1 MNKTYNIIWNAARG
15 MYIVTSELARSGSR
29 AIVSVSASCAVT
41 LLAMDAAPAVAE
53 ETRVSIPSQTT
64 TYTLSGATPF
74 VVETGN
80 TVATDT
86 ATSAAIV
93 GDNSNDWDLLIE
105 SGAVVGSSLTDS
117 QAMNLDS
124 LTGATSVHNQ
134 GTITGS
140 NEDGTIMLQNG
151 GSVIND
157 ARIENNATYEH
168 DPQDIP
174 QEYAG
179 VYMLNGGSYV
189 SSESGVLEGVS
200 GVIVQSGEAHI
211 TNGGM
216 INSDG
221 SWRSYGV
228 EFRDGTYGT
237 IVNTGTIIT
246 TASDGSGKIEDAA
259 IYVHTLNDMAVSG
272 SVSVDNSGLM
282 QSDFITVAL
291 YYGSHFEVVNRV
303 GGVITAG
310 NSSLVGIKSTA
321 MELKVGVD
329 NLVTNDGTIS
339 AYGTANTYGIHYG
352 ESTSGGV
359 ITNTGSI
366 TTTGGGSGDASVYV
380 HGNGDGTVVNNS
392 GTMSSSVY
400 GVYLDSTRSKG
411 HTLNNQAGGAISAN
425 TAVAINGNG
434 NTITN
439 QGKMTGVSDGLLI
452 SGNNNIVTTSGGEIS
467 GKNGIRVSKGS
478 GNQITA
484 KSGSKITT
492 TSTGISIAGGNNQ
505 ITTESGS
512 TIVAKDNGILINS
525 GANNVTNGGSITA
538 TGSSIS
544 YGIQYNSGTSG
555 TITNTGTITTT
566 GKGAGDASVYA
577 HGGAV
582 TINNSGTMDSS
593 VYGVYV
599 TTGHTLNNLAGG
611 SITANTA
618 VQLNGNNN
626 TLANAGAILGDTNG
640 VTINGSGN
648 TLTSQGKIT
657 GGTNAILINSGSKNN
672 TLTLNTG
679 TEISGNITDDNNSA
693 SANNNLILDGE
704 GTLGSSISGLNSVT
718 SSGDWTLPG
727 ATMNLSGTTNSAL
740 WVKSGTLILNGAMTA
755 KGATVDS
762 GTTLQIGNSGTLG
775 AFNGD
780 IVDNGTLTFNRSDAA
795 AYGSVIS
802 GSGNVIKQGGGE
814 LTLSNNNS
822 YSGGTTIAEGTL
834 TATAGGALGSGN
846 IDNRAYLKLDA
857 ASASDPFIVADL
869 TTHSGATVE
878 IGAGS
883 TLQANTLTQQD
894 GSTLTAD
901 LTATSGPAIRAKNVN
916 LDGTLNVASPASQE
930 PIRSTDDLISL
941 ALIESD
947 NAISGDFDD
956 ITINGNAMNSDAF
969 ITVVGQKNVNDT
981 HYDLVETLTWYA
993 DRYNAAIDAH
1003 GTFNLADADDSFT
1016 VNTVLENVDANSG
1029 WNGQSLTKTGAG
1041 TLILNAENTYTGGT
1055 TISDGT
1061 LVANNVEALGTGNV
1075 TDNATLELNTGGDF
1089 DNAISGSGQVV
1100 KSGDDAL
1107 TLSGTNT
1114 YSGGT
1119 TISGGTLIASNVEAL
1134 GTGDVTDNAV
1144 LELNTGGDFANN
1156 IGGSGQVVKS
1166 GDETLTLSGTNS
1178 YTGGTTISGGT
1189 LVASN
1194 VEALGSGDVTDN
1206 ATLEMNTGGDFANNI
1221 GGTGSV
1227 VKSGDKT
1234 LTLSGSNIYTGGTL
1248 ISGGTLIATNVDAL
1262 GTGDVTDNAT
1272 LEMNTGGDFANA
1284 IGGTGSVV
1292 KSGDET
1298 LTLSGSNIYTGGTT
1312 ISGGTLVAT
1321 NVEALG
1327 SGDVTDNATLELN
1340 TGGTFDN
1347 VISGSGQVVKSGDD
1361 ALTLSGNNSYTGG
1374 TLISDGTLVA
1384 SNVEALGSGDV
1395 TDNATLA
1402 LNTGGDFTNNIGGT
1416 GRVEKSGDDALT
1428 LSGANSYTGGTLI
1441 SGGTLVATNVDALG
1455 TGNVTDNATLELN
1468 TGGDFDNAISGSGQV
1483 VKSGDKTLTLSG
1495 ANSYTGG
1502 TTISSGTLIAT
1513 NVEALGT
1520 GDVTDNATLELNTG
1534 GDFDNN
1540 IGGTGSVVKSGDETL
1555 TLSGANSYTGG
1566 TTISG
1571 GTLVATSVD
1580 ALGSGDVT
1588 DNATLEMNTGGD
1600 FANNIGGT
1608 GSVVKSGDKTLTLS
1622 GSNTYAGGTTINDGT
1637 LVANN
1642 VEALGTGDVIDNA
1655 TLELNTGG
1663 DFDNAISGS
1672 GQVVKSGD
1680 KTLTLSGA
1688 NSYSG
1693 ATTISGG
1700 TLIAANVNALGTG
1713 AIDNR
1718 ASLLLDASGQ
1728 FTVTDLTTESGGNTE
1743 IGAGSTLQAT
1753 TLTQKSDSTLTIN
1766 LNSNTADPVI
1776 HAASQVSLAGTLDIT
1791 GVGDVLDSDPAST
1804 DDLDTFTLIAS
1815 DKTIAGD
1822 FEKLTVAGM
1831 DADLADFITVDGRID
1846 DMGKQYELT
1855 TALTWYAD
1863 RDDAVTDAHGTFN
1876 LTNADGSFAVNTVL
1890 ENVDATLDPAS
1901 STGWDGTS
1909 LIKQGAGTLI
1919 LNAENTYTG
1928 GTTISGGTLVATNVD
1943 ALGSGDV
1950 TDDAT
1955 LELNTGGTFDNAIS
1969 GSGQVVKSGDDAL
1982 TLSGANT
1989 YTGGTTINDG
1999 TLVACNVEALGTGD
2013 VTDNATLELNT
2024 GGTFDN
2030 VISGSGQMVKSGDDT
2045 LTLSGSNTYTGG
2057 TTISGGTLVAT
2068 SVDAL
2073 GSGDVTNDAVLE
2085 LNTGGDFDNAISG
2098 SGQVVKSGDETLTL
2112 SGANSYTGGTT
2123 ISGGT
2128 LVASNV
2134 EALGSS
2140 DVTDNATLELNTG
2153 GDFTNNISGSGQ
2165 VVKSGD
2171 DVLTLSGANS
2181 YSGGTLISD
2190 GTLVASNVEAL
2201 GTGDITDNAV
2211 LELNTGGDFDNAI
2224 SGSGQVVKSGDETLT
2239 LSGSNTYTGGTT
2251 ISGGTLV
2258 ASNVDAL
2265 GTGDVT
2271 DNATL
2276 ELNTGGT
2283 FDNVISGSGQV
2294 VKSGDKTLTLSGA
2307 NSYTG
2312 GTTINDGTLVA
2323 SNVDALGSGDVTND
2337 AVLELNTGGDF
2348 TNNIS
2353 GSGQVVKSGDETL
2366 TLSGTNSYTDGTLI
2380 SGGTLVATNLEALGT
2395 GDVTNNAT
2403 LELNTGGDFTNN
2415 ISGSGQVVK
2424 SGDETLTLSGAN
2436 SYTGGTTISGGTL
2449 VASNV
2454 EALGSGDVTDNATLE
2469 MNTGGDFDNA
2479 ISGSGQVV
2487 KSGDKTLTL
2496 SGANSY
2502 TGGTTISGGTLVA
2515 SNVEALGS
2523 GDIDNYASLQLNAS
2537 GQFVT
2542 ANLTTHDNATTAIGA
2557 GSALRANTLTQEAN
2571 STLAV
2576 HLIDSNSGAI
2586 VTADHAN
2593 LGGTLDITGIGNVA
2607 KSWTRDAY
2615 AYTLIDTDSAINSDF
2630 AQFTV
2635 AGMDAKQVDFLT
2647 VDGRVNAAD
2656 DTRYDVTASLS
2667 WYADSDNAATDA
2679 HGTFTL
2685 SEQGHSFTLNTALT
2699 DVDAT
2704 LNPDSA
2710 TYWDGKSLI
2719 KRGAG
2724 TLILG
2729 AQNTYSGDTDVQE
2742 GALWLA
2748 ETATI
2753 GSAGSAQA
2761 VNIAA
2766 NAAFGGHNATVNGHV
2781 NNQGSL
2787 YFVDTFTVNGD
2798 VVNSSAMISGSD
2810 QPNNTLTI
2818 AGNYTGNDG
2827 HLYLNTQLGD
2837 DSSPTDKLIVTGDTA
2852 GSTTLHITNVNGL
2865 GAQTVNGIEVI
2876 EVGGQS
2882 DGDFTLY
2889 KGHVDINAWTY
2900 TLKQDGGDWYLRSE
2914 SDDVPDDGGEVTP
2927 PDDGGEVTPPDD
2939 GGDVTPPDGGGD
2951 VTPPDDGGEV
2961 TPPDDGGEVTPPDDG
2976 GDVTPPDDG
2985 GDVTPVAP
2993 QYRADIGVYLG
3004 NQWMARNL
3012 QMQTLYDRE
3021 GSQYRSADGSI
3032 WMRFK
3037 AGKAES
3043 QAVNGNVD
3051 IDSDY
3056 SQFQLG
3062 GDILTWSDGAQ
3073 SVTVGLMGSYINA
3086 NTDSTGNRGADGS
3099 QFSANGSVDGY
3110 NLGLY
3115 ATWFADAQSHRGA
3128 YIDSWYQYGAYNNS
3142 VDNDGL
3148 SASRYDSA
3156 AHAVSLETG
3165 YRYDI
3170 ALSNRNTVSLTPQAQ
3185 VTWQRYSADTVID
3198 DGGTRISGQN
3208 DDSWTTRLGM
3218 RVDGKLYK
3226 ESGRIQPF
3234 MEVNWLHASD
3244 NAAATFGDT
3253 KVSQDLPNDR
3263 VEVKVGIQANVS
3275 ERLSVYAQAAGQKGK
3290 NDYGDA
3296 SFSLNMRY
3304 NW

>member
-80 TVATDT
+80 TVATDI

-140 NEDGTIMLQNG
+140 NEDGTILLQNG

-157 ARIENNATYEH
+157 GRIENSATYEH

-291 YYGSHFEVVNRV
+291 YHGSHFEVVNRV

-366 TTTGGGSGDASVYV
+366 TTTGGGAGDASVYV

-392 GTMSSSVY
+392 GTMSSTVY
-400 GVYLDSTRSKG
+400 GVYLDSARSKG
-411 HTLNNQAGGAISAN
+411 HTLNNQAGSAISAN

-484 KSGSKITT
+484 KSGSKITA
-492 TSTGISIAGGNNQ
+492 TSTGISIASGNNQ
-505 ITTESGS
+505 VTTESGS
-512 TIVAKDNGILINS
+512 AIVAKDNGILINS

-538 TGSSIS
+538 TGSSNS
-544 YGIQYNSGTSG
+544 YGIQYNSGASG

-566 GKGAGDASVYA
+566 GKGVGDASVYA

-593 VYGVYV
+593 VFGVYV

-611 SITANTA
+611 SISANTA
-618 VQLNGNNN
+618 VQFHGNNN
-626 TLANAGAILGDTNG
+626 KLANAGAISGDTNG
-640 VTINGSGN
+640 VTISGSGN
-648 TLTSQGKIT
+648 TLTNQGKIT

-679 TEISGNITDDNNSA
+679 TEISGSITDDNNSA

-718 SSGDWTLPG
+718 SSGDWTLSG

-762 GTTLQIGNSGTLG
+762 GTTLQIGNGGTLG

-802 GSGNVIKQGGGE
+802 GSGNVVKQGGGE

-947 NAISGDFDD
+947 NAISGDFDG
-956 ITINGNAMNSDAF
+956 ITINGNAMNPDAF

-1055 TISDGT
+1055 LISDGT
-1061 LVANNVEALGTGNV
+1061 LVASNVEALGTGDITDNAVLELNTGGDFDNAISGSGQGVKSGDETLTLSGSNTYTGGTIISGGTLVATNVEALGTGDV

-1089 DNAISGSGQVV
+1089 DNAIGGTGSVV
-1100 KSGDDAL
+1100 KSGD
-1107 TLSGTNT
+1107 
-1114 YSGGT
+1114 
-1119 TISGGTLIASNVEAL
+1119 
-1134 GTGDVTDNAV
+1134 
-1144 LELNTGGDFANN
+1144 
-1156 IGGSGQVVKS
+1156 K
-1166 GDETLTLSGTNS
+1166 TLTLSGANS

-1206 ATLEMNTGGDFANNI
+1206 ATLELNTGGDFANNI

-1234 LTLSGSNIYTGGTL
+1234 LTLSGT
-1248 ISGGTLIATNVDAL
+1248 
-1262 GTGDVTDNAT
+1262 
-1272 LEMNTGGDFANA
+1272 
-1284 IGGTGSVV
+1284 
-1292 KSGDET
+1292 
-1298 LTLSGSNIYTGGTT
+1298 
-1312 ISGGTLVAT
+1312 
-1321 NVEALG
+1321 
-1327 SGDVTDNATLELN
+1327 
-1340 TGGTFDN
+1340 
-1347 VISGSGQVVKSGDD
+1347 
-1361 ALTLSGNNSYTGG
+1361 
-1374 TLISDGTLVA
+1374 
-1384 SNVEALGSGDV
+1384 
-1395 TDNATLA
+1395 
-1402 LNTGGDFTNNIGGT
+1402 
-1416 GRVEKSGDDALT
+1416 
-1428 LSGANSYTGGTLI
+1428 
-1441 SGGTLVATNVDALG
+1441 
-1455 TGNVTDNATLELN
+1455 
-1468 TGGDFDNAISGSGQV
+1468 
-1483 VKSGDKTLTLSG
+1483 
-1495 ANSYTGG
+1495 
-1502 TTISSGTLIAT
+1502 
-1513 NVEALGT
+1513 
-1520 GDVTDNATLELNTG
+1520 
-1534 GDFDNN
+1534 
-1540 IGGTGSVVKSGDETL
+1540 
-1555 TLSGANSYTGG
+1555 NSYTGG

-1571 GTLVATSVD
+1571 GTLVA
-1580 ALGSGDVT
+1580 
-1588 DNATLEMNTGGD
+1588 
-1600 FANNIGGT
+1600 
-1608 GSVVKSGDKTLTLS
+1608 
-1622 GSNTYAGGTTINDGT
+1622 
-1637 LVANN
+1637 NN
-1642 VEALGTGDVIDNA
+1642 VEALGTGDVTNNA

-1700 TLIAANVNALGTG
+1700 TLIATHVNALGTG

-1766 LNSNTADPVI
+1766 LNGNTVDPVI

-1846 DMGKQYELT
+1846 DTGKQYELT

-1901 STGWDGTS
+1901 ATGWDGTS

-1955 LELNTGGTFDNAIS
+1955 LELNTGGTFDNAIG
-1969 GSGQVVKSGDDAL
+1969 GSGNVVKSGADTL
-1982 TLSGANT
+1982 TLSGSNS
-1989 YTGGTTINDG
+1989 YTGGTTISGG
-1999 TLVACNVEALGTGD
+1999 TLVASNVEALGTGD
-2013 VTDNATLELNT
+2013 VTNNATLELNT
-2024 GGTFDN
+2024 GGDFINNIGGTGR
-2030 VISGSGQMVKSGDDT
+2030 VEKSGDDT

-2057 TTISGGTLVAT
+2057 TLINGGTLVA
-2068 SVDAL
+2068 SNVEAL
-2073 GSGDVTNDAVLE
+2073 GTGDVTDNATLA
-2085 LNTGGDFDNAISG
+2085 LNTGGTFDNAISG

-2112 SGANSYTGGTT
+2112 SGTNSYTGGTT

-2128 LVASNV
+2128 LVATNV
-2134 EALGSS
+2134 EALGSG
-2140 DVTDNATLELNTG
+2140 DVTDDATLELNTG
-2153 GDFTNNISGSGQ
+2153 GTFDNAISGSGQ

-2171 DVLTLSGANS
+2171 KMLTLSGANS

-2201 GTGDITDNAV
+2201 GTGDVTNNATLALNTGGDFTNNISGSGQV
-2211 LELNTGGDFDNAI
+2211 VKSGDDTLTLSGANSYTGGTTISGGTLVATNVDALGTGDVTNSSTLELNTGGTFDNAI

-2239 LSGSNTYTGGTT
+2239 LSGSNTYTGGTL

-2258 ASNVDAL
+2258 ATNVDAL

-2294 VKSGDKTLTLSGA
+2294 VKSGDDTLTLSGA

-2312 GTTINDGTLVA
+2312 GT
-2323 SNVDALGSGDVTND
+2323 
-2337 AVLELNTGGDF
+2337 
-2348 TNNIS
+2348 
-2353 GSGQVVKSGDETL
+2353 
-2366 TLSGTNSYTDGTLI
+2366 LI
-2380 SGGTLVATNLEALGT
+2380 SGGTLVAT
-2395 GDVTNNAT
+2395 
-2403 LELNTGGDFTNN
+2403 
-2415 ISGSGQVVK
+2415 S
-2424 SGDETLTLSGAN
+2424 
-2436 SYTGGTTISGGTL
+2436 
-2449 VASNV
+2449 V
-2454 EALGSGDVTDNATLE
+2454 EALGSGDVTDNAVLE
-2469 MNTGGDFDNA
+2469 LNTGGTFDNA

-2542 ANLTTHDNATTAIGA
+2542 ANLTTHDNAITAIGA

-2576 HLIDSNSGAI
+2576 HLTDSNSGAI
-2586 VTADHAN
+2586 VTADRAN

-2615 AYTLIDTDSAINSDF
+2615 AYTLIDSDSAIDSDF

-2647 VDGRVNAAD
+2647 VDGRVNADD

-2781 NNQGSL
+2781 NNLGNL

-2882 DGDFTLY
+2882 DGDFRLY

-2939 GGDVTPPDGGGD
+2939 GGE

-2961 TPPDDGGEVTPPDDG
+2961 TPPDDGGEVTPPDDDG
-2976 GDVTPPDDG
+2976 EVTPPDDGGDITPPDDGGDITPPDG

-3086 NTDSTGNRGADGS
+3086 STDSTGNRGADGS

-3244 NAAATFGDT
+3244 NASATFGDT

>member
-1 MNKTYNIIWNAARG
+1 
-15 MYIVTSELARSGSR
+15 
-29 AIVSVSASCAVT
+29 
-41 LLAMDAAPAVAE
+41 
-53 ETRVSIPSQTT
+53 
-64 TYTLSGATPF
+64 
-74 VVETGN
+74 
-80 TVATDT
+80 
-86 ATSAAIV
+86 
-93 GDNSNDWDLLIE
+93 
-105 SGAVVGSSLTDS
+105 
-117 QAMNLDS
+117 
-124 LTGATSVHNQ
+124 
-134 GTITGS
+134 
-140 NEDGTIMLQNG
+140 
-151 GSVIND
+151 
-157 ARIENNATYEH
+157 
-168 DPQDIP
+168 
-174 QEYAG
+174 
-179 VYMLNGGSYV
+179 
-189 SSESGVLEGVS
+189 
-200 GVIVQSGEAHI
+200 
-211 TNGGM
+211 
-216 INSDG
+216 
-221 SWRSYGV
+221 
-228 EFRDGTYGT
+228 
-237 IVNTGTIIT
+237 
-246 TASDGSGKIEDAA
+246 
-259 IYVHTLNDMAVSG
+259 
-272 SVSVDNSGLM
+272 
-282 QSDFITVAL
+282 
-291 YYGSHFEVVNRV
+291 
-303 GGVITAG
+303 
-310 NSSLVGIKSTA
+310 
-321 MELKVGVD
+321 
-329 NLVTNDGTIS
+329 
-339 AYGTANTYGIHYG
+339 
-352 ESTSGGV
+352 
-359 ITNTGSI
+359 
-366 TTTGGGSGDASVYV
+366 
-380 HGNGDGTVVNNS
+380 
-392 GTMSSSVY
+392 
-400 GVYLDSTRSKG
+400 
-411 HTLNNQAGGAISAN
+411 
-425 TAVAINGNG
+425 
-434 NTITN
+434 
-439 QGKMTGVSDGLLI
+439 
-452 SGNNNIVTTSGGEIS
+452 
-467 GKNGIRVSKGS
+467 
-478 GNQITA
+478 
-484 KSGSKITT
+484 
-492 TSTGISIAGGNNQ
+492 
-505 ITTESGS
+505 
-512 TIVAKDNGILINS
+512 
-525 GANNVTNGGSITA
+525 
-538 TGSSIS
+538 
-544 YGIQYNSGTSG
+544 
-555 TITNTGTITTT
+555 
-566 GKGAGDASVYA
+566 
-577 HGGAV
+577 
-582 TINNSGTMDSS
+582 
-593 VYGVYV
+593 
-599 TTGHTLNNLAGG
+599 
-611 SITANTA
+611 
-618 VQLNGNNN
+618 
-626 TLANAGAILGDTNG
+626 
-640 VTINGSGN
+640 
-648 TLTSQGKIT
+648 
-657 GGTNAILINSGSKNN
+657 
-672 TLTLNTG
+672 
-679 TEISGNITDDNNSA
+679 
-693 SANNNLILDGE
+693 
-704 GTLGSSISGLNSVT
+704 
-718 SSGDWTLPG
+718 
-727 ATMNLSGTTNSAL
+727 
-740 WVKSGTLILNGAMTA
+740 
-755 KGATVDS
+755 
-762 GTTLQIGNSGTLG
+762 
-775 AFNGD
+775 
-780 IVDNGTLTFNRSDAA
+780 
-795 AYGSVIS
+795 
-802 GSGNVIKQGGGE
+802 
-814 LTLSNNNS
+814 
-822 YSGGTTIAEGTL
+822 
-834 TATAGGALGSGN
+834 
-846 IDNRAYLKLDA
+846 
-857 ASASDPFIVADL
+857 
-869 TTHSGATVE
+869 
-878 IGAGS
+878 
-883 TLQANTLTQQD
+883 
-894 GSTLTAD
+894 
-901 LTATSGPAIRAKNVN
+901 
-916 LDGTLNVASPASQE
+916 
-930 PIRSTDDLISL
+930 
-941 ALIESD
+941 
-947 NAISGDFDD
+947 
-956 ITINGNAMNSDAF
+956 
-969 ITVVGQKNVNDT
+969 
-981 HYDLVETLTWYA
+981 
-993 DRYNAAIDAH
+993 
-1003 GTFNLADADDSFT
+1003 
-1016 VNTVLENVDANSG
+1016 
-1029 WNGQSLTKTGAG
+1029 
-1041 TLILNAENTYTGGT
+1041 
-1055 TISDGT
+1055 
-1061 LVANNVEALGTGNV
+1061 
-1075 TDNATLELNTGGDF
+1075 
-1089 DNAISGSGQVV
+1089 
-1100 KSGDDAL
+1100 
-1107 TLSGTNT
+1107 
-1114 YSGGT
+1114 
-1119 TISGGTLIASNVEAL
+1119 
-1134 GTGDVTDNAV
+1134 
-1144 LELNTGGDFANN
+1144 
-1156 IGGSGQVVKS
+1156 
-1166 GDETLTLSGTNS
+1166 
-1178 YTGGTTISGGT
+1178 
-1189 LVASN
+1189 
-1194 VEALGSGDVTDN
+1194 
-1206 ATLEMNTGGDFANNI
+1206 
-1221 GGTGSV
+1221 GSV

>member
-80 TVATDT
+80 TVATDI

-140 NEDGTIMLQNG
+140 NEDGTILLQNG

-157 ARIENNATYEH
+157 GRIENSATYEH

-291 YYGSHFEVVNRV
+291 YHGSHFEVVNRV

-366 TTTGGGSGDASVYV
+366 TTTGGGAGDASVYV

-392 GTMSSSVY
+392 GTMSSTVY
-400 GVYLDSTRSKG
+400 GVYLDSARSKG
-411 HTLNNQAGGAISAN
+411 HTLNNQAGSAISAN

-484 KSGSKITT
+484 KSGSKITA
-492 TSTGISIAGGNNQ
+492 TSTGISIASGNNQ
-505 ITTESGS
+505 VTTESGS
-512 TIVAKDNGILINS
+512 AIVAKDNGILINS

-538 TGSSIS
+538 TGSSNS
-544 YGIQYNSGTSG
+544 YGIQYNSGASG

-566 GKGAGDASVYA
+566 GKGVGDASVYA

-593 VYGVYV
+593 VFGVYV

-611 SITANTA
+611 SISANTA
-618 VQLNGNNN
+618 VQFHGNNN
-626 TLANAGAILGDTNG
+626 KLANAGAISGDTNG
-640 VTINGSGN
+640 VTISGSGN
-648 TLTSQGKIT
+648 TLTNQGKIT

-679 TEISGNITDDNNSA
+679 TEISGSITDDNNSA

-718 SSGDWTLPG
+718 SSGDWTLSG

-762 GTTLQIGNSGTLG
+762 GTTLQIGNGGTLG

-802 GSGNVIKQGGGE
+802 GSGNVVKQGGGE

-947 NAISGDFDD
+947 NAISGDFDG
-956 ITINGNAMNSDAF
+956 ITINGNAMNPDAF

-1055 TISDGT
+1055 LISDGT
-1061 LVANNVEALGTGNV
+1061 LVASNVEALGTGDI
-1075 TDNATLELNTGGDF
+1075 TDNAVLELNTGGDF

-1100 KSGDDAL
+1100 KSGDETL
-1107 TLSGTNT
+1107 TLSGSNT
-1114 YSGGT
+1114 YTGGT
-1119 TISGGTLIASNVEAL
+1119 IISGGTLVATNVEAL
-1134 GTGDVTDNAV
+1134 GTGDVTDNAT
-1144 LELNTGGDFANN
+1144 LELNTGGDFDNA
-1156 IGGSGQVVKS
+1156 IGGTGSVVKS
-1166 GDETLTLSGTNS
+1166 GDKTLTLSGANS

-1206 ATLEMNTGGDFANNI
+1206 ATLELNTGGDFANNI

-1234 LTLSGSNIYTGGTL
+1234 LTLSGT
-1248 ISGGTLIATNVDAL
+1248 
-1262 GTGDVTDNAT
+1262 
-1272 LEMNTGGDFANA
+1272 
-1284 IGGTGSVV
+1284 
-1292 KSGDET
+1292 
-1298 LTLSGSNIYTGGTT
+1298 
-1312 ISGGTLVAT
+1312 
-1321 NVEALG
+1321 
-1327 SGDVTDNATLELN
+1327 
-1340 TGGTFDN
+1340 
-1347 VISGSGQVVKSGDD
+1347 
-1361 ALTLSGNNSYTGG
+1361 
-1374 TLISDGTLVA
+1374 
-1384 SNVEALGSGDV
+1384 
-1395 TDNATLA
+1395 
-1402 LNTGGDFTNNIGGT
+1402 
-1416 GRVEKSGDDALT
+1416 
-1428 LSGANSYTGGTLI
+1428 
-1441 SGGTLVATNVDALG
+1441 
-1455 TGNVTDNATLELN
+1455 
-1468 TGGDFDNAISGSGQV
+1468 
-1483 VKSGDKTLTLSG
+1483 
-1495 ANSYTGG
+1495 
-1502 TTISSGTLIAT
+1502 
-1513 NVEALGT
+1513 
-1520 GDVTDNATLELNTG
+1520 
-1534 GDFDNN
+1534 
-1540 IGGTGSVVKSGDETL
+1540 
-1555 TLSGANSYTGG
+1555 NSYTGG

-1571 GTLVATSVD
+1571 GTLVA
-1580 ALGSGDVT
+1580 
-1588 DNATLEMNTGGD
+1588 
-1600 FANNIGGT
+1600 
-1608 GSVVKSGDKTLTLS
+1608 
-1622 GSNTYAGGTTINDGT
+1622 
-1637 LVANN
+1637 NN
-1642 VEALGTGDVIDNA
+1642 VEALGTGDVTNNA

-1700 TLIAANVNALGTG
+1700 TLIATHVNALGTG

-1766 LNSNTADPVI
+1766 LNGNTVDPVI

-1846 DMGKQYELT
+1846 DTGKQYELT

-1901 STGWDGTS
+1901 ATGWDGTS

-1955 LELNTGGTFDNAIS
+1955 LELNTGGTFDNAIG
-1969 GSGQVVKSGDDAL
+1969 GSGNVVKSGA
-1982 TLSGANT
+1982 
-1989 YTGGTTINDG
+1989 
-1999 TLVACNVEALGTGD
+1999 
-2013 VTDNATLELNT
+2013 
-2024 GGTFDN
+2024 
-2030 VISGSGQMVKSGDDT
+2030 DT
-2045 LTLSGSNTYTGG
+2045 LTLSGS
-2057 TTISGGTLVAT
+2057 
-2068 SVDAL
+2068 
-2073 GSGDVTNDAVLE
+2073 
-2085 LNTGGDFDNAISG
+2085 
-2098 SGQVVKSGDETLTL
+2098 
-2112 SGANSYTGGTT
+2112 NSYTGGTT

-2134 EALGSS
+2134 EALGTG
-2140 DVTDNATLELNTG
+2140 DVTNNATLELNTG
-2153 GDFTNNISGSGQ
+2153 GDFINNIGGTGRVEKSGDDTLTLSGSNTYTGGTPINGGTLVASNVEALGSGDVTDDATLELNTGGTFDNAISGSGQ

-2171 DVLTLSGANS
+2171 KMLTLSGANS

-2201 GTGDITDNAV
+2201 GTGDVTNNATLALNTGGDFTNNISGSGQV
-2211 LELNTGGDFDNAI
+2211 VKSGDDTLTLSGANSYTGGTTISGGTLVATNVDALGTGDVTNSSTLELNTGGTFDNAI

-2239 LSGSNTYTGGTT
+2239 LSGSNTYTGGTL

-2258 ASNVDAL
+2258 ATNVDAL

-2294 VKSGDKTLTLSGA
+2294 VKSGDDTLTLSGA

-2312 GTTINDGTLVA
+2312 GT
-2323 SNVDALGSGDVTND
+2323 
-2337 AVLELNTGGDF
+2337 
-2348 TNNIS
+2348 
-2353 GSGQVVKSGDETL
+2353 
-2366 TLSGTNSYTDGTLI
+2366 LI
-2380 SGGTLVATNLEALGT
+2380 SGGTLVAT
-2395 GDVTNNAT
+2395 
-2403 LELNTGGDFTNN
+2403 
-2415 ISGSGQVVK
+2415 S
-2424 SGDETLTLSGAN
+2424 
-2436 SYTGGTTISGGTL
+2436 
-2449 VASNV
+2449 V
-2454 EALGSGDVTDNATLE
+2454 EALGSGDVTDNAVLE
-2469 MNTGGDFDNA
+2469 LNTGGTFDNA

-2542 ANLTTHDNATTAIGA
+2542 ANLTTHDNAITAIGA

-2576 HLIDSNSGAI
+2576 HLTDSNSGAI
-2586 VTADHAN
+2586 VTADRAN

-2615 AYTLIDTDSAINSDF
+2615 AYTLIDSDSAIDSDF

-2647 VDGRVNAAD
+2647 VDGRVNADD

-2781 NNQGSL
+2781 NNLGNL

-2882 DGDFTLY
+2882 DGDFRLY

-2939 GGDVTPPDGGGD
+2939 GGE

-2961 TPPDDGGEVTPPDDG
+2961 TPPDDGGEVTPPDDDG
-2976 GDVTPPDDG
+2976 EVTPPDDGGDITPPDDGGDITPPDG

-3086 NTDSTGNRGADGS
+3086 STDSTGNRGADGS

-3244 NAAATFGDT
+3244 NASATFGDT

>member
-74 VVETGN
+74 VVETDN
-80 TVATDT
+80 TIATDT
-86 ATSAAIV
+86 AASAAIV

-140 NEDGTIMLQNG
+140 NEDGTILLQNG

-157 ARIENNATYEH
+157 ALIENSATYEH
-168 DPQDIP
+168 DPEDIP

-246 TASDGSGKIEDAA
+246 TASDGSNKIEDAA

-291 YYGSHFEVVNRV
+291 YHGSHFEVVNRV

-366 TTTGGGSGDASVYV
+366 TTTGGGAGDASVYV

-392 GTMSSSVY
+392 GTMSSTVY
-400 GVYLDSTRSKG
+400 GVYLDSARSKG
-411 HTLNNQAGGAISAN
+411 HTLNNQAGSAISAN

-484 KSGSKITT
+484 KSGSKITA
-492 TSTGISIAGGNNQ
+492 TSTGISIASGNNQ
-505 ITTESGS
+505 VTTESGS
-512 TIVAKDNGILINS
+512 AIVAKDNGILINS

-538 TGSSIS
+538 TGSSNS
-544 YGIQYNSGTSG
+544 YGIQYNSGASG

-566 GKGAGDASVYA
+566 GKGVGDASVYA

-593 VYGVYV
+593 VFGVYV

-640 VTINGSGN
+640 VTISGSGN

-657 GGTNAILINSGSKNN
+657 GGINAILINSGSKNN

-679 TEISGNITDDNNSA
+679 TEISGSITDDNNSA

-718 SSGDWTLPG
+718 SSGDWTLSG

-762 GTTLQIGNSGTLG
+762 GTTLQIGNGGTLG

-802 GSGNVIKQGGGE
+802 GSGNVVKQGGGE

-901 LTATSGPAIRAKNVN
+901 LTETSGPVIRAKNVN

-956 ITINGNAMNSDAF
+956 ITINGNAMNPDAF

-993 DRYNAAIDAH
+993 DRDNAAIDAH

-1100 KSGDDAL
+1100 KSGDETL
-1107 TLSGTNT
+1107 MLSG
-1114 YSGGT
+1114 
-1119 TISGGTLIASNVEAL
+1119 
-1134 GTGDVTDNAV
+1134 
-1144 LELNTGGDFANN
+1144 AN
-1156 IGGSGQVVKS
+1156 S
-1166 GDETLTLSGTNS
+1166 
-1178 YTGGTTISGGT
+1178 
-1189 LVASN
+1189 
-1194 VEALGSGDVTDN
+1194 
-1206 ATLEMNTGGDFANNI
+1206 
-1221 GGTGSV
+1221 
-1227 VKSGDKT
+1227 
-1234 LTLSGSNIYTGGTL
+1234 
-1248 ISGGTLIATNVDAL
+1248 
-1262 GTGDVTDNAT
+1262 
-1272 LEMNTGGDFANA
+1272 
-1284 IGGTGSVV
+1284 
-1292 KSGDET
+1292 
-1298 LTLSGSNIYTGGTT
+1298 YTGGTT

-1347 VISGSGQVVKSGDD
+1347 VISGSGQVVKSGDEM
-1361 ALTLSGNNSYTGG
+1361 LTLSGANSYTGG
-1374 TLISDGTLVA
+1374 TTISGGTLVV

-1395 TDNATLA
+1395 TDNATL
-1402 LNTGGDFTNNIGGT
+1402 
-1416 GRVEKSGDDALT
+1416 
-1428 LSGANSYTGGTLI
+1428 
-1441 SGGTLVATNVDALG
+1441 
-1455 TGNVTDNATLELN
+1455 ELN
-1468 TGGDFDNAISGSGQV
+1468 TGGDFANNIGGTGSV

-1495 ANSYTGG
+1495 TNSYTGG
-1502 TTISSGTLIAT
+1502 TTISGGTLVAN

-1520 GDVTDNATLELNTG
+1520 GDVTNNATLELNTG
-1534 GDFDNN
+1534 GDFTNA
-1540 IGGTGSVVKSGDETL
+1540 ISGSGQVVKSGDETL

-1571 GTLVATSVD
+1571 GTLVATH
-1580 ALGSGDVT
+1580 
-1588 DNATLEMNTGGD
+1588 
-1600 FANNIGGT
+1600 
-1608 GSVVKSGDKTLTLS
+1608 
-1622 GSNTYAGGTTINDGT
+1622 
-1637 LVANN
+1637 
-1642 VEALGTGDVIDNA
+1642 
-1655 TLELNTGG
+1655 
-1663 DFDNAISGS
+1663 
-1672 GQVVKSGD
+1672 
-1680 KTLTLSGA
+1680 
-1688 NSYSG
+1688 
-1693 ATTISGG
+1693 
-1700 TLIAANVNALGTG
+1700 VNALGTG

-1728 FTVTDLTTESGGNTE
+1728 FTVTDLTTESGGTTE

-1766 LNSNTADPVI
+1766 LDSNTVDPVI

-1791 GVGDVLDSDPAST
+1791 GIGDVLDSDPAST

-1846 DMGKQYELT
+1846 DTGKQYELT

-1901 STGWDGTS
+1901 ATGWDGTS

-1969 GSGQVVKSGDDAL
+1969 GSGQVVKSGD
-1982 TLSGANT
+1982 
-1989 YTGGTTINDG
+1989 
-1999 TLVACNVEALGTGD
+1999 
-2013 VTDNATLELNT
+2013 
-2024 GGTFDN
+2024 
-2030 VISGSGQMVKSGDDT
+2030 
-2045 LTLSGSNTYTGG
+2045 
-2057 TTISGGTLVAT
+2057 
-2068 SVDAL
+2068 
-2073 GSGDVTNDAVLE
+2073 
-2085 LNTGGDFDNAISG
+2085 
-2098 SGQVVKSGDETLTL
+2098 ETLTL
-2112 SGANSYTGGTT
+2112 SGTNSYTGGTT

-2128 LVASNV
+2128 LVATNV
-2134 EALGSS
+2134 EALGSG
-2140 DVTDNATLELNTG
+2140 DVTDDATLELNTG
-2153 GDFTNNISGSGQ
+2153 GTFSNTISGSGQ

-2171 DVLTLSGANS
+2171 DVLTLSGTNS

-2201 GTGDITDNAV
+2201 GTGDVTDDAV

-2258 ASNVDAL
+2258 ASNVEAL

-2271 DNATL
+2271 DNA
-2276 ELNTGGT
+2276 
-2283 FDNVISGSGQV
+2283 
-2294 VKSGDKTLTLSGA
+2294 
-2307 NSYTG
+2307 
-2312 GTTINDGTLVA
+2312 
-2323 SNVDALGSGDVTND
+2323 
-2337 AVLELNTGGDF
+2337 VLEL
-2348 TNNIS
+2348 
-2353 GSGQVVKSGDETL
+2353 
-2366 TLSGTNSYTDGTLI
+2366 
-2380 SGGTLVATNLEALGT
+2380 
-2395 GDVTNNAT
+2395 
-2403 LELNTGGDFTNN
+2403 
-2415 ISGSGQVVK
+2415 
-2424 SGDETLTLSGAN
+2424 
-2436 SYTGGTTISGGTL
+2436 
-2449 VASNV
+2449 
-2454 EALGSGDVTDNATLE
+2454 
-2469 MNTGGDFDNA
+2469 NTGGDFDNA

-2487 KSGDKTLTL
+2487 KSGDETLTLSGSNTYTGGTLISDGTLVASNVEALGTGDVTNNATLELNTGGTFDNAISGSGQVVKSGDDVLTL

-2502 TGGTTISGGTLVA
+2502 SGGTLISDGTLVA

-2576 HLIDSNSGAI
+2576 HLTDSNSGAI
-2586 VTADHAN
+2586 VTADRAN
-2593 LGGTLDITGIGNVA
+2593 LGGTLDITGIGNVT

-2615 AYTLIDTDSAINSDF
+2615 AYTLIDTDSAIDSDF

-2647 VDGRVNAAD
+2647 VDGRVNADD

-2710 TYWDGKSLI
+2710 TDWDGKSLI

-2914 SDDVPDDGGEVTP
+2914 SDDVPDDGG
-2927 PDDGGEVTPPDD
+2927 DVTPPDD
-2939 GGDVTPPDGGGD
+2939 GGDVTPPDDGGD
-2951 VTPPDDGGEV
+2951 VTPPDDGGDV

-2985 GDVTPVAP
+2985 GDITPPDDGGDITPPNGGGDVTPVTP
-2993 QYRADIGVYLG
+2993 QYRADIGAYLG

-3021 GSQYRSADGSI
+3021 GSQYRSADGSV

-3086 NTDSTGNRGADGS
+3086 STDSTGNRGSDGS

-3128 YIDSWYQYGAYNNS
+3128 YIDSWYQYGTYNNS

-3198 DGGTRISGQN
+3198 DGGTRISGQS
-3208 DDSWTTRLGM
+3208 DDSWTTRLGV

-3244 NAAATFGDT
+3244 NASATFGDT

>member
-124 LTGATSVHNQ
+124 STGATSVHNQ

-157 ARIENNATYEH
+157 ALIENNATYEH
-168 DPQDIP
+168 DPEDIP

-246 TASDGSGKIEDAA
+246 TASDGSNKIEDAA

-291 YYGSHFEVVNRV
+291 YHGSHFEVVNRV

-366 TTTGGGSGDASVYV
+366 TTTGGGAGDASVYV

-392 GTMSSSVY
+392 GTMSSTVY
-400 GVYLDSTRSKG
+400 GVYLDSARSKG
-411 HTLNNQAGGAISAN
+411 HTLNNQAGGVISAN
-425 TAVAINGNG
+425 TAVAVNGNG

-512 TIVAKDNGILINS
+512 AIVAKDNGILINS

-538 TGSSIS
+538 TGSNMS
-544 YGIQYNSGTSG
+544 YGIQYNSGASG

-593 VYGVYV
+593 VFGVYV

-611 SITANTA
+611 SISANTA
-618 VQLNGNNN
+618 VQFHGNNN
-626 TLANAGAILGDTNG
+626 KLANAGAILGDTNG

-657 GGTNAILINSGSKNN
+657 GGINAILINSGSKNN

-679 TEISGNITDDNNSA
+679 TEISGSITDDNNSA

-718 SSGDWTLPG
+718 SSGDWTLSG

-762 GTTLQIGNSGTLG
+762 GTTLQIGNGGTLG

-802 GSGNVIKQGGGE
+802 GSGNVVKQGGGE

-901 LTATSGPAIRAKNVN
+901 LTETSGPVIRAKNVN

-956 ITINGNAMNSDAF
+956 ITINGNAMNPDAF

-993 DRYNAAIDAH
+993 DRDNAAIDAH

-1016 VNTVLENVDANSG
+1016 VNTVLEDVDANSG

-1041 TLILNAENTYTGGT
+1041 TLILNAENTYTGST
-1055 TISDGT
+1055 TISEGT
-1061 LVANNVEALGTGNV
+1061 LIATNVEALGTGNV
-1075 TDNATLELNTGGDF
+1075 TDNATLEMNTGGDF

-1100 KSGDDAL
+1100 KSGD
-1107 TLSGTNT
+1107 
-1114 YSGGT
+1114 
-1119 TISGGTLIASNVEAL
+1119 
-1134 GTGDVTDNAV
+1134 
-1144 LELNTGGDFANN
+1144 
-1156 IGGSGQVVKS
+1156 
-1166 GDETLTLSGTNS
+1166 ETLTLSGANS

-1206 ATLEMNTGGDFANNI
+1206 ATLELNTGGDFDNNI

-1234 LTLSGSNIYTGGTL
+1234 LTLSG
-1248 ISGGTLIATNVDAL
+1248 
-1262 GTGDVTDNAT
+1262 
-1272 LEMNTGGDFANA
+1272 AN
-1284 IGGTGSVV
+1284 S
-1292 KSGDET
+1292 
-1298 LTLSGSNIYTGGTT
+1298 YTGGTT

-1327 SGDVTDNATLELN
+1327 SGDVTDNAVLELN
-1340 TGGTFDN
+1340 TGD
-1347 VISGSGQVVKSGDD
+1347 
-1361 ALTLSGNNSYTGG
+1361 
-1374 TLISDGTLVA
+1374 
-1384 SNVEALGSGDV
+1384 
-1395 TDNATLA
+1395 
-1402 LNTGGDFTNNIGGT
+1402 DFT
-1416 GRVEKSGDDALT
+1416 
-1428 LSGANSYTGGTLI
+1428 
-1441 SGGTLVATNVDALG
+1441 
-1455 TGNVTDNATLELN
+1455 
-1468 TGGDFDNAISGSGQV
+1468 NAISGSGQV

-1502 TTISSGTLIAT
+1502 TTISGGTLVASNVEALGTGDITDNATLELNAGGDFANNIGGTGSVVKSGDKTLTLSGSNTYTGGTTISGGTLVAT

-1520 GDVTDNATLELNTG
+1520 GNVTDNATLELSTG
-1534 GDFDNN
+1534 GDFANN

-1571 GTLVATSVD
+1571 GTLVAS
-1580 ALGSGDVT
+1580 
-1588 DNATLEMNTGGD
+1588 
-1600 FANNIGGT
+1600 
-1608 GSVVKSGDKTLTLS
+1608 
-1622 GSNTYAGGTTINDGT
+1622 
-1637 LVANN
+1637 N
-1642 VEALGTGDVIDNA
+1642 VEALGTGDVTDNA

-1700 TLIAANVNALGTG
+1700 TLIATHVNALGTG

-1846 DMGKQYELT
+1846 DTGKQYELT

-1901 STGWDGTS
+1901 ATGWDGTS

-1969 GSGQVVKSGDDAL
+1969 GSGQVVKSGD
-1982 TLSGANT
+1982 
-1989 YTGGTTINDG
+1989 
-1999 TLVACNVEALGTGD
+1999 E
-2013 VTDNATLELNT
+2013 
-2024 GGTFDN
+2024 
-2030 VISGSGQMVKSGDDT
+2030 T
-2045 LTLSGSNTYTGG
+2045 LTLSGTNTYSGG
-2057 TTISGGTLVAT
+2057 TLISGGTLVA
-2068 SVDAL
+2068 SNVEAL
-2073 GSGDVTNDAVLE
+2073 GTGDVTNDAVLE
-2085 LNTGGDFDNAISG
+2085 LNTGGTFDNAISG
-2098 SGQVVKSGDETLTL
+2098 SGQVVKSGD
-2112 SGANSYTGGTT
+2112 
-2123 ISGGT
+2123 
-2128 LVASNV
+2128 
-2134 EALGSS
+2134 
-2140 DVTDNATLELNTG
+2140 
-2153 GDFTNNISGSGQ
+2153 
-2165 VVKSGD
+2165 KM
-2171 DVLTLSGANS
+2171 LTLSGANS

-2201 GTGDITDNAV
+2201 GSGDVTNDAVLELNTGGTFDNVISGSGKVEKSGDDALTLSGSNTYTGGTLISGGTLVASNVEALGTGDVTDNATLALNAGGDFTNNIGGTGRV
-2211 LELNTGGDFDNAI
+2211 EKSGDQTLTLSGSNTYTGGTLISSGTLVATSVDALGTGNVTNNATLALNTGGDFINNIGGTGRVEKSGDDALTLSGSNTYTGGTLISGGTLVANDVNALGTGDVTDNAALMLNTGGDFINNIGGTGRVEKSGDDTLTLSGSNTYTGGTLISGGTLVANDVNALGTGDVTDNATLALNAVGDFNNAIGGSGKVEKSGDDTLTLSGSNTYTGGTLINGGTLVASNVEALGTGDVTDDATLELNTGGKFDNAISGSGNVVKSGADTLTLSGSNTYTGGTTINDGTLVATSVDALGTGDVTDDATLELNTGGDFDNAI
-2224 SGSGQVVKSGDETLT
+2224 SGSGQVVKSGDDTLT
-2239 LSGSNTYTGGTT
+2239 LSGSNTYTGGTL
-2251 ISGGTLV
+2251 ISSGTLV
-2258 ASNVDAL
+2258 ANDVNAL

-2276 ELNTGGT
+2276 ELNTGGDFT
-2283 FDNVISGSGQV
+2283 NNIGGTGRVE
-2294 VKSGDKTLTLSGA
+2294 KSGDGTLTLSGS
-2307 NSYTG
+2307 NTYTG
-2312 GTTINDGTLVA
+2312 GT
-2323 SNVDALGSGDVTND
+2323 
-2337 AVLELNTGGDF
+2337 
-2348 TNNIS
+2348 
-2353 GSGQVVKSGDETL
+2353 
-2366 TLSGTNSYTDGTLI
+2366 LI
-2380 SGGTLVATNLEALGT
+2380 S
-2395 GDVTNNAT
+2395 D
-2403 LELNTGGDFTNN
+2403 
-2415 ISGSGQVVK
+2415 
-2424 SGDETLTLSGAN
+2424 
-2436 SYTGGTTISGGTL
+2436 
-2449 VASNV
+2449 
-2454 EALGSGDVTDNATLE
+2454 
-2469 MNTGGDFDNA
+2469 
-2479 ISGSGQVV
+2479 
-2487 KSGDKTLTL
+2487 
-2496 SGANSY
+2496 
-2502 TGGTTISGGTLVA
+2502 GTLVA

-2557 GSALRANTLTQEAN
+2557 DSALRGNTLTQEAN

-2576 HLIDSNSGAI
+2576 HLTDSNSGAI

-2685 SEQGHSFTLNTALT
+2685 SEQGHCFTLNTALT

-2742 GALWLA
+2742 GVLWLA

-2781 NNQGSL
+2781 NNLGNL

-2914 SDDVPDDGGEVTP
+2914 SDDVPDDGGDVIP
-2927 PDDGGEVTPPDD
+2927 PDDGGDVTPPDD
-2939 GGDVTPPDGGGD
+2939 GGDVTPPDDGGD
-2951 VTPPDDGGEV
+2951 VTPPDDGGDV
-2961 TPPDDGGEVTPPDDG
+2961 SPPDDGGDVTPPDDG
-2976 GDVTPPDDG
+2976 GDVTPPDDDGDITPPDG

-3086 NTDSTGNRGADGS
+3086 STDSTGNRGADGS

-3208 DDSWTTRLGM
+3208 DDSWTTRLGV

-3244 NAAATFGDT
+3244 NASATFGDT

>member
-140 NEDGTIMLQNG
+140 NEDGTILLQNG

-157 ARIENNATYEH
+157 ARIENSATYEH
-168 DPQDIP
+168 DPEDIP

-216 INSDG
+216 ISSDG

-246 TASDGSGKIEDAA
+246 TASDGSNKIEDAA

-291 YYGSHFEVVNRV
+291 YHGSHFEVVNRV

-366 TTTGGGSGDASVYV
+366 TTTGGGAGDASVYV
-380 HGNGDGTVVNNS
+380 HGNGDGTIVNNS

-400 GVYLDSTRSKG
+400 GVYLDSARSKG

-484 KSGSKITT
+484 KSGSKITA
-492 TSTGISIAGGNNQ
+492 TSTGISIASGNNQ
-505 ITTESGS
+505 VTTESGS
-512 TIVAKDNGILINS
+512 AIVAKDNGILINS

-538 TGSSIS
+538 TGSSNS
-544 YGIQYNSGTSG
+544 YGIQYNSGASG

-566 GKGAGDASVYA
+566 GKGVGDASVYA

-593 VYGVYV
+593 VFGVYV

-640 VTINGSGN
+640 VTISGSGN

-657 GGTNAILINSGSKNN
+657 GGTNAVLINSGSKNN
-672 TLTLNTG
+672 TITLNTG
-679 TEISGNITDDNNSA
+679 TEISGSITDDNNSA

-718 SSGDWTLPG
+718 SSGDWTLSG

-762 GTTLQIGNSGTLG
+762 GTTLQIGNGGTLG

-802 GSGNVIKQGGGE
+802 GSGNVVKQGGGE

-846 IDNRAYLKLDA
+846 IDNRAYLKLEA

-901 LTATSGPAIRAKNVN
+901 LTETSGPAIRAKNVN

-956 ITINGNAMNSDAF
+956 ITINGNAMNPDAF

-993 DRYNAAIDAH
+993 DRDNAAIDAH

-1041 TLILNAENTYTGGT
+1041 TLILNAENTYTGST
-1055 TISDGT
+1055 TISEGT
-1061 LVANNVEALGTGNV
+1061 LIATNVEALGTGDV
-1075 TDNATLELNTGGDF
+1075 TNDAVLELNTGGDF

-1100 KSGDDAL
+1100 KSGDEML
-1107 TLSGTNT
+1107 TLSGSNT
-1114 YSGGT
+1114 
-1119 TISGGTLIASNVEAL
+1119 
-1134 GTGDVTDNAV
+1134 
-1144 LELNTGGDFANN
+1144 
-1156 IGGSGQVVKS
+1156 
-1166 GDETLTLSGTNS
+1166 

-1189 LVASN
+1189 LVVSN
-1194 VEALGSGDVTDN
+1194 VEALGS
-1206 ATLEMNTGGDFANNI
+1206 
-1221 GGTGSV
+1221 
-1227 VKSGDKT
+1227 
-1234 LTLSGSNIYTGGTL
+1234 
-1248 ISGGTLIATNVDAL
+1248 
-1262 GTGDVTDNAT
+1262 
-1272 LEMNTGGDFANA
+1272 
-1284 IGGTGSVV
+1284 
-1292 KSGDET
+1292 
-1298 LTLSGSNIYTGGTT
+1298 
-1312 ISGGTLVAT
+1312 
-1321 NVEALG
+1321 
-1327 SGDVTDNATLELN
+1327 
-1340 TGGTFDN
+1340 
-1347 VISGSGQVVKSGDD
+1347 
-1361 ALTLSGNNSYTGG
+1361 
-1374 TLISDGTLVA
+1374 
-1384 SNVEALGSGDV
+1384 
-1395 TDNATLA
+1395 
-1402 LNTGGDFTNNIGGT
+1402 
-1416 GRVEKSGDDALT
+1416 
-1428 LSGANSYTGGTLI
+1428 
-1441 SGGTLVATNVDALG
+1441 
-1455 TGNVTDNATLELN
+1455 
-1468 TGGDFDNAISGSGQV
+1468 
-1483 VKSGDKTLTLSG
+1483 
-1495 ANSYTGG
+1495 
-1502 TTISSGTLIAT
+1502 
-1513 NVEALGT
+1513 

-1540 IGGTGSVVKSGDETL
+1540 IGGTGSVVKSGDKTL

-1571 GTLVATSVD
+1571 GTLVATNVE
-1580 ALGSGDVT
+1580 ALGTGDITDNATLELNAGGDFTNNIGGTGSVVKSGDKTLTLSGTNTYRGGTLISDGTLVASNVEALGTGNVT
-1588 DNATLEMNTGGD
+1588 DNATLELSTGGD

-1622 GSNTYAGGTTINDGT
+1622 GANSYTGGTTISGGT
-1637 LVANN
+1637 LVASN
-1642 VEALGTGDVIDNA
+1642 VEALGSGDITDNA

-1700 TLIAANVNALGTG
+1700 TLIATHVNALGTG

-1846 DMGKQYELT
+1846 DTGKQYELT

-1901 STGWDGTS
+1901 ATGWDGTS

-1969 GSGQVVKSGDDAL
+1969 GSGQVVKSGDDVL
-1982 TLSGANT
+1982 TLSGANS
-1989 YTGGTTINDG
+1989 YSGGTLISDG
-1999 TLVACNVEALGTGD
+1999 TLVASNVEALGTGD
-2013 VTDNATLELNT
+2013 VTDDATLELNT
-2024 GGTFDN
+2024 GGDFTN
-2030 VISGSGQMVKSGDDT
+2030 NIGGTGCVEKSGDDT

-2057 TTISGGTLVAT
+2057 TLISGGTLVANDVNALGTGDVTDDATLELNTGGDFTNNIGGTGRVEKSGDDTLTLSGSNTYTGGTLISGGTLVANDVNALGTGDVTDNAALMLNTGGDFTNNIGGTGRVEKSGDGTLTLSGGNTYTGGTLISGGTLVAT
-2068 SVDAL
+2068 NVDAL
-2073 GSGDVTNDAVLE
+2073 GSGDVTDNATLE

-2112 SGANSYTGGTT
+2112 SGANSYTGGTL

-2134 EALGSS
+2134 EALGTGDVTDNATLELNTGGDFINSIGGTGRVEKS
-2140 DVTDNATLELNTG
+2140 GDETLTLSGTNSYTGGTLISGGTLIATNVDALGSGDVTDNATLELNTG

-2171 DVLTLSGANS
+2171 
-2181 YSGGTLISD
+2181 
-2190 GTLVASNVEAL
+2190 
-2201 GTGDITDNAV
+2201 
-2211 LELNTGGDFDNAI
+2211 
-2224 SGSGQVVKSGDETLT
+2224 ETLT
-2239 LSGSNTYTGGTT
+2239 LSGANTYTGGTT

-2258 ASNVDAL
+2258 ASNVEAL

-2276 ELNTGGT
+2276 ELNTSGT

-2294 VKSGDKTLTLSGA
+2294 VKSGDDALTLSGA

-2312 GTTINDGTLVA
+2312 GTTISGGTLVA
-2323 SNVDALGSGDVTND
+2323 SNVEALGSGDVTND
-2337 AVLELNTGGDF
+2337 AV
-2348 TNNIS
+2348 
-2353 GSGQVVKSGDETL
+2353 
-2366 TLSGTNSYTDGTLI
+2366 
-2380 SGGTLVATNLEALGT
+2380 
-2395 GDVTNNAT
+2395 

-2449 VASNV
+2449 IASNV
-2454 EALGSGDVTDNATLE
+2454 EALGSGDVTNDAVLE
-2469 MNTGGDFDNA
+2469 LNTGGDFDNA

-2487 KSGDKTLTL
+2487 KSGDDALTL
-2496 SGANSY
+2496 SGANTY

-2576 HLIDSNSGAI
+2576 HLTNSNSGAI

-2615 AYTLIDTDSAINSDF
+2615 AYTLIDSDSAIDSDF

-2647 VDGRVNAAD
+2647 VDGRVNADD

-2704 LNPDSA
+2704 LDPDSA
-2710 TYWDGKSLI
+2710 TDWDGKSLI

-2766 NAAFGGHNATVNGHV
+2766 NAVFGGHNATVNGHV
-2781 NNQGSL
+2781 NNLGSL

-2914 SDDVPDDGGEVTP
+2914 SDDVPDDGG
-2927 PDDGGEVTPPDD
+2927 DVTPPDD
-2939 GGDVTPPDGGGD
+2939 GGDVTPPDDGGD

-2961 TPPDDGGEVTPPDDG
+2961 TPPDDGGEVTPPDDDG
-2976 GDVTPPDDG
+2976 EVTPPDDG
-2985 GDVTPVAP
+2985 GDVTPPDDDGDITPPDGGDVTPVTP

-3021 GSQYRSADGSI
+3021 GSQYRSADGSV

-3208 DDSWTTRLGM
+3208 DDSWTTRLGV

-3244 NAAATFGDT
+3244 NASATFGDT

>member
-15 MYIVTSELARSGSR
+15 MYIVTSELARRGSR

-140 NEDGTIMLQNG
+140 SADGTILLQNG

-157 ARIENNATYEH
+157 GRIENSAIYVHNLDYGAPEI
-168 DPQDIP
+168 DAAI
-174 QEYAG
+174 
-179 VYMLNGGSYV
+179 YMLNGGSYV
-189 SSESGVLEGVS
+189 SSENGVLKGVS
-200 GVIVQSGEAHI
+200 GVIVQSGEVHI
-211 TNGGM
+211 TNGGT

-228 EFRDGTYGT
+228 ELRGGAYGT

-246 TASDGSGKIEDAA
+246 TASDGSNKIEDAA
-259 IYVHTLNDMAVSG
+259 IYAHTFDDIAAG
-272 SVSVDNSGLM
+272 DSVSVDNSGLL
-282 QSDFITVAL
+282 QSDFIAVAL
-291 YYGSHFEVVNRV
+291 YHGAHFEVFNRA

-310 NSSLVGIKSTA
+310 NSSLVGIQSAA
-321 MELKVGVD
+321 MELKAGAD

-352 ESTSGGV
+352 ENTSGGV

-392 GTMSSSVY
+392 GTMSSTVY
-400 GVYLDSTRSKG
+400 GVYLDSARSKG

-505 ITTESGS
+505 VTTESGS
-512 TIVAKDNGILINS
+512 AIVAKDNGILINS

-544 YGIQYNSGTSG
+544 YGIQYNSGASG

-593 VYGVYV
+593 VFGVYV

-626 TLANAGAILGDTNG
+626 TLANAGAISGDTNG
-640 VTINGSGN
+640 VTISGSGN

-657 GGTNAILINSGSKNN
+657 GGTNAVLINSGSKNN
-672 TLTLNTG
+672 TITLNTG
-679 TEISGNITDDNNSA
+679 TEISGSITDDNNSA

-718 SSGDWTLPG
+718 SSGDWTLSG

-740 WVKSGTLILNGAMTA
+740 WVKSGTLIVNGAMTA

-762 GTTLQIGNSGTLG
+762 GTTLQIGNGGTLG

-780 IVDNGTLTFNRSDAA
+780 IVDNGTLTFNRSDAT

-802 GSGNVIKQGGGE
+802 GSGNVVKQGGGE

-901 LTATSGPAIRAKNVN
+901 LTETSGPVIRAKNVN

-947 NAISGDFDD
+947 NAISGDFGD
-956 ITINGNAMNSDAF
+956 ITINGNAMNPDAF

-993 DRYNAAIDAH
+993 DRDNAAIDAH

-1041 TLILNAENTYTGGT
+1041 TLILNAENTYTGST
-1055 TISDGT
+1055 TISEGT
-1061 LVANNVEALGTGNV
+1061 LIATNVEALGTGNV
-1075 TDNATLELNTGGDF
+1075 TDNATLEMNTGGDF

-1100 KSGDDAL
+1100 KSGDETL
-1107 TLSGTNT
+1107 TLSGANSYT
-1114 YSGGT
+1114 GGT
-1119 TISGGTLIASNVEAL
+1119 TISGGTLVASNVEAL
-1134 GTGDVTDNAV
+1134 GTGDITDNAT
-1144 LELNTGGDFANN
+1144 LELNTGGDFDNV
-1156 IGGSGQVVKS
+1156 ISGSGQVVKS
-1166 GDETLTLSGTNS
+1166 GDKTLTLSGANS

-1206 ATLEMNTGGDFANNI
+1206 ATLELNTSGDFANNI

-1234 LTLSGSNIYTGGTL
+1234 LTLSG
-1248 ISGGTLIATNVDAL
+1248 
-1262 GTGDVTDNAT
+1262 
-1272 LEMNTGGDFANA
+1272 
-1284 IGGTGSVV
+1284 
-1292 KSGDET
+1292 
-1298 LTLSGSNIYTGGTT
+1298 
-1312 ISGGTLVAT
+1312 
-1321 NVEALG
+1321 
-1327 SGDVTDNATLELN
+1327 
-1340 TGGTFDN
+1340 
-1347 VISGSGQVVKSGDD
+1347 
-1361 ALTLSGNNSYTGG
+1361 
-1374 TLISDGTLVA
+1374 
-1384 SNVEALGSGDV
+1384 
-1395 TDNATLA
+1395 
-1402 LNTGGDFTNNIGGT
+1402 
-1416 GRVEKSGDDALT
+1416 
-1428 LSGANSYTGGTLI
+1428 ANSYTGGTII
-1441 SGGTLVATNVDALG
+1441 SGGTLVATNVD
-1455 TGNVTDNATLELN
+1455 
-1468 TGGDFDNAISGSGQV
+1468 
-1483 VKSGDKTLTLSG
+1483 
-1495 ANSYTGG
+1495 
-1502 TTISSGTLIAT
+1502 
-1513 NVEALGT
+1513 
-1520 GDVTDNATLELNTG
+1520 
-1534 GDFDNN
+1534 
-1540 IGGTGSVVKSGDETL
+1540 
-1555 TLSGANSYTGG
+1555 
-1566 TTISG
+1566 
-1571 GTLVATSVD
+1571 
-1580 ALGSGDVT
+1580 
-1588 DNATLEMNTGGD
+1588 
-1600 FANNIGGT
+1600 
-1608 GSVVKSGDKTLTLS
+1608 
-1622 GSNTYAGGTTINDGT
+1622 
-1637 LVANN
+1637 
-1642 VEALGTGDVIDNA
+1642 ALGTGDVIDNA

-1680 KTLTLSGA
+1680 DTLALSGA

-1766 LNSNTADPVI
+1766 LDSNTADPVI

-1846 DMGKQYELT
+1846 DTGKQYELT

-1901 STGWDGTS
+1901 ATGWDGTS

-1969 GSGQVVKSGDDAL
+1969 GSGQVVKSGDETL
-1982 TLSGANT
+1982 TLSGTNT
-1989 YTGGTTINDG
+1989 YSGGTLISGG
-1999 TLVACNVEALGTGD
+1999 TLVASNVEALGTGD
-2013 VTDNATLELNT
+2013 VTDNATLEMNT
-2024 GGTFDN
+2024 GGDFINNIGGTGR
-2030 VISGSGQMVKSGDDT
+2030 VEKSGDDA

-2057 TTISGGTLVAT
+2057 TTINDGTLIAT

-2073 GSGDVTNDAVLE
+2073 GSGDVTNNAVLE
-2085 LNTGGDFDNAISG
+2085 LNTGGDFINNIG
-2098 SGQVVKSGDETLTL
+2098 GTGRVEKSGDETLTL
-2112 SGANSYTGGTT
+2112 SGSNTYTGGTL

-2128 LVASNV
+2128 LVA
-2134 EALGSS
+2134 
-2140 DVTDNATLELNTG
+2140 T
-2153 GDFTNNISGSGQ
+2153 
-2165 VVKSGD
+2165 
-2171 DVLTLSGANS
+2171 
-2181 YSGGTLISD
+2181 
-2190 GTLVASNVEAL
+2190 NVEAL
-2201 GTGDITDNAV
+2201 GTGDVTDNAV
-2211 LELNTGGDFDNAI
+2211 LELNTGGDFINNIGGTGRVEKSGDDTLTLSGSNSYTGGTLISGGTLVATNVDALGSGDVTNNAVLELNTGGTFDNAI

-2251 ISGGTLV
+2251 I
-2258 ASNVDAL
+2258 
-2265 GTGDVT
+2265 
-2271 DNATL
+2271 
-2276 ELNTGGT
+2276 
-2283 FDNVISGSGQV
+2283 
-2294 VKSGDKTLTLSGA
+2294 
-2307 NSYTG
+2307 
-2312 GTTINDGTLVA
+2312 NDGTLIA
-2323 SNVDALGSGDVTND
+2323 TSVDALGSGDVTDN

-2348 TNNIS
+2348 DNAIS

-2403 LELNTGGDFTNN
+2403 LELNTGGDFINNIGGTGRVEKSGDETLTLSGSNTYTGGTLISGGTLVATNVEALGTGDVTDN
-2415 ISGSGQVVK
+2415 AVLELNTGGDFINNIGGTGRVEKSGDDTLTLSGSNSYTGGTLISGGTLVATNVDALGSGDVTDNATLELNTGGTFDNAISGSGQVVK

-2436 SYTGGTTISGGTL
+2436 SYTGGTLISSGTLVANDVNALGTGDVTDNAVLELNTGGDFDNAISGSGQVVKSGDETLTLSGANSYTGGTLISGGTL
-2449 VASNV
+2449 VATSV
-2454 EALGSGDVTDNATLE
+2454 EALGSGDVTDNAVLE
-2469 MNTGGDFDNA
+2469 LNTGGTFDNA

-2576 HLIDSNSGAI
+2576 HLTDSNSGAI
-2586 VTADHAN
+2586 VTADRAN

-2647 VDGRVNAAD
+2647 VDGRVNADD

-2742 GALWLA
+2742 GTLWLA

-2781 NNQGSL
+2781 NNLGNL

-2837 DSSPTDKLIVTGDTA
+2837 DNSPTDKLIVTGDTA

-2914 SDDVPDDGGEVTP
+2914 SDDVPDDGG
-2927 PDDGGEVTPPDD
+2927 D
-2939 GGDVTPPDGGGD
+2939 
-2951 VTPPDDGGEV
+2951 
-2961 TPPDDGGEVTPPDDG
+2961 VTPPDDG

-2985 GDVTPVAP
+2985 GDVTPPDDGGDVTPPDDGGDVSPPDDGGDVTPPDDGGDVTPPDGDGDITPPDGGDVTPVTP

-3021 GSQYRSADGSI
+3021 GSQYRSADGSV

-3086 NTDSTGNRGADGS
+3086 STDSTGNRGADGS

-3208 DDSWTTRLGM
+3208 DDSWTTRLGV

-3244 NAAATFGDT
+3244 NASATFGDT

>member
-124 LTGATSVHNQ
+124 STGATSVHNQ

-140 NEDGTIMLQNG
+140 NEDGAIMLQNG

-157 ARIENNATYEH
+157 ARIENSATYEH
-168 DPQDIP
+168 DPEDIP

-216 INSDG
+216 ISSDG

-246 TASDGSGKIEDAA
+246 TASDGSNKIEDAA

-282 QSDFITVAL
+282 QSDFIAVAL
-291 YYGSHFEVVNRV
+291 YHGAHFEVVNRV

-366 TTTGGGSGDASVYV
+366 TTTGGGAGDASVYV

-392 GTMSSSVY
+392 GTMSSTVY
-400 GVYLDSTRSKG
+400 GVYLDSARSKG
-411 HTLNNQAGGAISAN
+411 HTLNNQAGSAISAN

-434 NTITN
+434 NTISN

-512 TIVAKDNGILINS
+512 AIVAKDNGILINS

-538 TGSSIS
+538 TGSNMS
-544 YGIQYNSGTSG
+544 YGIQYNSGASG

-593 VYGVYV
+593 VFGVYV

-611 SITANTA
+611 SISANTA
-618 VQLNGNNN
+618 VQFHGNNN
-626 TLANAGAILGDTNG
+626 KLANAGAILGDTNG

-657 GGTNAILINSGSKNN
+657 GGINAILINSGSKNN

-679 TEISGNITDDNNSA
+679 TEISGSITDDNNSA

-718 SSGDWTLPG
+718 SSGDWTLSG

-762 GTTLQIGNSGTLG
+762 GTTLQIGNGGTLG

-802 GSGNVIKQGGGE
+802 GSGNVVKQGGGE

-956 ITINGNAMNSDAF
+956 ITINGNAMNPDAF

-993 DRYNAAIDAH
+993 DRDNAAIDAH

-1041 TLILNAENTYTGGT
+1041 TLILNAENTYTGST
-1055 TISDGT
+1055 TISEGT
-1061 LVANNVEALGTGNV
+1061 LIATNVEALGTGNV
-1075 TDNATLELNTGGDF
+1075 TDNATLEMNTGGDF

-1100 KSGDDAL
+1100 KSGDETL
-1107 TLSGTNT
+1107 TLSGANSYT
-1114 YSGGT
+1114 GGT
-1119 TISGGTLIASNVEAL
+1119 TISGGTLVASNVEAL
-1134 GTGDVTDNAV
+1134 GTGDITDNAT
-1144 LELNTGGDFANN
+1144 LELNAGGDFANN
-1156 IGGSGQVVKS
+1156 IGGTGSVVKS
-1166 GDETLTLSGTNS
+1166 GDKTLTLSGSNT

-1227 VKSGDKT
+1227 VKSGD
-1234 LTLSGSNIYTGGTL
+1234 
-1248 ISGGTLIATNVDAL
+1248 
-1262 GTGDVTDNAT
+1262 
-1272 LEMNTGGDFANA
+1272 
-1284 IGGTGSVV
+1284 
-1292 KSGDET
+1292 ET
-1298 LTLSGSNIYTGGTT
+1298 LTLSGANSYTGGTT
-1312 ISGGTLVAT
+1312 ISGGTLVA
-1321 NVEALG
+1321 
-1327 SGDVTDNATLELN
+1327 
-1340 TGGTFDN
+1340 
-1347 VISGSGQVVKSGDD
+1347 
-1361 ALTLSGNNSYTGG
+1361 
-1374 TLISDGTLVA
+1374 
-1384 SNVEALGSGDV
+1384 SNVEALGTGD
-1395 TDNATLA
+1395 
-1402 LNTGGDFTNNIGGT
+1402 
-1416 GRVEKSGDDALT
+1416 
-1428 LSGANSYTGGTLI
+1428 
-1441 SGGTLVATNVDALG
+1441 
-1455 TGNVTDNATLELN
+1455 VTDNATLELN

-1495 ANSYTGG
+1495 INSYTGG
-1502 TTISSGTLIAT
+1502 TTISGGTLVAS
-1513 NVEALGT
+1513 NVDALGS

-1534 GDFDNN
+1534 GDFDNA
-1540 IGGTGSVVKSGDETL
+1540 IGGTGSVVKSGDKTL

-1571 GTLVATSVD
+1571 GTLVASNVE

-1588 DNATLEMNTGGD
+1588 DNATLELNTGGD

-1622 GSNTYAGGTTINDGT
+1622 GTNSYTGGTTISGGT

-1642 VEALGTGDVIDNA
+1642 VEALGTGDVTNNA

-1700 TLIAANVNALGTG
+1700 TLIATHVNALGTG

-1766 LNSNTADPVI
+1766 LDSNTADPVI

-1846 DMGKQYELT
+1846 DTGKQYELT

-1901 STGWDGTS
+1901 ATGWDGTS

-1969 GSGQVVKSGDDAL
+1969 GSGQVVKSGDDVL
-1982 TLSGANT
+1982 TLSGANS
-1989 YTGGTTINDG
+1989 YSGGTLISDG
-1999 TLVACNVEALGTGD
+1999 TLVASNVEALGTGD
-2013 VTDNATLELNT
+2013 VTD
-2024 GGTFDN
+2024 
-2030 VISGSGQMVKSGDDT
+2030 
-2045 LTLSGSNTYTGG
+2045 
-2057 TTISGGTLVAT
+2057 
-2068 SVDAL
+2068 
-2073 GSGDVTNDAVLE
+2073 DAVLE
-2085 LNTGGDFDNAISG
+2085 LNTGGDFDNA
-2098 SGQVVKSGDETLTL
+2098 
-2112 SGANSYTGGTT
+2112 
-2123 ISGGT
+2123 
-2128 LVASNV
+2128 
-2134 EALGSS
+2134 
-2140 DVTDNATLELNTG
+2140 
-2153 GDFTNNISGSGQ
+2153 ISGSGQ

-2201 GTGDITDNAV
+2201 GTGDVTDDAT
-2211 LELNTGGDFDNAI
+2211 LELNTGGDFINNI
-2224 SGSGQVVKSGDETLT
+2224 GGTGRVEKSGDDKLT
-2239 LSGSNTYTGGTT
+2239 LSGSNTYTGGTLISSGT
-2251 ISGGTLV
+2251 LVANDVNALGTGDVTDNATLMLNTGGDFTNNIGGTGRVEKSGDDALTLSGSNTYTGGTLISGGTLV
-2258 ASNVDAL
+2258 ANDVNALGTGDITDNATLALNAVGDFDNAISGSGKVEKSGDDALTLSGSNTYTGGTLISSGTLVASNVEAL

-2276 ELNTGGT
+2276 ELNTSGT
-2283 FDNVISGSGQV
+2283 FDNAISGSGQV
-2294 VKSGDKTLTLSGA
+2294 VKSGDKMLTLSGA
-2307 NSYTG
+2307 NSYSG
-2312 GTTINDGTLVA
+2312 GTLISDGTLVA
-2323 SNVDALGSGDVTND
+2323 SNVES
-2337 AVLELNTGGDF
+2337 
-2348 TNNIS
+2348 
-2353 GSGQVVKSGDETL
+2353 
-2366 TLSGTNSYTDGTLI
+2366 
-2380 SGGTLVATNLEALGT
+2380 LGT

-2424 SGDETLTLSGAN
+2424 SGDDALALSGAN
-2436 SYTGGTTISGGTL
+2436 SYTGGTLISSGTL
-2449 VASNV
+2449 VATNV
-2454 EALGSGDVTDNATLE
+2454 DALGSGDVT
-2469 MNTGGDFDNA
+2469 
-2479 ISGSGQVV
+2479 
-2487 KSGDKTLTL
+2487 
-2496 SGANSY
+2496 
-2502 TGGTTISGGTLVA
+2502 
-2515 SNVEALGS
+2515 
-2523 GDIDNYASLQLNAS
+2523 
-2537 GQFVT
+2537 
-2542 ANLTTHDNATTAIGA
+2542 
-2557 GSALRANTLTQEAN
+2557 
-2571 STLAV
+2571 
-2576 HLIDSNSGAI
+2576 
-2586 VTADHAN
+2586 
-2593 LGGTLDITGIGNVA
+2593 
-2607 KSWTRDAY
+2607 
-2615 AYTLIDTDSAINSDF
+2615 
-2630 AQFTV
+2630 
-2635 AGMDAKQVDFLT
+2635 
-2647 VDGRVNAAD
+2647 
-2656 DTRYDVTASLS
+2656 
-2667 WYADSDNAATDA
+2667 
-2679 HGTFTL
+2679 
-2685 SEQGHSFTLNTALT
+2685 
-2699 DVDAT
+2699 
-2704 LNPDSA
+2704 
-2710 TYWDGKSLI
+2710 
-2719 KRGAG
+2719 
-2724 TLILG
+2724 
-2729 AQNTYSGDTDVQE
+2729 
-2742 GALWLA
+2742 
-2748 ETATI
+2748 
-2753 GSAGSAQA
+2753 
-2761 VNIAA
+2761 
-2766 NAAFGGHNATVNGHV
+2766 
-2781 NNQGSL
+2781 
-2787 YFVDTFTVNGD
+2787 
-2798 VVNSSAMISGSD
+2798 
-2810 QPNNTLTI
+2810 
-2818 AGNYTGNDG
+2818 
-2827 HLYLNTQLGD
+2827 
-2837 DSSPTDKLIVTGDTA
+2837 
-2852 GSTTLHITNVNGL
+2852 
-2865 GAQTVNGIEVI
+2865 
-2876 EVGGQS
+2876 
-2882 DGDFTLY
+2882 
-2889 KGHVDINAWTY
+2889 
-2900 TLKQDGGDWYLRSE
+2900 
-2914 SDDVPDDGGEVTP
+2914 
-2927 PDDGGEVTPPDD
+2927 
-2939 GGDVTPPDGGGD
+2939 
-2951 VTPPDDGGEV
+2951 
-2961 TPPDDGGEVTPPDDG
+2961 
-2976 GDVTPPDDG
+2976 
-2985 GDVTPVAP
+2985 
-2993 QYRADIGVYLG
+2993 
-3004 NQWMARNL
+3004 
-3012 QMQTLYDRE
+3012 
-3021 GSQYRSADGSI
+3021 
-3032 WMRFK
+3032 
-3037 AGKAES
+3037 
-3043 QAVNGNVD
+3043 
-3051 IDSDY
+3051 
-3056 SQFQLG
+3056 
-3062 GDILTWSDGAQ
+3062 
-3073 SVTVGLMGSYINA
+3073 
-3086 NTDSTGNRGADGS
+3086 
-3099 QFSANGSVDGY
+3099 
-3110 NLGLY
+3110 
-3115 ATWFADAQSHRGA
+3115 
-3128 YIDSWYQYGAYNNS
+3128 
-3142 VDNDGL
+3142 
-3148 SASRYDSA
+3148 
-3156 AHAVSLETG
+3156 
-3165 YRYDI
+3165 
-3170 ALSNRNTVSLTPQAQ
+3170 
-3185 VTWQRYSADTVID
+3185 
-3198 DGGTRISGQN
+3198 
-3208 DDSWTTRLGM
+3208 
-3218 RVDGKLYK
+3218 
-3226 ESGRIQPF
+3226 
-3234 MEVNWLHASD
+3234 
-3244 NAAATFGDT
+3244 
-3253 KVSQDLPNDR
+3253 
-3263 VEVKVGIQANVS
+3263 
-3275 ERLSVYAQAAGQKGK
+3275 
-3290 NDYGDA
+3290 
-3296 SFSLNMRY
+3296 
-3304 NW
+3304 

>member
-80 TVATDT
+80 TVATDI

-140 NEDGTIMLQNG
+140 NEDGTILLQNG

-157 ARIENNATYEH
+157 GRIENSATYEH

-291 YYGSHFEVVNRV
+291 YHGSHFEVVNRV

-366 TTTGGGSGDASVYV
+366 TTTGGGAGDASVYV

-392 GTMSSSVY
+392 GTMSSTVY
-400 GVYLDSTRSKG
+400 GVYLDSARSKG
-411 HTLNNQAGGAISAN
+411 HTLNNQAGSAISAN

-484 KSGSKITT
+484 KSGSKITA
-492 TSTGISIAGGNNQ
+492 TSTGISIASGNNQ
-505 ITTESGS
+505 VTTESGS
-512 TIVAKDNGILINS
+512 AIVAKDNGILINS

-538 TGSSIS
+538 TGSSNS
-544 YGIQYNSGTSG
+544 YGIQYNSGASG

-566 GKGAGDASVYA
+566 GKGVGDASVYA

-593 VYGVYV
+593 VFGVYV

-611 SITANTA
+611 SISANTA
-618 VQLNGNNN
+618 VQFHGNNN
-626 TLANAGAILGDTNG
+626 KLANAGAISGDTNG
-640 VTINGSGN
+640 VTISGSGN
-648 TLTSQGKIT
+648 TLTNQGKIT

-679 TEISGNITDDNNSA
+679 TEISGSITDDNNSA

-718 SSGDWTLPG
+718 SSGDWTLSG

-762 GTTLQIGNSGTLG
+762 GTTLQIGNGGTLG

-802 GSGNVIKQGGGE
+802 GSGNVVKQGGGE

-947 NAISGDFDD
+947 NAISGDFDG
-956 ITINGNAMNSDAF
+956 ITINGNAMNPDAF

-1055 TISDGT
+1055 LISDGT
-1061 LVANNVEALGTGNV
+1061 LVASNVEALGTGDI
-1075 TDNATLELNTGGDF
+1075 TDNAVLELNTGGDF

-1100 KSGDDAL
+1100 KSGDETL
-1107 TLSGTNT
+1107 TLSGSNT
-1114 YSGGT
+1114 YTGGT
-1119 TISGGTLIASNVEAL
+1119 IISGGTLVATNVEAL
-1134 GTGDVTDNAV
+1134 GTGDVTDNAT
-1144 LELNTGGDFANN
+1144 LELNTGGDFDNA
-1156 IGGSGQVVKS
+1156 IGGTGSVVKS
-1166 GDETLTLSGTNS
+1166 GDKTLTLSGANS

-1206 ATLEMNTGGDFANNI
+1206 ATLELNTGGDFANNI

-1234 LTLSGSNIYTGGTL
+1234 LTLSGT
-1248 ISGGTLIATNVDAL
+1248 
-1262 GTGDVTDNAT
+1262 
-1272 LEMNTGGDFANA
+1272 
-1284 IGGTGSVV
+1284 
-1292 KSGDET
+1292 
-1298 LTLSGSNIYTGGTT
+1298 
-1312 ISGGTLVAT
+1312 
-1321 NVEALG
+1321 
-1327 SGDVTDNATLELN
+1327 
-1340 TGGTFDN
+1340 
-1347 VISGSGQVVKSGDD
+1347 
-1361 ALTLSGNNSYTGG
+1361 
-1374 TLISDGTLVA
+1374 
-1384 SNVEALGSGDV
+1384 
-1395 TDNATLA
+1395 
-1402 LNTGGDFTNNIGGT
+1402 
-1416 GRVEKSGDDALT
+1416 
-1428 LSGANSYTGGTLI
+1428 
-1441 SGGTLVATNVDALG
+1441 
-1455 TGNVTDNATLELN
+1455 
-1468 TGGDFDNAISGSGQV
+1468 
-1483 VKSGDKTLTLSG
+1483 
-1495 ANSYTGG
+1495 
-1502 TTISSGTLIAT
+1502 
-1513 NVEALGT
+1513 
-1520 GDVTDNATLELNTG
+1520 
-1534 GDFDNN
+1534 
-1540 IGGTGSVVKSGDETL
+1540 
-1555 TLSGANSYTGG
+1555 NSYTGG

-1571 GTLVATSVD
+1571 GTLVA
-1580 ALGSGDVT
+1580 
-1588 DNATLEMNTGGD
+1588 
-1600 FANNIGGT
+1600 
-1608 GSVVKSGDKTLTLS
+1608 
-1622 GSNTYAGGTTINDGT
+1622 
-1637 LVANN
+1637 NN
-1642 VEALGTGDVIDNA
+1642 VEALGTGDVTNNA

-1700 TLIAANVNALGTG
+1700 TLIATHVNALGTG

-1766 LNSNTADPVI
+1766 LNGNTVDPVI

-1846 DMGKQYELT
+1846 DTGKQYELT

-1901 STGWDGTS
+1901 ATGWDGTS

-1955 LELNTGGTFDNAIS
+1955 LELNTGGTFDNAIG
-1969 GSGQVVKSGDDAL
+1969 GSGNVVKSGADTL
-1982 TLSGANT
+1982 TLSGSNS
-1989 YTGGTTINDG
+1989 YTGGTTISGG
-1999 TLVACNVEALGTGD
+1999 TLVASNVEALGTGD
-2013 VTDNATLELNT
+2013 VTNNATLELNT
-2024 GGTFDN
+2024 GGDFINNIGGTGR
-2030 VISGSGQMVKSGDDT
+2030 VEKSGDDT

-2057 TTISGGTLVAT
+2057 TLINGGTLVA
-2068 SVDAL
+2068 SNVEAL
-2073 GSGDVTNDAVLE
+2073 GTGDVTDNATLA
-2085 LNTGGDFDNAISG
+2085 LNTGGTFDNAISG

-2112 SGANSYTGGTT
+2112 SGTNSYTGGTT

-2128 LVASNV
+2128 LVATNV
-2134 EALGSS
+2134 EALGSG
-2140 DVTDNATLELNTG
+2140 DVTDDATLELNTG
-2153 GDFTNNISGSGQ
+2153 GTFDNAISGSGQ

-2171 DVLTLSGANS
+2171 KMLTLSGANS

-2201 GTGDITDNAV
+2201 GTGDVTNNATLALNTGGDFTNNISGSGQV
-2211 LELNTGGDFDNAI
+2211 VKSGDDTLTLSGANSYTGGTTISGGTLVATNVDALGTGDVTNSSTLELNTGGTFDNAI

-2239 LSGSNTYTGGTT
+2239 LSGSNTYTGGTL

-2258 ASNVDAL
+2258 ATNGDAL

-2294 VKSGDKTLTLSGA
+2294 VKSGDDTLTLSGA

-2312 GTTINDGTLVA
+2312 GT
-2323 SNVDALGSGDVTND
+2323 
-2337 AVLELNTGGDF
+2337 
-2348 TNNIS
+2348 
-2353 GSGQVVKSGDETL
+2353 
-2366 TLSGTNSYTDGTLI
+2366 LI
-2380 SGGTLVATNLEALGT
+2380 SGGTLVAT
-2395 GDVTNNAT
+2395 
-2403 LELNTGGDFTNN
+2403 
-2415 ISGSGQVVK
+2415 S
-2424 SGDETLTLSGAN
+2424 
-2436 SYTGGTTISGGTL
+2436 
-2449 VASNV
+2449 V
-2454 EALGSGDVTDNATLE
+2454 EALGSGDVTDNAVLE
-2469 MNTGGDFDNA
+2469 LNTGGTFDNA

-2542 ANLTTHDNATTAIGA
+2542 ANLTTHDNAITAIGA
-2557 GSALRANTLTQEAN
+2557 GSSLRANTLTQEAN

-2576 HLIDSNSGAI
+2576 HLTDSNSGAI
-2586 VTADHAN
+2586 VTADRAN

-2615 AYTLIDTDSAINSDF
+2615 AYTLIDSDSAIDSDF

-2647 VDGRVNAAD
+2647 VDGRVNADD

-2781 NNQGSL
+2781 NNLGNL

-2882 DGDFTLY
+2882 DGDFRLY

-2939 GGDVTPPDGGGD
+2939 GGE

-2961 TPPDDGGEVTPPDDG
+2961 TPPDDGGEVTPPDDDG
-2976 GDVTPPDDG
+2976 EVTPPDDGGDITPPDDGGDITPPDG

-3086 NTDSTGNRGADGS
+3086 STDSTGNRGADGS

-3244 NAAATFGDT
+3244 NASATFGDT

>member
-74 VVETGN
+74 VVETDN
-80 TVATDT
+80 TIATDT
-86 ATSAAIV
+86 AASAAIV

-140 NEDGTIMLQNG
+140 NEDGTILLQNG

-157 ARIENNATYEH
+157 ARIENSATYEH
-168 DPQDIP
+168 DPEDIP

-246 TASDGSGKIEDAA
+246 TASDGSNKIEDAA

-291 YYGSHFEVVNRV
+291 YHGSHFEVVNRV

-366 TTTGGGSGDASVYV
+366 TTTGGGAGDASVYV

-392 GTMSSSVY
+392 GTMSSTVY
-400 GVYLDSTRSKG
+400 GVYLDSARSKG

-512 TIVAKDNGILINS
+512 AIVAKDNGILINS

-544 YGIQYNSGTSG
+544 YGIHYYSGASG

-593 VYGVYV
+593 VFGVYV

-640 VTINGSGN
+640 VTISGSGN

-679 TEISGNITDDNNSA
+679 TEMSGSITDGNNSA

-718 SSGDWTLPG
+718 SSGDWTLSG

-795 AYGSVIS
+795 VYGSVIS
-802 GSGNVIKQGGGE
+802 GSGNVVKQGGGE

-846 IDNRAYLKLDA
+846 IDNRAYLKLEA

-901 LTATSGPAIRAKNVN
+901 LTATSGPATRAKNVN

-956 ITINGNAMNSDAF
+956 ITINGNAMNPDAF

-993 DRYNAAIDAH
+993 DRDNAAIDAH

-1041 TLILNAENTYTGGT
+1041 TLIL
-1055 TISDGT
+1055 
-1061 LVANNVEALGTGNV
+1061 
-1075 TDNATLELNTGGDF
+1075 
-1089 DNAISGSGQVV
+1089 
-1100 KSGDDAL
+1100 
-1107 TLSGTNT
+1107 
-1114 YSGGT
+1114 
-1119 TISGGTLIASNVEAL
+1119 
-1134 GTGDVTDNAV
+1134 
-1144 LELNTGGDFANN
+1144 
-1156 IGGSGQVVKS
+1156 
-1166 GDETLTLSGTNS
+1166 
-1178 YTGGTTISGGT
+1178 
-1189 LVASN
+1189 
-1194 VEALGSGDVTDN
+1194 
-1206 ATLEMNTGGDFANNI
+1206 
-1221 GGTGSV
+1221 
-1227 VKSGDKT
+1227 
-1234 LTLSGSNIYTGGTL
+1234 
-1248 ISGGTLIATNVDAL
+1248 
-1262 GTGDVTDNAT
+1262 
-1272 LEMNTGGDFANA
+1272 
-1284 IGGTGSVV
+1284 
-1292 KSGDET
+1292 
-1298 LTLSGSNIYTGGTT
+1298 
-1312 ISGGTLVAT
+1312 
-1321 NVEALG
+1321 
-1327 SGDVTDNATLELN
+1327 
-1340 TGGTFDN
+1340 
-1347 VISGSGQVVKSGDD
+1347 
-1361 ALTLSGNNSYTGG
+1361 
-1374 TLISDGTLVA
+1374 
-1384 SNVEALGSGDV
+1384 
-1395 TDNATLA
+1395 
-1402 LNTGGDFTNNIGGT
+1402 
-1416 GRVEKSGDDALT
+1416 
-1428 LSGANSYTGGTLI
+1428 
-1441 SGGTLVATNVDALG
+1441 
-1455 TGNVTDNATLELN
+1455 
-1468 TGGDFDNAISGSGQV
+1468 
-1483 VKSGDKTLTLSG
+1483 
-1495 ANSYTGG
+1495 
-1502 TTISSGTLIAT
+1502 
-1513 NVEALGT
+1513 
-1520 GDVTDNATLELNTG
+1520 
-1534 GDFDNN
+1534 
-1540 IGGTGSVVKSGDETL
+1540 
-1555 TLSGANSYTGG
+1555 
-1566 TTISG
+1566 
-1571 GTLVATSVD
+1571 
-1580 ALGSGDVT
+1580 
-1588 DNATLEMNTGGD
+1588 
-1600 FANNIGGT
+1600 
-1608 GSVVKSGDKTLTLS
+1608 
-1622 GSNTYAGGTTINDGT
+1622 
-1637 LVANN
+1637 
-1642 VEALGTGDVIDNA
+1642 
-1655 TLELNTGG
+1655 
-1663 DFDNAISGS
+1663 
-1672 GQVVKSGD
+1672 
-1680 KTLTLSGA
+1680 
-1688 NSYSG
+1688 
-1693 ATTISGG
+1693 
-1700 TLIAANVNALGTG
+1700 
-1713 AIDNR
+1713 
-1718 ASLLLDASGQ
+1718 
-1728 FTVTDLTTESGGNTE
+1728 
-1743 IGAGSTLQAT
+1743 
-1753 TLTQKSDSTLTIN
+1753 
-1766 LNSNTADPVI
+1766 
-1776 HAASQVSLAGTLDIT
+1776 
-1791 GVGDVLDSDPAST
+1791 
-1804 DDLDTFTLIAS
+1804 
-1815 DKTIAGD
+1815 
-1822 FEKLTVAGM
+1822 
-1831 DADLADFITVDGRID
+1831 
-1846 DMGKQYELT
+1846 
-1855 TALTWYAD
+1855 
-1863 RDDAVTDAHGTFN
+1863 
-1876 LTNADGSFAVNTVL
+1876 
-1890 ENVDATLDPAS
+1890 
-1901 STGWDGTS
+1901 
-1909 LIKQGAGTLI
+1909 
-1919 LNAENTYTG
+1919 
-1928 GTTISGGTLVATNVD
+1928 
-1943 ALGSGDV
+1943 
-1950 TDDAT
+1950 
-1955 LELNTGGTFDNAIS
+1955 
-1969 GSGQVVKSGDDAL
+1969 
-1982 TLSGANT
+1982 
-1989 YTGGTTINDG
+1989 
-1999 TLVACNVEALGTGD
+1999 
-2013 VTDNATLELNT
+2013 
-2024 GGTFDN
+2024 
-2030 VISGSGQMVKSGDDT
+2030 
-2045 LTLSGSNTYTGG
+2045 
-2057 TTISGGTLVAT
+2057 
-2068 SVDAL
+2068 
-2073 GSGDVTNDAVLE
+2073 
-2085 LNTGGDFDNAISG
+2085 
-2098 SGQVVKSGDETLTL
+2098 
-2112 SGANSYTGGTT
+2112 
-2123 ISGGT
+2123 
-2128 LVASNV
+2128 
-2134 EALGSS
+2134 
-2140 DVTDNATLELNTG
+2140 
-2153 GDFTNNISGSGQ
+2153 
-2165 VVKSGD
+2165 
-2171 DVLTLSGANS
+2171 
-2181 YSGGTLISD
+2181 
-2190 GTLVASNVEAL
+2190 
-2201 GTGDITDNAV
+2201 
-2211 LELNTGGDFDNAI
+2211 
-2224 SGSGQVVKSGDETLT
+2224 
-2239 LSGSNTYTGGTT
+2239 
-2251 ISGGTLV
+2251 
-2258 ASNVDAL
+2258 
-2265 GTGDVT
+2265 
-2271 DNATL
+2271 
-2276 ELNTGGT
+2276 
-2283 FDNVISGSGQV
+2283 
-2294 VKSGDKTLTLSGA
+2294 
-2307 NSYTG
+2307 
-2312 GTTINDGTLVA
+2312 
-2323 SNVDALGSGDVTND
+2323 
-2337 AVLELNTGGDF
+2337 
-2348 TNNIS
+2348 
-2353 GSGQVVKSGDETL
+2353 
-2366 TLSGTNSYTDGTLI
+2366 
-2380 SGGTLVATNLEALGT
+2380 
-2395 GDVTNNAT
+2395 
-2403 LELNTGGDFTNN
+2403 
-2415 ISGSGQVVK
+2415 
-2424 SGDETLTLSGAN
+2424 
-2436 SYTGGTTISGGTL
+2436 
-2449 VASNV
+2449 
-2454 EALGSGDVTDNATLE
+2454 
-2469 MNTGGDFDNA
+2469 
-2479 ISGSGQVV
+2479 
-2487 KSGDKTLTL
+2487 
-2496 SGANSY
+2496 
-2502 TGGTTISGGTLVA
+2502 
-2515 SNVEALGS
+2515 
-2523 GDIDNYASLQLNAS
+2523 
-2537 GQFVT
+2537 
-2542 ANLTTHDNATTAIGA
+2542 
-2557 GSALRANTLTQEAN
+2557 
-2571 STLAV
+2571 
-2576 HLIDSNSGAI
+2576 
-2586 VTADHAN
+2586 
-2593 LGGTLDITGIGNVA
+2593 
-2607 KSWTRDAY
+2607 
-2615 AYTLIDTDSAINSDF
+2615 
-2630 AQFTV
+2630 
-2635 AGMDAKQVDFLT
+2635 
-2647 VDGRVNAAD
+2647 
-2656 DTRYDVTASLS
+2656 
-2667 WYADSDNAATDA
+2667 
-2679 HGTFTL
+2679 
-2685 SEQGHSFTLNTALT
+2685 
-2699 DVDAT
+2699 
-2704 LNPDSA
+2704 
-2710 TYWDGKSLI
+2710 
-2719 KRGAG
+2719 
-2724 TLILG
+2724 G

-2742 GALWLA
+2742 GTLWLA

-2781 NNQGSL
+2781 NNLGSL

-2914 SDDVPDDGGEVTP
+2914 SDDVPDDGGDVTP

-2939 GGDVTPPDGGGD
+2939 GGDVTPPD
-2951 VTPPDDGGEV
+2951 
-2961 TPPDDGGEVTPPDDG
+2961 DGGEVTPPDDG
-2976 GDVTPPDDG
+2976 GDVTPPDDGGDVSPPDDGGDVTPPDDGGDITPPDDGGDITPPDG

-3086 NTDSTGNRGADGS
+3086 STDSTGNRGADGS

-3208 DDSWTTRLGM
+3208 DDSWTTRLGV

-3244 NAAATFGDT
+3244 NASATFGDT

>member
-80 TVATDT
+80 TVATDI

-140 NEDGTIMLQNG
+140 NEDGTILLQNG

-157 ARIENNATYEH
+157 GRIENSATYEH

-291 YYGSHFEVVNRV
+291 YHGSHFEVVNRV

-366 TTTGGGSGDASVYV
+366 TTTGGGAGDASVYV

-392 GTMSSSVY
+392 GTMSSTVY
-400 GVYLDSTRSKG
+400 GVYLDSARSKG
-411 HTLNNQAGGAISAN
+411 HTLNNQAGSAISAN

-484 KSGSKITT
+484 KSGSKITA
-492 TSTGISIAGGNNQ
+492 TSTGISIASGNNQ
-505 ITTESGS
+505 VTTESGS
-512 TIVAKDNGILINS
+512 AIVAKDNGILINS

-538 TGSSIS
+538 TGSSNS
-544 YGIQYNSGTSG
+544 YGIQYNSGASG

-566 GKGAGDASVYA
+566 GKGVGDASVYA

-593 VYGVYV
+593 VFGVYV

-611 SITANTA
+611 SISANTA
-618 VQLNGNNN
+618 VQFHGNNN
-626 TLANAGAILGDTNG
+626 KLANAGAISGDTNG
-640 VTINGSGN
+640 VTISGSGN
-648 TLTSQGKIT
+648 TLTNQGKIT

-679 TEISGNITDDNNSA
+679 TEISGSITDDNNSA

-718 SSGDWTLPG
+718 SSGDWTLSG

-762 GTTLQIGNSGTLG
+762 GTTLQIGNGGTLG

-802 GSGNVIKQGGGE
+802 GSGNVVKQGGGE

-947 NAISGDFDD
+947 NAISGDFDG
-956 ITINGNAMNSDAF
+956 ITINGNAMNPDAF

-1055 TISDGT
+1055 LISDGT
-1061 LVANNVEALGTGNV
+1061 LVASNVEALGTGDI
-1075 TDNATLELNTGGDF
+1075 TDNAVLELNTGGDF

-1100 KSGDDAL
+1100 KSGDETL
-1107 TLSGTNT
+1107 TLSGSNT
-1114 YSGGT
+1114 YTGGT
-1119 TISGGTLIASNVEAL
+1119 IISGGTLVATNVEAL
-1134 GTGDVTDNAV
+1134 GTGDVTDNAT
-1144 LELNTGGDFANN
+1144 LELNTGGDFDNA
-1156 IGGSGQVVKS
+1156 IGGTGSVVKS
-1166 GDETLTLSGTNS
+1166 GDKTLTLSGANS

-1206 ATLEMNTGGDFANNI
+1206 ATLELNTGGDFANNI

-1234 LTLSGSNIYTGGTL
+1234 LTLSGT
-1248 ISGGTLIATNVDAL
+1248 
-1262 GTGDVTDNAT
+1262 
-1272 LEMNTGGDFANA
+1272 
-1284 IGGTGSVV
+1284 
-1292 KSGDET
+1292 
-1298 LTLSGSNIYTGGTT
+1298 
-1312 ISGGTLVAT
+1312 
-1321 NVEALG
+1321 
-1327 SGDVTDNATLELN
+1327 
-1340 TGGTFDN
+1340 
-1347 VISGSGQVVKSGDD
+1347 
-1361 ALTLSGNNSYTGG
+1361 
-1374 TLISDGTLVA
+1374 
-1384 SNVEALGSGDV
+1384 
-1395 TDNATLA
+1395 
-1402 LNTGGDFTNNIGGT
+1402 
-1416 GRVEKSGDDALT
+1416 
-1428 LSGANSYTGGTLI
+1428 
-1441 SGGTLVATNVDALG
+1441 
-1455 TGNVTDNATLELN
+1455 
-1468 TGGDFDNAISGSGQV
+1468 
-1483 VKSGDKTLTLSG
+1483 
-1495 ANSYTGG
+1495 
-1502 TTISSGTLIAT
+1502 
-1513 NVEALGT
+1513 
-1520 GDVTDNATLELNTG
+1520 
-1534 GDFDNN
+1534 
-1540 IGGTGSVVKSGDETL
+1540 
-1555 TLSGANSYTGG
+1555 NSYTGG

-1571 GTLVATSVD
+1571 GTLVA
-1580 ALGSGDVT
+1580 
-1588 DNATLEMNTGGD
+1588 
-1600 FANNIGGT
+1600 
-1608 GSVVKSGDKTLTLS
+1608 
-1622 GSNTYAGGTTINDGT
+1622 
-1637 LVANN
+1637 NN
-1642 VEALGTGDVIDNA
+1642 VEALGTGDVTNNA

-1700 TLIAANVNALGTG
+1700 TLIATHVNALGTG

-1766 LNSNTADPVI
+1766 LNGNTVDPVI

-1846 DMGKQYELT
+1846 DTGKQYELT

-1901 STGWDGTS
+1901 ATGWDGTS

-1955 LELNTGGTFDNAIS
+1955 LELNTGGTFDNAIG
-1969 GSGQVVKSGDDAL
+1969 GSGNVVKSGADTL
-1982 TLSGANT
+1982 TLSGSNS
-1989 YTGGTTINDG
+1989 YTGGTTISGG
-1999 TLVACNVEALGTGD
+1999 TLVASNVEALGTGD
-2013 VTDNATLELNT
+2013 VTNNATLELNT
-2024 GGTFDN
+2024 GGDFINNIGGTGR
-2030 VISGSGQMVKSGDDT
+2030 VEKSGDDT

-2057 TTISGGTLVAT
+2057 TLINGGTLVA
-2068 SVDAL
+2068 SNVEAL
-2073 GSGDVTNDAVLE
+2073 GTGDVTDNATLA
-2085 LNTGGDFDNAISG
+2085 LNTGGTFDNAISG

-2112 SGANSYTGGTT
+2112 SGTNSYTGGTT

-2128 LVASNV
+2128 LVATNV
-2134 EALGSS
+2134 EALGSG
-2140 DVTDNATLELNTG
+2140 DVTDDATLELNTG
-2153 GDFTNNISGSGQ
+2153 GTFDNAISGSGQ

-2171 DVLTLSGANS
+2171 KMLTLSGANS

-2201 GTGDITDNAV
+2201 GTGDVTNNATLALNTGGDFTNNISGSGQV
-2211 LELNTGGDFDNAI
+2211 VKSGDDTLTLSGANSYTGGTTISGGTLVATNVDALGTGDVTNSSTLELNTGGTFDNAI

-2239 LSGSNTYTGGTT
+2239 LSGSNTYTGGTL

-2258 ASNVDAL
+2258 ATNVDAL

-2294 VKSGDKTLTLSGA
+2294 VKSGDDTLTLSGA

-2312 GTTINDGTLVA
+2312 GT
-2323 SNVDALGSGDVTND
+2323 
-2337 AVLELNTGGDF
+2337 
-2348 TNNIS
+2348 
-2353 GSGQVVKSGDETL
+2353 
-2366 TLSGTNSYTDGTLI
+2366 LI
-2380 SGGTLVATNLEALGT
+2380 SGGTLVAT
-2395 GDVTNNAT
+2395 
-2403 LELNTGGDFTNN
+2403 
-2415 ISGSGQVVK
+2415 S
-2424 SGDETLTLSGAN
+2424 
-2436 SYTGGTTISGGTL
+2436 
-2449 VASNV
+2449 V
-2454 EALGSGDVTDNATLE
+2454 EALGSGDVTDNAVLE
-2469 MNTGGDFDNA
+2469 LNTGGTFDNA

-2542 ANLTTHDNATTAIGA
+2542 ANLTTHDNAITAIGA

-2576 HLIDSNSGAI
+2576 HLTDSNSGAI
-2586 VTADHAN
+2586 VTADRAN

-2615 AYTLIDTDSAINSDF
+2615 AYTLIDSDSAIDSDF

-2647 VDGRVNAAD
+2647 VDGRVNADD

-2781 NNQGSL
+2781 NNLGNL

-2882 DGDFTLY
+2882 DGDFRLY

-2939 GGDVTPPDGGGD
+2939 GGE

-2961 TPPDDGGEVTPPDDG
+2961 TPPDDGGEVTPPDDDG
-2976 GDVTPPDDG
+2976 EVTPPDDGGDITPPDDGGDITPPDGGDITPPDG

-3086 NTDSTGNRGADGS
+3086 STDSTGNRGADGS

-3244 NAAATFGDT
+3244 NASATFGDT

>member
-15 MYIVTSELARSGSR
+15 IYIVTSELARSGSR

-124 LTGATSVHNQ
+124 STGATSVHNQ

-157 ARIENNATYEH
+157 ALIENNATYEH
-168 DPQDIP
+168 DPEDIP

-246 TASDGSGKIEDAA
+246 TASDGSNKIEDAA

-291 YYGSHFEVVNRV
+291 YHGSHFEVVNRV

-321 MELKVGVD
+321 MELKGGVD

-366 TTTGGGSGDASVYV
+366 TTTGGGAGDASVYV

-392 GTMSSSVY
+392 GTMSSTVY
-400 GVYLDSTRSKG
+400 GVYLDSARSKG
-411 HTLNNQAGGAISAN
+411 HTLNNQAGSAISAN

-512 TIVAKDNGILINS
+512 AIVAKDNGILINS

-544 YGIQYNSGTSG
+544 YGIHYYSGTSG

-593 VYGVYV
+593 VFGVYV

-679 TEISGNITDDNNSA
+679 TEISGSITDDNNSA

-718 SSGDWTLPG
+718 SSGDWTLSG

-762 GTTLQIGNSGTLG
+762 GTTLQIGNGGTLG

-802 GSGNVIKQGGGE
+802 GSGNVVKQGGGE

-901 LTATSGPAIRAKNVN
+901 LTETSGPVIRAKNVN

-956 ITINGNAMNSDAF
+956 ITINGNAMNPDAF

-993 DRYNAAIDAH
+993 DRDNAAIDAH

-1016 VNTVLENVDANSG
+1016 VNTVLEDVDANSG

-1041 TLILNAENTYTGGT
+1041 TLILNAENTYTGST
-1055 TISDGT
+1055 TISEGT
-1061 LVANNVEALGTGNV
+1061 LIATNVEALGTGNV
-1075 TDNATLELNTGGDF
+1075 TDNATLE
-1089 DNAISGSGQVV
+1089 
-1100 KSGDDAL
+1100 
-1107 TLSGTNT
+1107 
-1114 YSGGT
+1114 
-1119 TISGGTLIASNVEAL
+1119 
-1134 GTGDVTDNAV
+1134 
-1144 LELNTGGDFANN
+1144 
-1156 IGGSGQVVKS
+1156 
-1166 GDETLTLSGTNS
+1166 
-1178 YTGGTTISGGT
+1178 
-1189 LVASN
+1189 
-1194 VEALGSGDVTDN
+1194 
-1206 ATLEMNTGGDFANNI
+1206 M
-1221 GGTGSV
+1221 
-1227 VKSGDKT
+1227 
-1234 LTLSGSNIYTGGTL
+1234 
-1248 ISGGTLIATNVDAL
+1248 
-1262 GTGDVTDNAT
+1262 
-1272 LEMNTGGDFANA
+1272 
-1284 IGGTGSVV
+1284 
-1292 KSGDET
+1292 
-1298 LTLSGSNIYTGGTT
+1298 
-1312 ISGGTLVAT
+1312 
-1321 NVEALG
+1321 
-1327 SGDVTDNATLELN
+1327 
-1340 TGGTFDN
+1340 
-1347 VISGSGQVVKSGDD
+1347 
-1361 ALTLSGNNSYTGG
+1361 
-1374 TLISDGTLVA
+1374 
-1384 SNVEALGSGDV
+1384 
-1395 TDNATLA
+1395 
-1402 LNTGGDFTNNIGGT
+1402 
-1416 GRVEKSGDDALT
+1416 
-1428 LSGANSYTGGTLI
+1428 
-1441 SGGTLVATNVDALG
+1441 
-1455 TGNVTDNATLELN
+1455 
-1468 TGGDFDNAISGSGQV
+1468 
-1483 VKSGDKTLTLSG
+1483 
-1495 ANSYTGG
+1495 
-1502 TTISSGTLIAT
+1502 
-1513 NVEALGT
+1513 
-1520 GDVTDNATLELNTG
+1520 
-1534 GDFDNN
+1534 
-1540 IGGTGSVVKSGDETL
+1540 
-1555 TLSGANSYTGG
+1555 
-1566 TTISG
+1566 
-1571 GTLVATSVD
+1571 
-1580 ALGSGDVT
+1580 
-1588 DNATLEMNTGGD
+1588 
-1600 FANNIGGT
+1600 
-1608 GSVVKSGDKTLTLS
+1608 
-1622 GSNTYAGGTTINDGT
+1622 
-1637 LVANN
+1637 
-1642 VEALGTGDVIDNA
+1642 
-1655 TLELNTGG
+1655 
-1663 DFDNAISGS
+1663 
-1672 GQVVKSGD
+1672 
-1680 KTLTLSGA
+1680 
-1688 NSYSG
+1688 
-1693 ATTISGG
+1693 
-1700 TLIAANVNALGTG
+1700 
-1713 AIDNR
+1713 
-1718 ASLLLDASGQ
+1718 
-1728 FTVTDLTTESGGNTE
+1728 
-1743 IGAGSTLQAT
+1743 
-1753 TLTQKSDSTLTIN
+1753 
-1766 LNSNTADPVI
+1766 
-1776 HAASQVSLAGTLDIT
+1776 
-1791 GVGDVLDSDPAST
+1791 
-1804 DDLDTFTLIAS
+1804 
-1815 DKTIAGD
+1815 
-1822 FEKLTVAGM
+1822 
-1831 DADLADFITVDGRID
+1831 
-1846 DMGKQYELT
+1846 
-1855 TALTWYAD
+1855 
-1863 RDDAVTDAHGTFN
+1863 
-1876 LTNADGSFAVNTVL
+1876 
-1890 ENVDATLDPAS
+1890 
-1901 STGWDGTS
+1901 
-1909 LIKQGAGTLI
+1909 
-1919 LNAENTYTG
+1919 
-1928 GTTISGGTLVATNVD
+1928 
-1943 ALGSGDV
+1943 
-1950 TDDAT
+1950 
-1955 LELNTGGTFDNAIS
+1955 
-1969 GSGQVVKSGDDAL
+1969 
-1982 TLSGANT
+1982 
-1989 YTGGTTINDG
+1989 
-1999 TLVACNVEALGTGD
+1999 
-2013 VTDNATLELNT
+2013 
-2024 GGTFDN
+2024 
-2030 VISGSGQMVKSGDDT
+2030 
-2045 LTLSGSNTYTGG
+2045 
-2057 TTISGGTLVAT
+2057 
-2068 SVDAL
+2068 
-2073 GSGDVTNDAVLE
+2073 
-2085 LNTGGDFDNAISG
+2085 NTGGDFDNAISG

-2134 EALGSS
+2134 EALGTGDITDNATLELNAGGDFANNIGGTGSVVKS
-2140 DVTDNATLELNTG
+2140 GDKTLTLSGSNTYTGGTTISGGTLVASNVEALGSGDVTDNATLELSTGGDFANNIGGTGSVVKSGDKTLTLSGTNSYTGGTTISGGTLVANNVEALGTGDVTNNATLELNTG
-2153 GDFTNNISGSGQ
+2153 GDFTNAISGSGQ

-2171 DVLTLSGANS
+2171 KTLTLSGANS
-2181 YSGGTLISD
+2181 YTGGTTISGGTLVANDVNALGTGDVTDNATLALNAVGDFNNAIGGSGKVEKSGD
-2190 GTLVASNVEAL
+2190 DTLTLSGSNTYTGGTLINGGTLVASNVEAL
-2201 GTGDITDNAV
+2201 GTGDVTDDAT

-2239 LSGSNTYTGGTT
+2239 LSGSNTYTGGTL
-2251 ISGGTLV
+2251 ISSGTLV
-2258 ASNVDAL
+2258 ANDVNALGTGDVTDNAVLELNTGGDFINSIGGTGRVEKSGDETLTLSGSNTYTGGTTINDGTLVATSVDAL
-2265 GTGDVT
+2265 GSGDVT

-2276 ELNTGGT
+2276 ELNTGGDFANNIGGTGSVVKSGDKTLTLSGTNSYTGGTTINDGTLVATSVDALGSGDVTDNATLELNTSGT

-2294 VKSGDKTLTLSGA
+2294 VKSGD
-2307 NSYTG
+2307 
-2312 GTTINDGTLVA
+2312 
-2323 SNVDALGSGDVTND
+2323 DA
-2337 AVLELNTGGDF
+2337 
-2348 TNNIS
+2348 
-2353 GSGQVVKSGDETL
+2353 
-2366 TLSGTNSYTDGTLI
+2366 
-2380 SGGTLVATNLEALGT
+2380 
-2395 GDVTNNAT
+2395 
-2403 LELNTGGDFTNN
+2403 
-2415 ISGSGQVVK
+2415 
-2424 SGDETLTLSGAN
+2424 
-2436 SYTGGTTISGGTL
+2436 
-2449 VASNV
+2449 
-2454 EALGSGDVTDNATLE
+2454 
-2469 MNTGGDFDNA
+2469 
-2479 ISGSGQVV
+2479 
-2487 KSGDKTLTL
+2487 LTL

-2576 HLIDSNSGAI
+2576 HLTDSNSGAI
-2586 VTADHAN
+2586 VTADRAN
-2593 LGGTLDITGIGNVA
+2593 LGGTLDITGIGNVT

-2615 AYTLIDTDSAINSDF
+2615 SYTLIDTDSAIDSDF

-2635 AGMDAKQVDFLT
+2635 AGIDAKQVDFLT
-2647 VDGRVNAAD
+2647 VDGRVNADD

-2667 WYADSDNAATDA
+2667 WYADSDNAATNA

-2724 TLILG
+2724 TLTLG

-2781 NNQGSL
+2781 NNLGNL

-2865 GAQTVNGIEVI
+2865 GAKTVNGIEVI

-2927 PDDGGEVTPPDD
+2927 PDDGGDI
-2939 GGDVTPPDGGGD
+2939 
-2951 VTPPDDGGEV
+2951 TPPDDGGEV

-2976 GDVTPPDDG
+2976 GEVTPPDDDGEVTPPDDGGDITPPDDGGDITPPDG

-3086 NTDSTGNRGADGS
+3086 STDSTGNRGADGS

-3208 DDSWTTRLGM
+3208 DDSWTTRLGV

-3244 NAAATFGDT
+3244 NASATFGDT

>member
-41 LLAMDAAPAVAE
+41 LLVMDAAPAVAE

-80 TVATDT
+80 TVATDI

-124 LTGATSVHNQ
+124 STGATSVHNQ

-366 TTTGGGSGDASVYV
+366 TTTGGGAGDASVYV

-392 GTMSSSVY
+392 GTMSSTVY
-400 GVYLDSTRSKG
+400 GVYLDSARSKG
-411 HTLNNQAGGAISAN
+411 HTLNNQAGGVISAN
-425 TAVAINGNG
+425 TAVAVNGNG

-512 TIVAKDNGILINS
+512 AIVAKDNGILINS

-544 YGIQYNSGTSG
+544 YGIQYNSGASG

-593 VYGVYV
+593 VFGVYV

-611 SITANTA
+611 SISANTA
-618 VQLNGNNN
+618 VQFHGNNN
-626 TLANAGAILGDTNG
+626 KLANAGAILGDTNG

-657 GGTNAILINSGSKNN
+657 GGINAILINSGSKNN

-679 TEISGNITDDNNSA
+679 TEISGSITDDNNSA

-704 GTLGSSISGLNSVT
+704 GSLGSSISGLNSVT
-718 SSGDWTLPG
+718 SSGDWTLSG

-740 WVKSGTLILNGAMTA
+740 WVKSGTLIVNGAMTA

-762 GTTLQIGNSGTLG
+762 GTTLQIGNGGTLG

-802 GSGNVIKQGGGE
+802 GSGNVVKQGGGE

-901 LTATSGPAIRAKNVN
+901 LTETSGPAIRAKNVN

-956 ITINGNAMNSDAF
+956 ITINGNAMNPDAF

-993 DRYNAAIDAH
+993 DRDNAAIDAH

-1061 LVANNVEALGTGNV
+1061 LIANNVEALGTGNV

-1089 DNAISGSGQVV
+1089 NNNISGSGQVV
-1100 KSGDDAL
+1100 KSGDKTL
-1107 TLSGTNT
+1107 TLSGANSYT
-1114 YSGGT
+1114 GGT
-1119 TISGGTLIASNVEAL
+1119 TISGGTLVASNVDAL
-1134 GTGDVTDNAV
+1134 GSGDVTDNAT
-1144 LELNTGGDFANN
+1144 LELNTGGDFDNA
-1156 IGGSGQVVKS
+1156 IGGTGSVVKS
-1166 GDETLTLSGTNS
+1166 GDKTLTLSGANS

-1206 ATLEMNTGGDFANNI
+1206 ATLELNTGGDFTNNI

-1234 LTLSGSNIYTGGTL
+1234 LTLSGT
-1248 ISGGTLIATNVDAL
+1248 
-1262 GTGDVTDNAT
+1262 
-1272 LEMNTGGDFANA
+1272 
-1284 IGGTGSVV
+1284 
-1292 KSGDET
+1292 
-1298 LTLSGSNIYTGGTT
+1298 
-1312 ISGGTLVAT
+1312 
-1321 NVEALG
+1321 
-1327 SGDVTDNATLELN
+1327 
-1340 TGGTFDN
+1340 
-1347 VISGSGQVVKSGDD
+1347 
-1361 ALTLSGNNSYTGG
+1361 
-1374 TLISDGTLVA
+1374 
-1384 SNVEALGSGDV
+1384 
-1395 TDNATLA
+1395 
-1402 LNTGGDFTNNIGGT
+1402 
-1416 GRVEKSGDDALT
+1416 
-1428 LSGANSYTGGTLI
+1428 
-1441 SGGTLVATNVDALG
+1441 
-1455 TGNVTDNATLELN
+1455 
-1468 TGGDFDNAISGSGQV
+1468 
-1483 VKSGDKTLTLSG
+1483 
-1495 ANSYTGG
+1495 
-1502 TTISSGTLIAT
+1502 
-1513 NVEALGT
+1513 
-1520 GDVTDNATLELNTG
+1520 
-1534 GDFDNN
+1534 
-1540 IGGTGSVVKSGDETL
+1540 
-1555 TLSGANSYTGG
+1555 NSYTGG

-1571 GTLVATSVD
+1571 GTLVA
-1580 ALGSGDVT
+1580 
-1588 DNATLEMNTGGD
+1588 
-1600 FANNIGGT
+1600 
-1608 GSVVKSGDKTLTLS
+1608 
-1622 GSNTYAGGTTINDGT
+1622 
-1637 LVANN
+1637 NN
-1642 VEALGTGDVIDNA
+1642 VEALGTGDVTNNA

-1700 TLIAANVNALGTG
+1700 TLIATHVNALGTG

-1766 LNSNTADPVI
+1766 LNSNTVDPVI

-1846 DMGKQYELT
+1846 DTGKQYELT
-1855 TALTWYAD
+1855 TVLTWYAD

-1901 STGWDGTS
+1901 ATGWDGTS

-1928 GTTISGGTLVATNVD
+1928 GTTISDGTLVATNVD

-1969 GSGQVVKSGDDAL
+1969 GSGQVVKSGDETL
-1982 TLSGANT
+1982 TLSGTNT
-1989 YTGGTTINDG
+1989 YSGGTLISGG
-1999 TLVACNVEALGTGD
+1999 TLVASNVEALGTGD
-2013 VTDNATLELNT
+2013 VTDN
-2024 GGTFDN
+2024 
-2030 VISGSGQMVKSGDDT
+2030 
-2045 LTLSGSNTYTGG
+2045 
-2057 TTISGGTLVAT
+2057 
-2068 SVDAL
+2068 
-2073 GSGDVTNDAVLE
+2073 AVLE

-2098 SGQVVKSGDETLTL
+2098 SGQVEKSGDGTLTLSGSNTYTGGTTINDGTLIATSVDALGSGDVTDNATLALNTGGTFDNTISGSGKVEKSGDDALTL
-2112 SGANSYTGGTT
+2112 SGANSYTGGTLISGGT
-2123 ISGGT
+2123 LIASNVEALGTGDVTNNATLELNTGGDFTNNISGSGQVVKSGDETLTLSGSNTYTGGTTINDGTLVATSVDALGSGDVTDNATLALNTGGTFDNTISGSGKVEKSGDDALTLSGANSYTGGTLISGGT

-2134 EALGSS
+2134 EALGSGDVTDNATLALNTGGTFDNTIS
-2140 DVTDNATLELNTG
+2140 GSGQVVKSGDDVLTLSGSNTYTGGTTISGGTLIASNVDALGTGDVTNDATLELNTGGDFTNNISGNGQVVKSGDDTLTFSGSNTYTGGTLISSGTLVANDVNALGTGDVTDNATLELNTG

-2171 DVLTLSGANS
+2171 D
-2181 YSGGTLISD
+2181 
-2190 GTLVASNVEAL
+2190 
-2201 GTGDITDNAV
+2201 
-2211 LELNTGGDFDNAI
+2211 
-2224 SGSGQVVKSGDETLT
+2224 TLT
-2239 LSGSNTYTGGTT
+2239 LSGTNSYTGGTT

-2258 ASNVDAL
+2258 ATNV
-2265 GTGDVT
+2265 
-2271 DNATL
+2271 
-2276 ELNTGGT
+2276 
-2283 FDNVISGSGQV
+2283 
-2294 VKSGDKTLTLSGA
+2294 
-2307 NSYTG
+2307 
-2312 GTTINDGTLVA
+2312 
-2323 SNVDALGSGDVTND
+2323 
-2337 AVLELNTGGDF
+2337 
-2348 TNNIS
+2348 
-2353 GSGQVVKSGDETL
+2353 
-2366 TLSGTNSYTDGTLI
+2366 
-2380 SGGTLVATNLEALGT
+2380 EALGT

-2436 SYTGGTTISGGTL
+2436 SYTGGTLISSGTLVANDVNALGTGDVTDNAVLELNTGGDFDNAISGSGQVVKSGDETLTLSGANSYTGGTLISGGTL
-2449 VASNV
+2449 VATSV
-2454 EALGSGDVTDNATLE
+2454 EALGSGDVTDNAVLE
-2469 MNTGGDFDNA
+2469 LNTGGTFDNA

-2515 SNVEALGS
+2515 SNVNALGS

-2557 GSALRANTLTQEAN
+2557 GSALRGNTLTQEAN

-2576 HLIDSNSGAI
+2576 HLTDSNSGAI

-2615 AYTLIDTDSAINSDF
+2615 AYTLIDTDSAITSDF

-2667 WYADSDNAATDA
+2667 WYADSDNAATNA

-2882 DGDFTLY
+2882 DGDFRLY

-2939 GGDVTPPDGGGD
+2939 GGE

-2976 GDVTPPDDG
+2976 GDITPPDDDGDITPPDG

-3128 YIDSWYQYGAYNNS
+3128 YIDSWYQYGVYNNS

-3244 NAAATFGDT
+3244 NASATFGDT

>member
-1 MNKTYNIIWNAARG
+1 QVVK
-15 MYIVTSELARSGSR
+15 SGDE
-29 AIVSVSASCAVT
+29 T
-41 LLAMDAAPAVAE
+41 L
-53 ETRVSIPSQTT
+53 
-64 TYTLSGATPF
+64 TLSG
-74 VVETGN
+74 
-80 TVATDT
+80 
-86 ATSAAIV
+86 S
-93 GDNSNDWDLLIE
+93 
-105 SGAVVGSSLTDS
+105 
-117 QAMNLDS
+117 
-124 LTGATSVHNQ
+124 
-134 GTITGS
+134 
-140 NEDGTIMLQNG
+140 
-151 GSVIND
+151 
-157 ARIENNATYEH
+157 
-168 DPQDIP
+168 
-174 QEYAG
+174 
-179 VYMLNGGSYV
+179 
-189 SSESGVLEGVS
+189 
-200 GVIVQSGEAHI
+200 
-211 TNGGM
+211 
-216 INSDG
+216 
-221 SWRSYGV
+221 
-228 EFRDGTYGT
+228 
-237 IVNTGTIIT
+237 
-246 TASDGSGKIEDAA
+246 
-259 IYVHTLNDMAVSG
+259 
-272 SVSVDNSGLM
+272 
-282 QSDFITVAL
+282 
-291 YYGSHFEVVNRV
+291 
-303 GGVITAG
+303 
-310 NSSLVGIKSTA
+310 
-321 MELKVGVD
+321 
-329 NLVTNDGTIS
+329 
-339 AYGTANTYGIHYG
+339 
-352 ESTSGGV
+352 
-359 ITNTGSI
+359 
-366 TTTGGGSGDASVYV
+366 
-380 HGNGDGTVVNNS
+380 
-392 GTMSSSVY
+392 
-400 GVYLDSTRSKG
+400 
-411 HTLNNQAGGAISAN
+411 
-425 TAVAINGNG
+425 
-434 NTITN
+434 
-439 QGKMTGVSDGLLI
+439 
-452 SGNNNIVTTSGGEIS
+452 
-467 GKNGIRVSKGS
+467 
-478 GNQITA
+478 
-484 KSGSKITT
+484 
-492 TSTGISIAGGNNQ
+492 
-505 ITTESGS
+505 
-512 TIVAKDNGILINS
+512 
-525 GANNVTNGGSITA
+525 
-538 TGSSIS
+538 
-544 YGIQYNSGTSG
+544 
-555 TITNTGTITTT
+555 
-566 GKGAGDASVYA
+566 
-577 HGGAV
+577 
-582 TINNSGTMDSS
+582 
-593 VYGVYV
+593 
-599 TTGHTLNNLAGG
+599 
-611 SITANTA
+611 
-618 VQLNGNNN
+618 
-626 TLANAGAILGDTNG
+626 
-640 VTINGSGN
+640 
-648 TLTSQGKIT
+648 
-657 GGTNAILINSGSKNN
+657 
-672 TLTLNTG
+672 
-679 TEISGNITDDNNSA
+679 
-693 SANNNLILDGE
+693 
-704 GTLGSSISGLNSVT
+704 
-718 SSGDWTLPG
+718 
-727 ATMNLSGTTNSAL
+727 
-740 WVKSGTLILNGAMTA
+740 
-755 KGATVDS
+755 
-762 GTTLQIGNSGTLG
+762 
-775 AFNGD
+775 
-780 IVDNGTLTFNRSDAA
+780 
-795 AYGSVIS
+795 
-802 GSGNVIKQGGGE
+802 
-814 LTLSNNNS
+814 
-822 YSGGTTIAEGTL
+822 
-834 TATAGGALGSGN
+834 
-846 IDNRAYLKLDA
+846 
-857 ASASDPFIVADL
+857 
-869 TTHSGATVE
+869 
-878 IGAGS
+878 
-883 TLQANTLTQQD
+883 
-894 GSTLTAD
+894 
-901 LTATSGPAIRAKNVN
+901 
-916 LDGTLNVASPASQE
+916 
-930 PIRSTDDLISL
+930 
-941 ALIESD
+941 
-947 NAISGDFDD
+947 
-956 ITINGNAMNSDAF
+956 
-969 ITVVGQKNVNDT
+969 
-981 HYDLVETLTWYA
+981 
-993 DRYNAAIDAH
+993 
-1003 GTFNLADADDSFT
+1003 
-1016 VNTVLENVDANSG
+1016 
-1029 WNGQSLTKTGAG
+1029 
-1041 TLILNAENTYTGGT
+1041 NTYTGGT
-1055 TISDGT
+1055 IISGGT
-1061 LVANNVEALGTGNV
+1061 LVATNVEALGTGDV

-1089 DNAISGSGQVV
+1089 DNAIGGTGSVV
-1100 KSGDDAL
+1100 KSGD
-1107 TLSGTNT
+1107 
-1114 YSGGT
+1114 
-1119 TISGGTLIASNVEAL
+1119 
-1134 GTGDVTDNAV
+1134 
-1144 LELNTGGDFANN
+1144 
-1156 IGGSGQVVKS
+1156 K
-1166 GDETLTLSGTNS
+1166 TLTLSGANS

-1206 ATLEMNTGGDFANNI
+1206 ATLELNTGGDFANNI

-1234 LTLSGSNIYTGGTL
+1234 LTLSGT
-1248 ISGGTLIATNVDAL
+1248 
-1262 GTGDVTDNAT
+1262 
-1272 LEMNTGGDFANA
+1272 
-1284 IGGTGSVV
+1284 
-1292 KSGDET
+1292 
-1298 LTLSGSNIYTGGTT
+1298 
-1312 ISGGTLVAT
+1312 
-1321 NVEALG
+1321 
-1327 SGDVTDNATLELN
+1327 
-1340 TGGTFDN
+1340 
-1347 VISGSGQVVKSGDD
+1347 
-1361 ALTLSGNNSYTGG
+1361 
-1374 TLISDGTLVA
+1374 
-1384 SNVEALGSGDV
+1384 
-1395 TDNATLA
+1395 
-1402 LNTGGDFTNNIGGT
+1402 
-1416 GRVEKSGDDALT
+1416 
-1428 LSGANSYTGGTLI
+1428 
-1441 SGGTLVATNVDALG
+1441 
-1455 TGNVTDNATLELN
+1455 
-1468 TGGDFDNAISGSGQV
+1468 
-1483 VKSGDKTLTLSG
+1483 
-1495 ANSYTGG
+1495 
-1502 TTISSGTLIAT
+1502 
-1513 NVEALGT
+1513 
-1520 GDVTDNATLELNTG
+1520 
-1534 GDFDNN
+1534 
-1540 IGGTGSVVKSGDETL
+1540 
-1555 TLSGANSYTGG
+1555 NSYTGG

-1571 GTLVATSVD
+1571 GTLVA
-1580 ALGSGDVT
+1580 
-1588 DNATLEMNTGGD
+1588 
-1600 FANNIGGT
+1600 
-1608 GSVVKSGDKTLTLS
+1608 
-1622 GSNTYAGGTTINDGT
+1622 
-1637 LVANN
+1637 NN
-1642 VEALGTGDVIDNA
+1642 VEALGTGDVTNNA

-1700 TLIAANVNALGTG
+1700 TLIATHVNALGTG

-1766 LNSNTADPVI
+1766 LNGNTVDPVI

-1846 DMGKQYELT
+1846 DTGKQYELT

-1901 STGWDGTS
+1901 ATGWDGTS

-1955 LELNTGGTFDNAIS
+1955 LELNTGGTFDNAIG
-1969 GSGQVVKSGDDAL
+1969 GSGNVVKSGADTL
-1982 TLSGANT
+1982 TLSGSNS
-1989 YTGGTTINDG
+1989 YTGGTTISGG
-1999 TLVACNVEALGTGD
+1999 TLVASNVEALGTGD
-2013 VTDNATLELNT
+2013 VTNNATLELNT
-2024 GGTFDN
+2024 GGDFINNIGGTGR
-2030 VISGSGQMVKSGDDT
+2030 VEKSGDDT

-2057 TTISGGTLVAT
+2057 TLINGGTLVA
-2068 SVDAL
+2068 SNVEAL
-2073 GSGDVTNDAVLE
+2073 GTGDVTDNATLA
-2085 LNTGGDFDNAISG
+2085 LNTGGTFDNAISG

-2112 SGANSYTGGTT
+2112 SGTNSYTGGTT

-2128 LVASNV
+2128 LVATNV
-2134 EALGSS
+2134 EALGSG
-2140 DVTDNATLELNTG
+2140 DVTDDATLELNTG
-2153 GDFTNNISGSGQ
+2153 GTFDNAISGSGQ

-2171 DVLTLSGANS
+2171 KMLTLSGANS

-2201 GTGDITDNAV
+2201 GTGDVTNNATLALNTGGDFTNNISGSGQV
-2211 LELNTGGDFDNAI
+2211 VKSGDDTLTLSGANSYTGGTTISGGTLVATNVDALGTGDVTNSSTLELNTGGTFDNAI

-2239 LSGSNTYTGGTT
+2239 LSGSNTYTGGTL

-2258 ASNVDAL
+2258 ATNVDAL

-2294 VKSGDKTLTLSGA
+2294 VKSGDDTLTLSGA

-2312 GTTINDGTLVA
+2312 GT
-2323 SNVDALGSGDVTND
+2323 
-2337 AVLELNTGGDF
+2337 
-2348 TNNIS
+2348 
-2353 GSGQVVKSGDETL
+2353 
-2366 TLSGTNSYTDGTLI
+2366 LI
-2380 SGGTLVATNLEALGT
+2380 SGGTLVAT
-2395 GDVTNNAT
+2395 
-2403 LELNTGGDFTNN
+2403 
-2415 ISGSGQVVK
+2415 S
-2424 SGDETLTLSGAN
+2424 
-2436 SYTGGTTISGGTL
+2436 
-2449 VASNV
+2449 V
-2454 EALGSGDVTDNATLE
+2454 EALGSGDVTDNAVLE
-2469 MNTGGDFDNA
+2469 LNTGGTFDNA

-2542 ANLTTHDNATTAIGA
+2542 ANLTTHDNAITAIGA

-2576 HLIDSNSGAI
+2576 HLTDSNSGAI
-2586 VTADHAN
+2586 VTADRAN

-2615 AYTLIDTDSAINSDF
+2615 AYTLIDSDSAIDSDF

-2647 VDGRVNAAD
+2647 VDGRVNADD

-2781 NNQGSL
+2781 NNLGNL

-2882 DGDFTLY
+2882 DGDFRLY

-2939 GGDVTPPDGGGD
+2939 GGE

-2961 TPPDDGGEVTPPDDG
+2961 TPPDDGGEVTPPDDDG
-2976 GDVTPPDDG
+2976 EVTPPDDGGDITPPDDGGDITPPDG

-3086 NTDSTGNRGADGS
+3086 STDSTGNRGADGS

-3244 NAAATFGDT
+3244 NASATFGDT

>member
-1 MNKTYNIIWNAARG
+1 
-15 MYIVTSELARSGSR
+15 
-29 AIVSVSASCAVT
+29 
-41 LLAMDAAPAVAE
+41 
-53 ETRVSIPSQTT
+53 
-64 TYTLSGATPF
+64 
-74 VVETGN
+74 
-80 TVATDT
+80 
-86 ATSAAIV
+86 
-93 GDNSNDWDLLIE
+93 
-105 SGAVVGSSLTDS
+105 
-117 QAMNLDS
+117 
-124 LTGATSVHNQ
+124 
-134 GTITGS
+134 
-140 NEDGTIMLQNG
+140 
-151 GSVIND
+151 
-157 ARIENNATYEH
+157 
-168 DPQDIP
+168 
-174 QEYAG
+174 
-179 VYMLNGGSYV
+179 
-189 SSESGVLEGVS
+189 
-200 GVIVQSGEAHI
+200 
-211 TNGGM
+211 
-216 INSDG
+216 
-221 SWRSYGV
+221 
-228 EFRDGTYGT
+228 
-237 IVNTGTIIT
+237 
-246 TASDGSGKIEDAA
+246 
-259 IYVHTLNDMAVSG
+259 
-272 SVSVDNSGLM
+272 
-282 QSDFITVAL
+282 
-291 YYGSHFEVVNRV
+291 
-303 GGVITAG
+303 
-310 NSSLVGIKSTA
+310 
-321 MELKVGVD
+321 
-329 NLVTNDGTIS
+329 VTNDGTIS

-366 TTTGGGSGDASVYV
+366 TTTGGGAGDASVYV

-392 GTMSSSVY
+392 GTMSSTVY
-400 GVYLDSTRSKG
+400 GVYLDSARSKG
-411 HTLNNQAGGAISAN
+411 HTLNNQAGSAISAN

-484 KSGSKITT
+484 KSGSKITA
-492 TSTGISIAGGNNQ
+492 TSTGISIASGNNQ
-505 ITTESGS
+505 VTTESGS
-512 TIVAKDNGILINS
+512 AIVAKDNGILINS

-538 TGSSIS
+538 TGSSNS
-544 YGIQYNSGTSG
+544 YGIQYNSGASG

-566 GKGAGDASVYA
+566 GKGVGDASVYA

-593 VYGVYV
+593 VFGVYV

-611 SITANTA
+611 SISANTA
-618 VQLNGNNN
+618 VQFHGNNN
-626 TLANAGAILGDTNG
+626 KLANAGAISGDTNG
-640 VTINGSGN
+640 VTISGSGN
-648 TLTSQGKIT
+648 TLTNQGKIT

-679 TEISGNITDDNNSA
+679 TEISGSITDDNNSA

-718 SSGDWTLPG
+718 SSGDWTLSG

-762 GTTLQIGNSGTLG
+762 GTTLQIGNGGTLG

-802 GSGNVIKQGGGE
+802 GSGNVVKQGGGE

-947 NAISGDFDD
+947 NAISGDFDG
-956 ITINGNAMNSDAF
+956 ITINGNAMNPDAF

-1055 TISDGT
+1055 LISDGT
-1061 LVANNVEALGTGNV
+1061 LVASNVEALGTGDI
-1075 TDNATLELNTGGDF
+1075 TDNAVLELNTGGDF

-1100 KSGDDAL
+1100 KSGDETL
-1107 TLSGTNT
+1107 TLSGSNT
-1114 YSGGT
+1114 YTGGT
-1119 TISGGTLIASNVEAL
+1119 IISGGTLVATNVEAL
-1134 GTGDVTDNAV
+1134 GTGDVTDNAT
-1144 LELNTGGDFANN
+1144 LELNTGGDFDNA
-1156 IGGSGQVVKS
+1156 IGGTGSVVKS
-1166 GDETLTLSGTNS
+1166 GDKTLTLSGANS

-1206 ATLEMNTGGDFANNI
+1206 ATLELNTGGDFANNI

-1234 LTLSGSNIYTGGTL
+1234 LTLSGT
-1248 ISGGTLIATNVDAL
+1248 
-1262 GTGDVTDNAT
+1262 
-1272 LEMNTGGDFANA
+1272 
-1284 IGGTGSVV
+1284 
-1292 KSGDET
+1292 
-1298 LTLSGSNIYTGGTT
+1298 
-1312 ISGGTLVAT
+1312 
-1321 NVEALG
+1321 
-1327 SGDVTDNATLELN
+1327 
-1340 TGGTFDN
+1340 
-1347 VISGSGQVVKSGDD
+1347 
-1361 ALTLSGNNSYTGG
+1361 
-1374 TLISDGTLVA
+1374 
-1384 SNVEALGSGDV
+1384 
-1395 TDNATLA
+1395 
-1402 LNTGGDFTNNIGGT
+1402 
-1416 GRVEKSGDDALT
+1416 
-1428 LSGANSYTGGTLI
+1428 
-1441 SGGTLVATNVDALG
+1441 
-1455 TGNVTDNATLELN
+1455 
-1468 TGGDFDNAISGSGQV
+1468 
-1483 VKSGDKTLTLSG
+1483 
-1495 ANSYTGG
+1495 
-1502 TTISSGTLIAT
+1502 
-1513 NVEALGT
+1513 
-1520 GDVTDNATLELNTG
+1520 
-1534 GDFDNN
+1534 
-1540 IGGTGSVVKSGDETL
+1540 
-1555 TLSGANSYTGG
+1555 NSYTGG

-1571 GTLVATSVD
+1571 GTLVA
-1580 ALGSGDVT
+1580 
-1588 DNATLEMNTGGD
+1588 
-1600 FANNIGGT
+1600 
-1608 GSVVKSGDKTLTLS
+1608 
-1622 GSNTYAGGTTINDGT
+1622 
-1637 LVANN
+1637 NN
-1642 VEALGTGDVIDNA
+1642 VEALGTGDVTNNA

-1700 TLIAANVNALGTG
+1700 TLIATHVNALGTG

-1766 LNSNTADPVI
+1766 LNGNTVDPVI

-1846 DMGKQYELT
+1846 DTGKQYELT

-1901 STGWDGTS
+1901 ATGWDGTS

-1955 LELNTGGTFDNAIS
+1955 LELNTGGTFDNAIG
-1969 GSGQVVKSGDDAL
+1969 GSGNVVKSGADTL
-1982 TLSGANT
+1982 TLSGSNS
-1989 YTGGTTINDG
+1989 YTGGTTISGG
-1999 TLVACNVEALGTGD
+1999 TLVASNVEALGTGD
-2013 VTDNATLELNT
+2013 VTNNATLELNT
-2024 GGTFDN
+2024 GGDFINNIGGTGR
-2030 VISGSGQMVKSGDDT
+2030 VEKSGDDT

-2057 TTISGGTLVAT
+2057 TLINGGTLVA
-2068 SVDAL
+2068 SNVEAL
-2073 GSGDVTNDAVLE
+2073 GTGDVTDNATLA
-2085 LNTGGDFDNAISG
+2085 LNTGGTFDNAISG

-2112 SGANSYTGGTT
+2112 SGTNSYTGGTT

-2128 LVASNV
+2128 LVATNV
-2134 EALGSS
+2134 EALGSG
-2140 DVTDNATLELNTG
+2140 DVTDDATLELNTG
-2153 GDFTNNISGSGQ
+2153 GTFDNAISGSGQ

-2171 DVLTLSGANS
+2171 KMLTLSGANS

-2201 GTGDITDNAV
+2201 GTGDVTNNATLALNTGGDFTNNISGSGQV
-2211 LELNTGGDFDNAI
+2211 VKSGDDTLTLSGANSYTGGTTISGGTLVATNVDALGTGDVTNSSTLELNTGGTFDNAI

-2239 LSGSNTYTGGTT
+2239 LSGSNTYTGGTL

-2258 ASNVDAL
+2258 ATNGDAL

-2294 VKSGDKTLTLSGA
+2294 VKSGDDTLTLSGA

-2312 GTTINDGTLVA
+2312 GT
-2323 SNVDALGSGDVTND
+2323 
-2337 AVLELNTGGDF
+2337 
-2348 TNNIS
+2348 
-2353 GSGQVVKSGDETL
+2353 
-2366 TLSGTNSYTDGTLI
+2366 LI
-2380 SGGTLVATNLEALGT
+2380 SGGTLVAT
-2395 GDVTNNAT
+2395 
-2403 LELNTGGDFTNN
+2403 
-2415 ISGSGQVVK
+2415 S
-2424 SGDETLTLSGAN
+2424 
-2436 SYTGGTTISGGTL
+2436 
-2449 VASNV
+2449 V
-2454 EALGSGDVTDNATLE
+2454 EALGSGDVTDNAVLE
-2469 MNTGGDFDNA
+2469 LNTGGTFDNA

-2542 ANLTTHDNATTAIGA
+2542 ANLTTHDNAITAIGA

-2576 HLIDSNSGAI
+2576 HLTDSNSGAI
-2586 VTADHAN
+2586 VTADRAN

-2615 AYTLIDTDSAINSDF
+2615 AYTLIDSDSAIDSDF

-2647 VDGRVNAAD
+2647 VDGRVNADD

-2781 NNQGSL
+2781 NNLGNL

-2882 DGDFTLY
+2882 DGDFRLY

-2939 GGDVTPPDGGGD
+2939 GGE

-2961 TPPDDGGEVTPPDDG
+2961 TPPDDGGEVTPPDDDG
-2976 GDVTPPDDG
+2976 EVTPPDDGGDITPPDDGGDITPPDG

-3086 NTDSTGNRGADGS
+3086 STDSTGNRGADGS

-3244 NAAATFGDT
+3244 NASATFGDT

>member
-124 LTGATSVHNQ
+124 STGATSVHNQ

-140 NEDGTIMLQNG
+140 NEDGAIMLQNG

-157 ARIENNATYEH
+157 ARIENSATYEH
-168 DPQDIP
+168 DPEDIP

-216 INSDG
+216 ISSDG

-246 TASDGSGKIEDAA
+246 TASDGSNKIEDAA

-291 YYGSHFEVVNRV
+291 YHGSHFEVVNRV

-366 TTTGGGSGDASVYV
+366 TTTGGGAGDASVYV

-392 GTMSSSVY
+392 GTMSSTVY
-400 GVYLDSTRSKG
+400 GVYLDSARSKG
-411 HTLNNQAGGAISAN
+411 HTLNNQAGSAISAN

-434 NTITN
+434 NTISN

-512 TIVAKDNGILINS
+512 AIVAKDNGILINS

-538 TGSSIS
+538 TGSNMS
-544 YGIQYNSGTSG
+544 YGIQYNSGASG

-593 VYGVYV
+593 VFGVYV

-611 SITANTA
+611 SISANTA
-618 VQLNGNNN
+618 VQFHGNNN
-626 TLANAGAILGDTNG
+626 KLANAGAILGDTNG

-657 GGTNAILINSGSKNN
+657 GGINAILINSGSKNN

-679 TEISGNITDDNNSA
+679 TEISGSITDDNNSA

-718 SSGDWTLPG
+718 SSGDWTLSG

-762 GTTLQIGNSGTLG
+762 GTTLQIGNGGTLG

-802 GSGNVIKQGGGE
+802 GSGNVVKQGGGE

-956 ITINGNAMNSDAF
+956 ITINGNAMNPDAF

-993 DRYNAAIDAH
+993 DRDNAAIDAH

-1041 TLILNAENTYTGGT
+1041 TLILNAENTYTGST
-1055 TISDGT
+1055 TISEGT
-1061 LVANNVEALGTGNV
+1061 LIATNVEALGTGNV
-1075 TDNATLELNTGGDF
+1075 TDNATLE
-1089 DNAISGSGQVV
+1089 
-1100 KSGDDAL
+1100 
-1107 TLSGTNT
+1107 
-1114 YSGGT
+1114 
-1119 TISGGTLIASNVEAL
+1119 
-1134 GTGDVTDNAV
+1134 
-1144 LELNTGGDFANN
+1144 
-1156 IGGSGQVVKS
+1156 
-1166 GDETLTLSGTNS
+1166 
-1178 YTGGTTISGGT
+1178 
-1189 LVASN
+1189 
-1194 VEALGSGDVTDN
+1194 
-1206 ATLEMNTGGDFANNI
+1206 M
-1221 GGTGSV
+1221 
-1227 VKSGDKT
+1227 
-1234 LTLSGSNIYTGGTL
+1234 
-1248 ISGGTLIATNVDAL
+1248 
-1262 GTGDVTDNAT
+1262 
-1272 LEMNTGGDFANA
+1272 
-1284 IGGTGSVV
+1284 
-1292 KSGDET
+1292 
-1298 LTLSGSNIYTGGTT
+1298 
-1312 ISGGTLVAT
+1312 
-1321 NVEALG
+1321 
-1327 SGDVTDNATLELN
+1327 
-1340 TGGTFDN
+1340 
-1347 VISGSGQVVKSGDD
+1347 
-1361 ALTLSGNNSYTGG
+1361 
-1374 TLISDGTLVA
+1374 
-1384 SNVEALGSGDV
+1384 
-1395 TDNATLA
+1395 
-1402 LNTGGDFTNNIGGT
+1402 
-1416 GRVEKSGDDALT
+1416 
-1428 LSGANSYTGGTLI
+1428 
-1441 SGGTLVATNVDALG
+1441 
-1455 TGNVTDNATLELN
+1455 
-1468 TGGDFDNAISGSGQV
+1468 
-1483 VKSGDKTLTLSG
+1483 
-1495 ANSYTGG
+1495 
-1502 TTISSGTLIAT
+1502 
-1513 NVEALGT
+1513 
-1520 GDVTDNATLELNTG
+1520 
-1534 GDFDNN
+1534 
-1540 IGGTGSVVKSGDETL
+1540 
-1555 TLSGANSYTGG
+1555 
-1566 TTISG
+1566 
-1571 GTLVATSVD
+1571 
-1580 ALGSGDVT
+1580 
-1588 DNATLEMNTGGD
+1588 
-1600 FANNIGGT
+1600 
-1608 GSVVKSGDKTLTLS
+1608 
-1622 GSNTYAGGTTINDGT
+1622 
-1637 LVANN
+1637 
-1642 VEALGTGDVIDNA
+1642 
-1655 TLELNTGG
+1655 
-1663 DFDNAISGS
+1663 
-1672 GQVVKSGD
+1672 
-1680 KTLTLSGA
+1680 
-1688 NSYSG
+1688 
-1693 ATTISGG
+1693 
-1700 TLIAANVNALGTG
+1700 
-1713 AIDNR
+1713 
-1718 ASLLLDASGQ
+1718 
-1728 FTVTDLTTESGGNTE
+1728 
-1743 IGAGSTLQAT
+1743 
-1753 TLTQKSDSTLTIN
+1753 
-1766 LNSNTADPVI
+1766 
-1776 HAASQVSLAGTLDIT
+1776 
-1791 GVGDVLDSDPAST
+1791 
-1804 DDLDTFTLIAS
+1804 
-1815 DKTIAGD
+1815 
-1822 FEKLTVAGM
+1822 
-1831 DADLADFITVDGRID
+1831 
-1846 DMGKQYELT
+1846 
-1855 TALTWYAD
+1855 
-1863 RDDAVTDAHGTFN
+1863 
-1876 LTNADGSFAVNTVL
+1876 
-1890 ENVDATLDPAS
+1890 
-1901 STGWDGTS
+1901 
-1909 LIKQGAGTLI
+1909 
-1919 LNAENTYTG
+1919 
-1928 GTTISGGTLVATNVD
+1928 
-1943 ALGSGDV
+1943 
-1950 TDDAT
+1950 
-1955 LELNTGGTFDNAIS
+1955 
-1969 GSGQVVKSGDDAL
+1969 
-1982 TLSGANT
+1982 
-1989 YTGGTTINDG
+1989 
-1999 TLVACNVEALGTGD
+1999 
-2013 VTDNATLELNT
+2013 
-2024 GGTFDN
+2024 
-2030 VISGSGQMVKSGDDT
+2030 
-2045 LTLSGSNTYTGG
+2045 
-2057 TTISGGTLVAT
+2057 
-2068 SVDAL
+2068 
-2073 GSGDVTNDAVLE
+2073 
-2085 LNTGGDFDNAISG
+2085 NTGGDFDNAISG

-2134 EALGSS
+2134 EALGTGDITDNATLELNAGGDFANNIGGTGRVEKSGDDALTLSGSNTYTGGTLISGGTLVANDVNALGTGDITDNATLALNAVGDFDNAISGSGKVEKSGDDALTLSGSNTYTGGTLISS
-2140 DVTDNATLELNTG
+2140 GTLVASNVEALGTGDVTDNATLELNTSG
-2153 GDFTNNISGSGQ
+2153 TFDNAISGSGQ

-2171 DVLTLSGANS
+2171 KMLTLSGANS

-2190 GTLVASNVEAL
+2190 GTLVASNVE
-2201 GTGDITDNAV
+2201 
-2211 LELNTGGDFDNAI
+2211 
-2224 SGSGQVVKSGDETLT
+2224 S
-2239 LSGSNTYTGGTT
+2239 
-2251 ISGGTLV
+2251 
-2258 ASNVDAL
+2258 
-2265 GTGDVT
+2265 
-2271 DNATL
+2271 
-2276 ELNTGGT
+2276 
-2283 FDNVISGSGQV
+2283 
-2294 VKSGDKTLTLSGA
+2294 
-2307 NSYTG
+2307 
-2312 GTTINDGTLVA
+2312 
-2323 SNVDALGSGDVTND
+2323 
-2337 AVLELNTGGDF
+2337 
-2348 TNNIS
+2348 
-2353 GSGQVVKSGDETL
+2353 
-2366 TLSGTNSYTDGTLI
+2366 
-2380 SGGTLVATNLEALGT
+2380 LGT

-2424 SGDETLTLSGAN
+2424 SGDDALALSGAN
-2436 SYTGGTTISGGTL
+2436 SYTGGTLISSGTL
-2449 VASNV
+2449 VATNV
-2454 EALGSGDVTDNATLE
+2454 DALGSGDVTDNATLE
-2469 MNTGGDFDNA
+2469 LNTGGTFDNA

-2496 SGANSY
+2496 SGSNTY
-2502 TGGTTISGGTLVA
+2502 TGGTLISDGTLVASNVEALGTGDVTDNATLELNTSGTFDNVISGSGQVVKSGDDALTLSGSNTYTGGTLISDGTLVA

-2647 VDGRVNAAD
+2647 VDGRVNADD

-2710 TYWDGKSLI
+2710 TDWDGKSLI

-2781 NNQGSL
+2781 NNLGNL

-2882 DGDFTLY
+2882 DGDFRLY

-2939 GGDVTPPDGGGD
+2939 GGDVTPPDDGGD

-2976 GDVTPPDDG
+2976 GDVTPPDDGGDVTPPDDGGDITPPDG

-3086 NTDSTGNRGADGS
+3086 STDSTGNRGADGS

-3208 DDSWTTRLGM
+3208 DDSWTTRLGV

-3244 NAAATFGDT
+3244 NASATFGDT

-3263 VEVKVGIQANVS
+3263 LEVKVGIQANVS

>member
-124 LTGATSVHNQ
+124 STGATSVHNQ

-157 ARIENNATYEH
+157 ARIENSATYEH
-168 DPQDIP
+168 DPEDIP

-246 TASDGSGKIEDAA
+246 TASDGSNKIEDAA

-291 YYGSHFEVVNRV
+291 YHGSHFEVVNRV

-366 TTTGGGSGDASVYV
+366 TTTGGGAGDASVYV
-380 HGNGDGTVVNNS
+380 HGNGDGTIVNNS

-400 GVYLDSTRSKG
+400 GVYLDSARSKG

-484 KSGSKITT
+484 KSGSKITA
-492 TSTGISIAGGNNQ
+492 TSTGISIASGNNQ
-505 ITTESGS
+505 VTTESGS
-512 TIVAKDNGILINS
+512 AIVAKDNGILINS

-538 TGSSIS
+538 TGSSNS
-544 YGIQYNSGTSG
+544 YGIQYNSGASG

-566 GKGAGDASVYA
+566 GKGVGDASVYA

-593 VYGVYV
+593 VFGVYV

-640 VTINGSGN
+640 VTISGSGN

-657 GGTNAILINSGSKNN
+657 GGTNAVLINSGSKNN
-672 TLTLNTG
+672 TITLNTG
-679 TEISGNITDDNNSA
+679 TEISGSITDDNNSA

-718 SSGDWTLPG
+718 SSGDWTLSG

-762 GTTLQIGNSGTLG
+762 GTTLQIGNGGTLG

-802 GSGNVIKQGGGE
+802 GSGNVVKQGGGE

-901 LTATSGPAIRAKNVN
+901 LTETSGPVIRAKNVN

-956 ITINGNAMNSDAF
+956 ITINGNAMNPDAF

-993 DRYNAAIDAH
+993 DRDNAAIDAH

-1016 VNTVLENVDANSG
+1016 VNTVLEDVDANSG

-1100 KSGDDAL
+1100 KSGD
-1107 TLSGTNT
+1107 
-1114 YSGGT
+1114 
-1119 TISGGTLIASNVEAL
+1119 
-1134 GTGDVTDNAV
+1134 
-1144 LELNTGGDFANN
+1144 
-1156 IGGSGQVVKS
+1156 
-1166 GDETLTLSGTNS
+1166 ETLTLSGANS

-1194 VEALGSGDVTDN
+1194 VEALG
-1206 ATLEMNTGGDFANNI
+1206 
-1221 GGTGSV
+1221 
-1227 VKSGDKT
+1227 
-1234 LTLSGSNIYTGGTL
+1234 
-1248 ISGGTLIATNVDAL
+1248 
-1262 GTGDVTDNAT
+1262 TGD
-1272 LEMNTGGDFANA
+1272 
-1284 IGGTGSVV
+1284 I
-1292 KSGDET
+1292 
-1298 LTLSGSNIYTGGTT
+1298 
-1312 ISGGTLVAT
+1312 
-1321 NVEALG
+1321 
-1327 SGDVTDNATLELN
+1327 TDNATLELN
-1340 TGGTFDN
+1340 AGGTFDN

-1361 ALTLSGNNSYTGG
+1361 ALTLSG
-1374 TLISDGTLVA
+1374 
-1384 SNVEALGSGDV
+1384 
-1395 TDNATLA
+1395 
-1402 LNTGGDFTNNIGGT
+1402 
-1416 GRVEKSGDDALT
+1416 
-1428 LSGANSYTGGTLI
+1428 
-1441 SGGTLVATNVDALG
+1441 
-1455 TGNVTDNATLELN
+1455 
-1468 TGGDFDNAISGSGQV
+1468 
-1483 VKSGDKTLTLSG
+1483 
-1495 ANSYTGG
+1495 
-1502 TTISSGTLIAT
+1502 
-1513 NVEALGT
+1513 
-1520 GDVTDNATLELNTG
+1520 
-1534 GDFDNN
+1534 
-1540 IGGTGSVVKSGDETL
+1540 
-1555 TLSGANSYTGG
+1555 ANSYTGG

-1571 GTLVATSVD
+1571 GTLVA
-1580 ALGSGDVT
+1580 
-1588 DNATLEMNTGGD
+1588 
-1600 FANNIGGT
+1600 
-1608 GSVVKSGDKTLTLS
+1608 
-1622 GSNTYAGGTTINDGT
+1622 
-1637 LVANN
+1637 NN
-1642 VEALGTGDVIDNA
+1642 VEALGTGDVTNNA

-1663 DFDNAISGS
+1663 DFTNAISGS

-1700 TLIAANVNALGTG
+1700 TLIATHVNALGTG

-1804 DDLDTFTLIAS
+1804 DDLDIFTLIAS

-1846 DMGKQYELT
+1846 DTGKQYELT

-1901 STGWDGTS
+1901 ATGWDGTS

-1969 GSGQVVKSGDDAL
+1969 GSGQVVKSGDGAL
-1982 TLSGANT
+1982 TLSGANSYSGGTLISDGTLVASNVDALGSGDVTNNATLEMNTGGDFINNIGGTGRVEKSGDDTLTLSGSNT
-1989 YTGGTTINDG
+1989 YTGGTLISDG
-1999 TLVACNVEALGTGD
+1999 TLVASNVEALGTGDVTNNATLELNTGGTFDNAISGSGQVEKSGDDVLTLSGANSYSGGTLISDGTLVASNVEALGTGDVTDDATLELNTGGDFINNIGGTGRVEKSGDDKLTLSGSNTYTGGTLISSGTLVANDVNALGTGDVTDNATLMLNIGGDFTNNIGGTGRVEKSGDDALTLSGSNTYTGGTLISGGTLVANDVNALGTGDITDNATLALNAVGDFDNAISGSGKVEKSGDDALTLSGSNTYTGGTLISSGTLVASNVEALGTGD

-2030 VISGSGQMVKSGDDT
+2030 AISGSGQVVKSGDETLTLSGSNTYTGGTLISGGTLVASNVEALGSGDVT
-2045 LTLSGSNTYTGG
+2045 NDAVLELNTDGDFDNAIGGTGRVEKSGDDALTLSGSNTYTGG
-2057 TTISGGTLVAT
+2057 TTINDGTLIAT

-2073 GSGDVTNDAVLE
+2073 GTGDVTDNAVLELNTGGTFDNAISGSGQVEKSGDDVLTLSGANSYSGGTLISDGTLVANDVNALGTGDVTDNAVLE

-2112 SGANSYTGGTT
+2112 SGANSYTGGT
-2123 ISGGT
+2123 
-2128 LVASNV
+2128 
-2134 EALGSS
+2134 
-2140 DVTDNATLELNTG
+2140 
-2153 GDFTNNISGSGQ
+2153 
-2165 VVKSGD
+2165 
-2171 DVLTLSGANS
+2171 
-2181 YSGGTLISD
+2181 
-2190 GTLVASNVEAL
+2190 
-2201 GTGDITDNAV
+2201 
-2211 LELNTGGDFDNAI
+2211 
-2224 SGSGQVVKSGDETLT
+2224 
-2239 LSGSNTYTGGTT
+2239 
-2251 ISGGTLV
+2251 
-2258 ASNVDAL
+2258 
-2265 GTGDVT
+2265 
-2271 DNATL
+2271 
-2276 ELNTGGT
+2276 
-2283 FDNVISGSGQV
+2283 
-2294 VKSGDKTLTLSGA
+2294 
-2307 NSYTG
+2307 
-2312 GTTINDGTLVA
+2312 
-2323 SNVDALGSGDVTND
+2323 
-2337 AVLELNTGGDF
+2337 
-2348 TNNIS
+2348 
-2353 GSGQVVKSGDETL
+2353 
-2366 TLSGTNSYTDGTLI
+2366 LI
-2380 SGGTLVATNLEALGT
+2380 SGGTLVAT
-2395 GDVTNNAT
+2395 
-2403 LELNTGGDFTNN
+2403 
-2415 ISGSGQVVK
+2415 S
-2424 SGDETLTLSGAN
+2424 
-2436 SYTGGTTISGGTL
+2436 
-2449 VASNV
+2449 V
-2454 EALGSGDVTDNATLE
+2454 EALGSGDVTDNAVLE
-2469 MNTGGDFDNA
+2469 LNTGGTFDNA

-2542 ANLTTHDNATTAIGA
+2542 ANLTTHDNAITAIGA

-2576 HLIDSNSGAI
+2576 HLTDSNSGAI
-2586 VTADHAN
+2586 VTADRAN

-2615 AYTLIDTDSAINSDF
+2615 AYTLIDSDSAIDSDF

-2710 TYWDGKSLI
+2710 TDWDGKSLI

-2742 GALWLA
+2742 GTLWLA

-2914 SDDVPDDGGEVTP
+2914 SDDVPDDGG
-2927 PDDGGEVTPPDD
+2927 DVTPPDD
-2939 GGDVTPPDGGGD
+2939 GGDVTPPDDGGD
-2951 VTPPDDGGEV
+2951 V

-2976 GDVTPPDDG
+2976 GDVTPPDDDGEVTPPDDGGDVTPPDDDGDITPPDG
-2985 GDVTPVAP
+2985 GDVTPVTP

-3021 GSQYRSADGSI
+3021 GSQYRSADGSV

-3086 NTDSTGNRGADGS
+3086 STDSTGNRGADGS

-3208 DDSWTTRLGM
+3208 DDSWTTRLGV

-3226 ESGRIQPF
+3226 DSGRIQPF

-3244 NAAATFGDT
+3244 NASATFGDT

>member
-124 LTGATSVHNQ
+124 STGATSVHNQ

-140 NEDGTIMLQNG
+140 NEDGAIMLQNG

-157 ARIENNATYEH
+157 ARIENSATYEH
-168 DPQDIP
+168 DPEDIP

-216 INSDG
+216 ISSDG

-246 TASDGSGKIEDAA
+246 TASDGSNKIEDAA

-282 QSDFITVAL
+282 QSDFIAVAL
-291 YYGSHFEVVNRV
+291 YHGAHFEVVNRV

-366 TTTGGGSGDASVYV
+366 TTTGGGAGDASVYV

-392 GTMSSSVY
+392 GTMSSTVY
-400 GVYLDSTRSKG
+400 GVYLDSARSKG
-411 HTLNNQAGGAISAN
+411 HTLNNQAGSAISAN

-434 NTITN
+434 NTISN

-512 TIVAKDNGILINS
+512 AIVAKDNGILINS

-538 TGSSIS
+538 TGSNMS
-544 YGIQYNSGTSG
+544 YGIQYNSGASG

-593 VYGVYV
+593 VFGVYV

-611 SITANTA
+611 SISANTA
-618 VQLNGNNN
+618 VQFHGNNN
-626 TLANAGAILGDTNG
+626 KLANAGAILGDTNG

-657 GGTNAILINSGSKNN
+657 GGINAILINSGSKNN

-679 TEISGNITDDNNSA
+679 TEISGSITDDNNSA

-718 SSGDWTLPG
+718 SSGDWTLSG

-762 GTTLQIGNSGTLG
+762 GTTLQIGNGGTLG

-802 GSGNVIKQGGGE
+802 GSGNVVKQGGGE

-956 ITINGNAMNSDAF
+956 ITINGNAMNPDAF

-993 DRYNAAIDAH
+993 DRDNAAIDAH

-1041 TLILNAENTYTGGT
+1041 TLILNAENTYTGST
-1055 TISDGT
+1055 TISGGT
-1061 LVANNVEALGTGNV
+1061 LVATNVEALGTGNV
-1075 TDNATLELNTGGDF
+1075 TDNATLEMNTGGDF
-1089 DNAISGSGQVV
+1089 DNA
-1100 KSGDDAL
+1100 
-1107 TLSGTNT
+1107 
-1114 YSGGT
+1114 
-1119 TISGGTLIASNVEAL
+1119 
-1134 GTGDVTDNAV
+1134 
-1144 LELNTGGDFANN
+1144 
-1156 IGGSGQVVKS
+1156 
-1166 GDETLTLSGTNS
+1166 
-1178 YTGGTTISGGT
+1178 
-1189 LVASN
+1189 
-1194 VEALGSGDVTDN
+1194 
-1206 ATLEMNTGGDFANNI
+1206 
-1221 GGTGSV
+1221 
-1227 VKSGDKT
+1227 
-1234 LTLSGSNIYTGGTL
+1234 
-1248 ISGGTLIATNVDAL
+1248 
-1262 GTGDVTDNAT
+1262 
-1272 LEMNTGGDFANA
+1272 
-1284 IGGTGSVV
+1284 
-1292 KSGDET
+1292 
-1298 LTLSGSNIYTGGTT
+1298 
-1312 ISGGTLVAT
+1312 
-1321 NVEALG
+1321 
-1327 SGDVTDNATLELN
+1327 
-1340 TGGTFDN
+1340 
-1347 VISGSGQVVKSGDD
+1347 
-1361 ALTLSGNNSYTGG
+1361 
-1374 TLISDGTLVA
+1374 
-1384 SNVEALGSGDV
+1384 
-1395 TDNATLA
+1395 
-1402 LNTGGDFTNNIGGT
+1402 
-1416 GRVEKSGDDALT
+1416 
-1428 LSGANSYTGGTLI
+1428 
-1441 SGGTLVATNVDALG
+1441 
-1455 TGNVTDNATLELN
+1455 
-1468 TGGDFDNAISGSGQV
+1468 
-1483 VKSGDKTLTLSG
+1483 
-1495 ANSYTGG
+1495 
-1502 TTISSGTLIAT
+1502 
-1513 NVEALGT
+1513 
-1520 GDVTDNATLELNTG
+1520 
-1534 GDFDNN
+1534 
-1540 IGGTGSVVKSGDETL
+1540 
-1555 TLSGANSYTGG
+1555 
-1566 TTISG
+1566 
-1571 GTLVATSVD
+1571 
-1580 ALGSGDVT
+1580 
-1588 DNATLEMNTGGD
+1588 
-1600 FANNIGGT
+1600 
-1608 GSVVKSGDKTLTLS
+1608 
-1622 GSNTYAGGTTINDGT
+1622 
-1637 LVANN
+1637 
-1642 VEALGTGDVIDNA
+1642 
-1655 TLELNTGG
+1655 
-1663 DFDNAISGS
+1663 
-1672 GQVVKSGD
+1672 
-1680 KTLTLSGA
+1680 
-1688 NSYSG
+1688 
-1693 ATTISGG
+1693 
-1700 TLIAANVNALGTG
+1700 
-1713 AIDNR
+1713 
-1718 ASLLLDASGQ
+1718 
-1728 FTVTDLTTESGGNTE
+1728 
-1743 IGAGSTLQAT
+1743 
-1753 TLTQKSDSTLTIN
+1753 
-1766 LNSNTADPVI
+1766 
-1776 HAASQVSLAGTLDIT
+1776 
-1791 GVGDVLDSDPAST
+1791 
-1804 DDLDTFTLIAS
+1804 
-1815 DKTIAGD
+1815 
-1822 FEKLTVAGM
+1822 
-1831 DADLADFITVDGRID
+1831 
-1846 DMGKQYELT
+1846 
-1855 TALTWYAD
+1855 
-1863 RDDAVTDAHGTFN
+1863 
-1876 LTNADGSFAVNTVL
+1876 
-1890 ENVDATLDPAS
+1890 
-1901 STGWDGTS
+1901 
-1909 LIKQGAGTLI
+1909 
-1919 LNAENTYTG
+1919 
-1928 GTTISGGTLVATNVD
+1928 
-1943 ALGSGDV
+1943 
-1950 TDDAT
+1950 
-1955 LELNTGGTFDNAIS
+1955 
-1969 GSGQVVKSGDDAL
+1969 
-1982 TLSGANT
+1982 
-1989 YTGGTTINDG
+1989 
-1999 TLVACNVEALGTGD
+1999 
-2013 VTDNATLELNT
+2013 
-2024 GGTFDN
+2024 
-2030 VISGSGQMVKSGDDT
+2030 
-2045 LTLSGSNTYTGG
+2045 
-2057 TTISGGTLVAT
+2057 
-2068 SVDAL
+2068 
-2073 GSGDVTNDAVLE
+2073 
-2085 LNTGGDFDNAISG
+2085 
-2098 SGQVVKSGDETLTL
+2098 
-2112 SGANSYTGGTT
+2112 
-2123 ISGGT
+2123 
-2128 LVASNV
+2128 
-2134 EALGSS
+2134 
-2140 DVTDNATLELNTG
+2140 
-2153 GDFTNNISGSGQ
+2153 ISGSGQ

-2201 GTGDITDNAV
+2201 GTGDVTDDAT
-2211 LELNTGGDFDNAI
+2211 LELNTGGDFINNI
-2224 SGSGQVVKSGDETLT
+2224 GGTGRVEKSGDDKLT
-2239 LSGSNTYTGGTT
+2239 LSGSNTYTGGTLISSGT
-2251 ISGGTLV
+2251 LVANDVNALGTGDVTDNATLMLNTGGDFTNNIGGTGRVEKSGDDALTLSGSNTYTGGTLISGGTLV
-2258 ASNVDAL
+2258 ANDVNALGTGDITDNATLALNAVGDFDNAISGSGKVEKSGDDALTLSGSNTYTGGTLISSGTLVASNVEAL

-2276 ELNTGGT
+2276 ELNTSGT
-2283 FDNVISGSGQV
+2283 FDNAISGSGQV
-2294 VKSGDKTLTLSGA
+2294 VKSGDKMLTLSGA
-2307 NSYTG
+2307 NSYSG
-2312 GTTINDGTLVA
+2312 GTLISDGTLVA
-2323 SNVDALGSGDVTND
+2323 SNVES
-2337 AVLELNTGGDF
+2337 
-2348 TNNIS
+2348 
-2353 GSGQVVKSGDETL
+2353 
-2366 TLSGTNSYTDGTLI
+2366 
-2380 SGGTLVATNLEALGT
+2380 LGT

-2424 SGDETLTLSGAN
+2424 SGDDALALSGAN
-2436 SYTGGTTISGGTL
+2436 SYTGGTLISSGTL
-2449 VASNV
+2449 VATNV
-2454 EALGSGDVTDNATLE
+2454 DALGSGDVTDNATLE
-2469 MNTGGDFDNA
+2469 LNTGGTFDNA

-2496 SGANSY
+2496 SGSNTYTGGTLISDGTLVASNVEALGTGDVTDNATLELNTSGTFDNVISGSGQVVKSGDDALTLSGSNTYRGGTTISGGTLVATSVEALGTGDVTDNATLALNTGGDFINNIGGTGRVEKSGDQTLTLSGANSY
-2502 TGGTTISGGTLVA
+2502 TGGTLISSGTLVASNVNALGSGDVTDNAVLELNTGGTFDNAISGSGQVEKSGDGTLTLSGSNTYTGGTLISDGTLVA

-2647 VDGRVNAAD
+2647 VDGRVNADD

-2710 TYWDGKSLI
+2710 TDWDGKSLI

-2781 NNQGSL
+2781 NNLGNL

-2882 DGDFTLY
+2882 DGDFRLY

-2939 GGDVTPPDGGGD
+2939 GGDVTPPDDGGD

-2976 GDVTPPDDG
+2976 GDVTPPDDGGDVTPPDDGGDITPPDG

-3086 NTDSTGNRGADGS
+3086 STDSTGNRGADGS

-3208 DDSWTTRLGM
+3208 DDSWTTRLGV

-3244 NAAATFGDT
+3244 NASATFGDT

-3263 VEVKVGIQANVS
+3263 LEVKVGIQANVS

>member
-1 MNKTYNIIWNAARG
+1 
-15 MYIVTSELARSGSR
+15 
-29 AIVSVSASCAVT
+29 
-41 LLAMDAAPAVAE
+41 
-53 ETRVSIPSQTT
+53 
-64 TYTLSGATPF
+64 
-74 VVETGN
+74 
-80 TVATDT
+80 
-86 ATSAAIV
+86 
-93 GDNSNDWDLLIE
+93 
-105 SGAVVGSSLTDS
+105 
-117 QAMNLDS
+117 
-124 LTGATSVHNQ
+124 
-134 GTITGS
+134 
-140 NEDGTIMLQNG
+140 
-151 GSVIND
+151 
-157 ARIENNATYEH
+157 
-168 DPQDIP
+168 
-174 QEYAG
+174 
-179 VYMLNGGSYV
+179 
-189 SSESGVLEGVS
+189 
-200 GVIVQSGEAHI
+200 
-211 TNGGM
+211 
-216 INSDG
+216 
-221 SWRSYGV
+221 
-228 EFRDGTYGT
+228 
-237 IVNTGTIIT
+237 
-246 TASDGSGKIEDAA
+246 
-259 IYVHTLNDMAVSG
+259 
-272 SVSVDNSGLM
+272 
-282 QSDFITVAL
+282 
-291 YYGSHFEVVNRV
+291 
-303 GGVITAG
+303 
-310 NSSLVGIKSTA
+310 
-321 MELKVGVD
+321 
-329 NLVTNDGTIS
+329 
-339 AYGTANTYGIHYG
+339 
-352 ESTSGGV
+352 
-359 ITNTGSI
+359 
-366 TTTGGGSGDASVYV
+366 
-380 HGNGDGTVVNNS
+380 
-392 GTMSSSVY
+392 
-400 GVYLDSTRSKG
+400 
-411 HTLNNQAGGAISAN
+411 
-425 TAVAINGNG
+425 
-434 NTITN
+434 
-439 QGKMTGVSDGLLI
+439 
-452 SGNNNIVTTSGGEIS
+452 
-467 GKNGIRVSKGS
+467 
-478 GNQITA
+478 
-484 KSGSKITT
+484 
-492 TSTGISIAGGNNQ
+492 
-505 ITTESGS
+505 
-512 TIVAKDNGILINS
+512 
-525 GANNVTNGGSITA
+525 
-538 TGSSIS
+538 
-544 YGIQYNSGTSG
+544 
-555 TITNTGTITTT
+555 
-566 GKGAGDASVYA
+566 
-577 HGGAV
+577 
-582 TINNSGTMDSS
+582 
-593 VYGVYV
+593 
-599 TTGHTLNNLAGG
+599 
-611 SITANTA
+611 
-618 VQLNGNNN
+618 
-626 TLANAGAILGDTNG
+626 
-640 VTINGSGN
+640 
-648 TLTSQGKIT
+648 
-657 GGTNAILINSGSKNN
+657 
-672 TLTLNTG
+672 
-679 TEISGNITDDNNSA
+679 
-693 SANNNLILDGE
+693 
-704 GTLGSSISGLNSVT
+704 
-718 SSGDWTLPG
+718 
-727 ATMNLSGTTNSAL
+727 
-740 WVKSGTLILNGAMTA
+740 
-755 KGATVDS
+755 
-762 GTTLQIGNSGTLG
+762 
-775 AFNGD
+775 
-780 IVDNGTLTFNRSDAA
+780 
-795 AYGSVIS
+795 
-802 GSGNVIKQGGGE
+802 QGGGE

-846 IDNRAYLKLDA
+846 IDNRAYLKLEA

-901 LTATSGPAIRAKNVN
+901 LTETSGPAIRAKNVN

-956 ITINGNAMNSDAF
+956 ITINGNAMNPDAF

-993 DRYNAAIDAH
+993 DRDNAAIDAH

-1041 TLILNAENTYTGGT
+1041 TLILNAENTYTGST
-1055 TISDGT
+1055 TISEGT
-1061 LVANNVEALGTGNV
+1061 LIATNVEALGTGDV
-1075 TDNATLELNTGGDF
+1075 TNDAVLELNTGGDF

-1100 KSGDDAL
+1100 KSGDEML
-1107 TLSGTNT
+1107 TLSGSNT
-1114 YSGGT
+1114 
-1119 TISGGTLIASNVEAL
+1119 
-1134 GTGDVTDNAV
+1134 
-1144 LELNTGGDFANN
+1144 
-1156 IGGSGQVVKS
+1156 
-1166 GDETLTLSGTNS
+1166 

-1206 ATLEMNTGGDFANNI
+1206 ATLE
-1221 GGTGSV
+1221 
-1227 VKSGDKT
+1227 
-1234 LTLSGSNIYTGGTL
+1234 
-1248 ISGGTLIATNVDAL
+1248 
-1262 GTGDVTDNAT
+1262 
-1272 LEMNTGGDFANA
+1272 
-1284 IGGTGSVV
+1284 
-1292 KSGDET
+1292 
-1298 LTLSGSNIYTGGTT
+1298 
-1312 ISGGTLVAT
+1312 
-1321 NVEALG
+1321 
-1327 SGDVTDNATLELN
+1327 
-1340 TGGTFDN
+1340 
-1347 VISGSGQVVKSGDD
+1347 
-1361 ALTLSGNNSYTGG
+1361 
-1374 TLISDGTLVA
+1374 
-1384 SNVEALGSGDV
+1384 
-1395 TDNATLA
+1395 
-1402 LNTGGDFTNNIGGT
+1402 
-1416 GRVEKSGDDALT
+1416 
-1428 LSGANSYTGGTLI
+1428 
-1441 SGGTLVATNVDALG
+1441 
-1455 TGNVTDNATLELN
+1455 LN
-1468 TGGDFDNAISGSGQV
+1468 TGGDFDNNIGGTGSV

-1502 TTISSGTLIAT
+1502 TTISGGTLVVS
-1513 NVEALGT
+1513 NVEALGS

-1571 GTLVATSVD
+1571 GTLVATNVE
-1580 ALGSGDVT
+1580 ALGTGDITDNATLELNAGGDFTNNIGGTGSVVKSGDKTLTLSGTNTYRGGTLISDGTLVASNVEALGTGNVT
-1588 DNATLEMNTGGD
+1588 DNATLELSTGGD

-1622 GSNTYAGGTTINDGT
+1622 GANSYTGGTTISGGT
-1637 LVANN
+1637 LVASN
-1642 VEALGTGDVIDNA
+1642 VEALGSGDITDNA

-1700 TLIAANVNALGTG
+1700 TLIATHVNALGTG

-1846 DMGKQYELT
+1846 DTGKQYELT

-1901 STGWDGTS
+1901 ATGWDGTS

-1969 GSGQVVKSGDDAL
+1969 GSGQVVKSGDDVL
-1982 TLSGANT
+1982 TLSGANS
-1989 YTGGTTINDG
+1989 YSGGTLISDG
-1999 TLVACNVEALGTGD
+1999 TLVASNVEALGTGD
-2013 VTDNATLELNT
+2013 VTDDATLELNT
-2024 GGTFDN
+2024 GGDFTN
-2030 VISGSGQMVKSGDDT
+2030 NIGGTGCVEKSGDDT

-2057 TTISGGTLVAT
+2057 TLISGGTLVANDVNALGTGDVTDDATLELNTGGDFTNNIGGTGRVEKSGDDTLTLSGSNTYTGGTLISGGTLVANDVNALGTGDVTDNAALMLNTGGDFTNNIGGTGRVEKSGDGTLTLSGGNTYTGGTLISGGTLVAT
-2068 SVDAL
+2068 NVDAL
-2073 GSGDVTNDAVLE
+2073 GSGDVTDNATLE

-2112 SGANSYTGGTT
+2112 SGANSYTGGTL

-2134 EALGSS
+2134 EALGTGDVTDNATLELNTGGDFINSIGGTGRVEKS
-2140 DVTDNATLELNTG
+2140 GDETLTLSGTNSYTGGTLISGGTLIATNVDALGSGDVTDNATLELNTG

-2171 DVLTLSGANS
+2171 
-2181 YSGGTLISD
+2181 
-2190 GTLVASNVEAL
+2190 
-2201 GTGDITDNAV
+2201 
-2211 LELNTGGDFDNAI
+2211 
-2224 SGSGQVVKSGDETLT
+2224 ETLT
-2239 LSGSNTYTGGTT
+2239 LSGANTYTGGTT

-2258 ASNVDAL
+2258 ASNVEAL

-2276 ELNTGGT
+2276 ELNTSGT

-2294 VKSGDKTLTLSGA
+2294 VKSGDDALTLSGA

-2312 GTTINDGTLVA
+2312 GTTISGGTLVA
-2323 SNVDALGSGDVTND
+2323 SNVEALGSGDVTND
-2337 AVLELNTGGDF
+2337 AV
-2348 TNNIS
+2348 
-2353 GSGQVVKSGDETL
+2353 
-2366 TLSGTNSYTDGTLI
+2366 
-2380 SGGTLVATNLEALGT
+2380 
-2395 GDVTNNAT
+2395 

-2449 VASNV
+2449 IASNV
-2454 EALGSGDVTDNATLE
+2454 EALGSGDVTNDAVLE
-2469 MNTGGDFDNA
+2469 LNTGGDFDNA

-2487 KSGDKTLTL
+2487 KSGDDALTL
-2496 SGANSY
+2496 SGANTY

-2576 HLIDSNSGAI
+2576 HLTNSNSGAI

-2615 AYTLIDTDSAINSDF
+2615 AYTLIDSDSAIDSDF

-2647 VDGRVNAAD
+2647 VDGRVNADD

-2704 LNPDSA
+2704 LDPDSA
-2710 TYWDGKSLI
+2710 TDWDGKSLI

-2766 NAAFGGHNATVNGHV
+2766 NAVFGGHNATVNGHV
-2781 NNQGSL
+2781 NNLGSL

-2914 SDDVPDDGGEVTP
+2914 SDDVPDDGG
-2927 PDDGGEVTPPDD
+2927 DVTPPDD
-2939 GGDVTPPDGGGD
+2939 GGDVTPPDDGGD

-2961 TPPDDGGEVTPPDDG
+2961 TPPDDGGEVTPPDDDG
-2976 GDVTPPDDG
+2976 EVTPPDDG
-2985 GDVTPVAP
+2985 GDVTPPDDDGDITPPDGGDVTPVTP

-3021 GSQYRSADGSI
+3021 GSQYRSADGSV

-3208 DDSWTTRLGM
+3208 DDSWTTRLGV

-3244 NAAATFGDT
+3244 NASATFGDT

>member
-80 TVATDT
+80 TVATDI

-140 NEDGTIMLQNG
+140 NEDGTILLQNG

-157 ARIENNATYEH
+157 GRIENSATYEH

-291 YYGSHFEVVNRV
+291 YHGSHFEVVNRV

-366 TTTGGGSGDASVYV
+366 TTTGGGAGDASVYV

-392 GTMSSSVY
+392 GTMSSTVY
-400 GVYLDSTRSKG
+400 GVYLDSARSKG
-411 HTLNNQAGGAISAN
+411 HTLNNQAGSAISAN

-484 KSGSKITT
+484 KSGSKITA
-492 TSTGISIAGGNNQ
+492 TSTGISIASGNNQ
-505 ITTESGS
+505 VTTESGS
-512 TIVAKDNGILINS
+512 AIVAKDNGILINS

-538 TGSSIS
+538 TGSSNS
-544 YGIQYNSGTSG
+544 YGIQYNSGASG

-566 GKGAGDASVYA
+566 GKGVGDASVYA

-593 VYGVYV
+593 VFGVYV

-611 SITANTA
+611 SISANTA
-618 VQLNGNNN
+618 VQFHGNNN
-626 TLANAGAILGDTNG
+626 KLANAGAISGDTNG
-640 VTINGSGN
+640 VTISGSGN
-648 TLTSQGKIT
+648 TLTNQGKIT

-679 TEISGNITDDNNSA
+679 TEISGSITDDNNSA

-718 SSGDWTLPG
+718 SSGDWTLSG

-762 GTTLQIGNSGTLG
+762 GTTLQIGNGGTLG

-802 GSGNVIKQGGGE
+802 GSGNVVKQGGGE

-947 NAISGDFDD
+947 NAISGDFDG
-956 ITINGNAMNSDAF
+956 ITINGNAMNPDAF

-1055 TISDGT
+1055 LISDGT
-1061 LVANNVEALGTGNV
+1061 LVASNVEALGTGDI
-1075 TDNATLELNTGGDF
+1075 TDNAVLELNTGGDF

-1100 KSGDDAL
+1100 KSGDETL
-1107 TLSGTNT
+1107 TLSGSNT
-1114 YSGGT
+1114 YTGGT
-1119 TISGGTLIASNVEAL
+1119 IISGGTLVATNVEAL
-1134 GTGDVTDNAV
+1134 GTGDVTDNAT
-1144 LELNTGGDFANN
+1144 LELNTGGDFDNA
-1156 IGGSGQVVKS
+1156 IGGTGSVVKS
-1166 GDETLTLSGTNS
+1166 GDKTLTLSGA
-1178 YTGGTTISGGT
+1178 TTISGGT

-1206 ATLEMNTGGDFANNI
+1206 ATLELNTGGDFANNI

-1234 LTLSGSNIYTGGTL
+1234 LTLSGT
-1248 ISGGTLIATNVDAL
+1248 
-1262 GTGDVTDNAT
+1262 
-1272 LEMNTGGDFANA
+1272 
-1284 IGGTGSVV
+1284 
-1292 KSGDET
+1292 
-1298 LTLSGSNIYTGGTT
+1298 
-1312 ISGGTLVAT
+1312 
-1321 NVEALG
+1321 
-1327 SGDVTDNATLELN
+1327 
-1340 TGGTFDN
+1340 
-1347 VISGSGQVVKSGDD
+1347 
-1361 ALTLSGNNSYTGG
+1361 
-1374 TLISDGTLVA
+1374 
-1384 SNVEALGSGDV
+1384 
-1395 TDNATLA
+1395 
-1402 LNTGGDFTNNIGGT
+1402 
-1416 GRVEKSGDDALT
+1416 
-1428 LSGANSYTGGTLI
+1428 
-1441 SGGTLVATNVDALG
+1441 
-1455 TGNVTDNATLELN
+1455 
-1468 TGGDFDNAISGSGQV
+1468 
-1483 VKSGDKTLTLSG
+1483 
-1495 ANSYTGG
+1495 
-1502 TTISSGTLIAT
+1502 
-1513 NVEALGT
+1513 
-1520 GDVTDNATLELNTG
+1520 
-1534 GDFDNN
+1534 
-1540 IGGTGSVVKSGDETL
+1540 
-1555 TLSGANSYTGG
+1555 NSYTGG

-1571 GTLVATSVD
+1571 GTLVA
-1580 ALGSGDVT
+1580 
-1588 DNATLEMNTGGD
+1588 
-1600 FANNIGGT
+1600 
-1608 GSVVKSGDKTLTLS
+1608 
-1622 GSNTYAGGTTINDGT
+1622 
-1637 LVANN
+1637 NN
-1642 VEALGTGDVIDNA
+1642 VEALGTGDVTNNA

-1700 TLIAANVNALGTG
+1700 TLIATHVNALGTG

-1766 LNSNTADPVI
+1766 LNGNTVDPVI

-1846 DMGKQYELT
+1846 DTGKQYELT

-1901 STGWDGTS
+1901 ATGWDGTS

-1955 LELNTGGTFDNAIS
+1955 LELNTGGTFDNAIG
-1969 GSGQVVKSGDDAL
+1969 GSGNVVKSGADTL
-1982 TLSGANT
+1982 TLSGSNS
-1989 YTGGTTINDG
+1989 YTGGTTISGG
-1999 TLVACNVEALGTGD
+1999 TLVASNVEALGTGD
-2013 VTDNATLELNT
+2013 VTNNATLELNT
-2024 GGTFDN
+2024 GGDFINNIGGTGR
-2030 VISGSGQMVKSGDDT
+2030 VEKSGDDT

-2057 TTISGGTLVAT
+2057 TLINGGTLVA
-2068 SVDAL
+2068 SNVEAL
-2073 GSGDVTNDAVLE
+2073 GTGDVTDNATLA
-2085 LNTGGDFDNAISG
+2085 LNTGGTFDNAISG

-2112 SGANSYTGGTT
+2112 SGTNSYTGGTT

-2128 LVASNV
+2128 LVATNV
-2134 EALGSS
+2134 EALGSG
-2140 DVTDNATLELNTG
+2140 DVTDDATLELNTG
-2153 GDFTNNISGSGQ
+2153 GTFDNAISGSGQ

-2171 DVLTLSGANS
+2171 KMLTLSGANS

-2201 GTGDITDNAV
+2201 GTGDVTNNATLALNTGGDFTNNISGSGQV
-2211 LELNTGGDFDNAI
+2211 VKSGDDTLTLSGANSYTGGTTISGGTLVATNVDALGTGDVTNSSTLELNTGGTFDNAI

-2239 LSGSNTYTGGTT
+2239 LSGSNTYTGGTL

-2258 ASNVDAL
+2258 ATNVDAL

-2294 VKSGDKTLTLSGA
+2294 VKSGDDTLTLSGA

-2312 GTTINDGTLVA
+2312 GT
-2323 SNVDALGSGDVTND
+2323 
-2337 AVLELNTGGDF
+2337 
-2348 TNNIS
+2348 
-2353 GSGQVVKSGDETL
+2353 
-2366 TLSGTNSYTDGTLI
+2366 LI
-2380 SGGTLVATNLEALGT
+2380 SGGTLVAT
-2395 GDVTNNAT
+2395 
-2403 LELNTGGDFTNN
+2403 
-2415 ISGSGQVVK
+2415 S
-2424 SGDETLTLSGAN
+2424 
-2436 SYTGGTTISGGTL
+2436 
-2449 VASNV
+2449 V
-2454 EALGSGDVTDNATLE
+2454 EALGSGDVTDNAVLE
-2469 MNTGGDFDNA
+2469 LNTGGTFDNA

-2542 ANLTTHDNATTAIGA
+2542 ANLTTHDNAITAIGA

-2576 HLIDSNSGAI
+2576 HLTDSNSGAI
-2586 VTADHAN
+2586 VTADRAN

-2615 AYTLIDTDSAINSDF
+2615 AYTLIDSDSAIDSDF

-2647 VDGRVNAAD
+2647 VDGRVNADD

-2781 NNQGSL
+2781 NNLGNL

-2882 DGDFTLY
+2882 DGDFRLY

-2939 GGDVTPPDGGGD
+2939 GGE

-2961 TPPDDGGEVTPPDDG
+2961 TPPDDGGEVTPPDDDG
-2976 GDVTPPDDG
+2976 EVTPPDDGGDITPPDDGGDITPPDG

-3086 NTDSTGNRGADGS
+3086 STDSTGNRGADGS

-3244 NAAATFGDT
+3244 NASATFGDT

>member
-124 LTGATSVHNQ
+124 STGATSVHNQ

-140 NEDGTIMLQNG
+140 NEDGAIMLQNG

-157 ARIENNATYEH
+157 ARIENSATYEH
-168 DPQDIP
+168 DPEDIP

-216 INSDG
+216 ISSDG

-246 TASDGSGKIEDAA
+246 TASDGSNKIEDAA

-291 YYGSHFEVVNRV
+291 YHGSHFEVVNRV

-366 TTTGGGSGDASVYV
+366 TTTGGGAGDASVYV

-392 GTMSSSVY
+392 GTMSSTVY
-400 GVYLDSTRSKG
+400 GVYLDSARSKG
-411 HTLNNQAGGAISAN
+411 HTLNNQAGSAISAN

-434 NTITN
+434 NTISN

-512 TIVAKDNGILINS
+512 AIVAKDNGILINS

-538 TGSSIS
+538 TGSNMS
-544 YGIQYNSGTSG
+544 YGIQYNSGASG

-593 VYGVYV
+593 VFGVYV

-611 SITANTA
+611 SISANTA
-618 VQLNGNNN
+618 VQFHGNNN
-626 TLANAGAILGDTNG
+626 KLANAGAILGDTNG

-657 GGTNAILINSGSKNN
+657 GGINAILINSGSKNN

-679 TEISGNITDDNNSA
+679 TEISGSITDDNNSA

-718 SSGDWTLPG
+718 SSGDWTLSG

-762 GTTLQIGNSGTLG
+762 GTTLQIGNGGTLG

-802 GSGNVIKQGGGE
+802 GSGNVVKQGGGE

-956 ITINGNAMNSDAF
+956 ITINGNAMNPDAF

-993 DRYNAAIDAH
+993 DRDNAAIDAH

-1041 TLILNAENTYTGGT
+1041 TLILNAENTYTGST
-1055 TISDGT
+1055 TISEGT
-1061 LVANNVEALGTGNV
+1061 LIATNVEALGTGNV
-1075 TDNATLELNTGGDF
+1075 TDNATLEMNTGGDF

-1100 KSGDDAL
+1100 KSGDETL
-1107 TLSGTNT
+1107 TLSGANSYT
-1114 YSGGT
+1114 GGT
-1119 TISGGTLIASNVEAL
+1119 TISGGTLVASNVEAL
-1134 GTGDVTDNAV
+1134 GTGDITDNAT
-1144 LELNTGGDFANN
+1144 LELNAGGDFANN
-1156 IGGSGQVVKS
+1156 IGGTGSVVKS
-1166 GDETLTLSGTNS
+1166 GDKTLTLSGSNT

-1227 VKSGDKT
+1227 VKSGD
-1234 LTLSGSNIYTGGTL
+1234 
-1248 ISGGTLIATNVDAL
+1248 
-1262 GTGDVTDNAT
+1262 
-1272 LEMNTGGDFANA
+1272 
-1284 IGGTGSVV
+1284 
-1292 KSGDET
+1292 ET
-1298 LTLSGSNIYTGGTT
+1298 LTLSGANSYTGGTT
-1312 ISGGTLVAT
+1312 ISGGTLVA
-1321 NVEALG
+1321 
-1327 SGDVTDNATLELN
+1327 
-1340 TGGTFDN
+1340 
-1347 VISGSGQVVKSGDD
+1347 
-1361 ALTLSGNNSYTGG
+1361 
-1374 TLISDGTLVA
+1374 
-1384 SNVEALGSGDV
+1384 SNVEALGTGD
-1395 TDNATLA
+1395 
-1402 LNTGGDFTNNIGGT
+1402 
-1416 GRVEKSGDDALT
+1416 
-1428 LSGANSYTGGTLI
+1428 
-1441 SGGTLVATNVDALG
+1441 
-1455 TGNVTDNATLELN
+1455 VTDNATLELN

-1495 ANSYTGG
+1495 INSYTGG
-1502 TTISSGTLIAT
+1502 TTISGGTLVAS
-1513 NVEALGT
+1513 NVDALGS

-1534 GDFDNN
+1534 GDFDNA
-1540 IGGTGSVVKSGDETL
+1540 IGGTGSVVKSGDKTL

-1571 GTLVATSVD
+1571 GTLVASNVE

-1588 DNATLEMNTGGD
+1588 DNATLELNTGGD

-1622 GSNTYAGGTTINDGT
+1622 GTNSYTGGTTISGGT

-1642 VEALGTGDVIDNA
+1642 VEALGTGDVTNNA

-1700 TLIAANVNALGTG
+1700 TLIATHVNALGTG

-1766 LNSNTADPVI
+1766 LDSNTADPVI

-1846 DMGKQYELT
+1846 DTGKQYELT

-1901 STGWDGTS
+1901 ATGWDGTS

-1969 GSGQVVKSGDDAL
+1969 GSGQVVKSGDDVL
-1982 TLSGANT
+1982 TLSGANS
-1989 YTGGTTINDG
+1989 YSGGTLISDG
-1999 TLVACNVEALGTGD
+1999 TLVASNVEALGTGD
-2013 VTDNATLELNT
+2013 VTD
-2024 GGTFDN
+2024 
-2030 VISGSGQMVKSGDDT
+2030 
-2045 LTLSGSNTYTGG
+2045 
-2057 TTISGGTLVAT
+2057 
-2068 SVDAL
+2068 
-2073 GSGDVTNDAVLE
+2073 DAVLE
-2085 LNTGGDFDNAISG
+2085 LNTGGDFDNA
-2098 SGQVVKSGDETLTL
+2098 
-2112 SGANSYTGGTT
+2112 
-2123 ISGGT
+2123 
-2128 LVASNV
+2128 
-2134 EALGSS
+2134 
-2140 DVTDNATLELNTG
+2140 
-2153 GDFTNNISGSGQ
+2153 ISGSGQ

-2201 GTGDITDNAV
+2201 GTGDVTDDAT
-2211 LELNTGGDFDNAI
+2211 LELNTGGDFINNI
-2224 SGSGQVVKSGDETLT
+2224 GGTGRVEKSGDDKLT
-2239 LSGSNTYTGGTT
+2239 LSGSNTYTGGTL
-2251 ISGGTLV
+2251 ISSGTLV
-2258 ASNVDAL
+2258 ASNVEAL

-2276 ELNTGGT
+2276 ELNTSGT
-2283 FDNVISGSGQV
+2283 FDNAISGSGQV
-2294 VKSGDKTLTLSGA
+2294 VKSGDKMLTLSGA
-2307 NSYTG
+2307 NSYSG
-2312 GTTINDGTLVA
+2312 GTLISDGTLVA
-2323 SNVDALGSGDVTND
+2323 SNVES
-2337 AVLELNTGGDF
+2337 
-2348 TNNIS
+2348 
-2353 GSGQVVKSGDETL
+2353 
-2366 TLSGTNSYTDGTLI
+2366 
-2380 SGGTLVATNLEALGT
+2380 LGT

-2424 SGDETLTLSGAN
+2424 SGDDALALSGAN
-2436 SYTGGTTISGGTL
+2436 SYTGGTLISSGTL
-2449 VASNV
+2449 VATNV
-2454 EALGSGDVTDNATLE
+2454 DALGSGDVTDNATLE
-2469 MNTGGDFDNA
+2469 LNTGGTFDNA

-2496 SGANSY
+2496 SGSNTYTGGTLISDGTLVASNVEALGTGDVTDNATLELNTSGTFDNVISGSGQVVKSGDDALTLSGSNTYRGGTTISGGTLVATSVEALGTGDVTDNATLALNTGGDFINNIGGTGRVEKSGDQTLTLSGANSY
-2502 TGGTTISGGTLVA
+2502 TGGTLISSGTLVASNVNALGSGDVTDNAVLELNTGGTFDNAISGSGQVEKSGDGTLTLSGSNTYTGGTLISDGTLVA

-2647 VDGRVNAAD
+2647 VDGRVNADD

-2710 TYWDGKSLI
+2710 TDWDGKSLI

-2781 NNQGSL
+2781 NNLGNL

-2882 DGDFTLY
+2882 DGDFRLY

-2939 GGDVTPPDGGGD
+2939 GGDVTPPDDGGD

-2976 GDVTPPDDG
+2976 GDVTPPDDGGDVTPPDDGGDITPPDG

-3086 NTDSTGNRGADGS
+3086 STDSTGNRGADGS

-3208 DDSWTTRLGM
+3208 DDSWTTRLGV

-3244 NAAATFGDT
+3244 NASATFGDT

-3263 VEVKVGIQANVS
+3263 LEVKVGIQANVS

>member
-1 MNKTYNIIWNAARG
+1 
-15 MYIVTSELARSGSR
+15 
-29 AIVSVSASCAVT
+29 
-41 LLAMDAAPAVAE
+41 
-53 ETRVSIPSQTT
+53 
-64 TYTLSGATPF
+64 
-74 VVETGN
+74 
-80 TVATDT
+80 
-86 ATSAAIV
+86 
-93 GDNSNDWDLLIE
+93 
-105 SGAVVGSSLTDS
+105 
-117 QAMNLDS
+117 
-124 LTGATSVHNQ
+124 
-134 GTITGS
+134 
-140 NEDGTIMLQNG
+140 
-151 GSVIND
+151 
-157 ARIENNATYEH
+157 
-168 DPQDIP
+168 
-174 QEYAG
+174 
-179 VYMLNGGSYV
+179 
-189 SSESGVLEGVS
+189 
-200 GVIVQSGEAHI
+200 
-211 TNGGM
+211 
-216 INSDG
+216 
-221 SWRSYGV
+221 
-228 EFRDGTYGT
+228 
-237 IVNTGTIIT
+237 
-246 TASDGSGKIEDAA
+246 
-259 IYVHTLNDMAVSG
+259 
-272 SVSVDNSGLM
+272 
-282 QSDFITVAL
+282 
-291 YYGSHFEVVNRV
+291 
-303 GGVITAG
+303 
-310 NSSLVGIKSTA
+310 
-321 MELKVGVD
+321 
-329 NLVTNDGTIS
+329 
-339 AYGTANTYGIHYG
+339 
-352 ESTSGGV
+352 
-359 ITNTGSI
+359 
-366 TTTGGGSGDASVYV
+366 
-380 HGNGDGTVVNNS
+380 
-392 GTMSSSVY
+392 
-400 GVYLDSTRSKG
+400 
-411 HTLNNQAGGAISAN
+411 
-425 TAVAINGNG
+425 
-434 NTITN
+434 
-439 QGKMTGVSDGLLI
+439 
-452 SGNNNIVTTSGGEIS
+452 
-467 GKNGIRVSKGS
+467 
-478 GNQITA
+478 
-484 KSGSKITT
+484 
-492 TSTGISIAGGNNQ
+492 
-505 ITTESGS
+505 
-512 TIVAKDNGILINS
+512 
-525 GANNVTNGGSITA
+525 
-538 TGSSIS
+538 
-544 YGIQYNSGTSG
+544 
-555 TITNTGTITTT
+555 
-566 GKGAGDASVYA
+566 
-577 HGGAV
+577 
-582 TINNSGTMDSS
+582 
-593 VYGVYV
+593 
-599 TTGHTLNNLAGG
+599 
-611 SITANTA
+611 
-618 VQLNGNNN
+618 
-626 TLANAGAILGDTNG
+626 
-640 VTINGSGN
+640 
-648 TLTSQGKIT
+648 
-657 GGTNAILINSGSKNN
+657 
-672 TLTLNTG
+672 
-679 TEISGNITDDNNSA
+679 
-693 SANNNLILDGE
+693 
-704 GTLGSSISGLNSVT
+704 
-718 SSGDWTLPG
+718 
-727 ATMNLSGTTNSAL
+727 
-740 WVKSGTLILNGAMTA
+740 
-755 KGATVDS
+755 
-762 GTTLQIGNSGTLG
+762 
-775 AFNGD
+775 
-780 IVDNGTLTFNRSDAA
+780 
-795 AYGSVIS
+795 
-802 GSGNVIKQGGGE
+802 
-814 LTLSNNNS
+814 
-822 YSGGTTIAEGTL
+822 
-834 TATAGGALGSGN
+834 
-846 IDNRAYLKLDA
+846 
-857 ASASDPFIVADL
+857 
-869 TTHSGATVE
+869 
-878 IGAGS
+878 
-883 TLQANTLTQQD
+883 
-894 GSTLTAD
+894 
-901 LTATSGPAIRAKNVN
+901 
-916 LDGTLNVASPASQE
+916 
-930 PIRSTDDLISL
+930 
-941 ALIESD
+941 
-947 NAISGDFDD
+947 
-956 ITINGNAMNSDAF
+956 
-969 ITVVGQKNVNDT
+969 
-981 HYDLVETLTWYA
+981 
-993 DRYNAAIDAH
+993 
-1003 GTFNLADADDSFT
+1003 
-1016 VNTVLENVDANSG
+1016 
-1029 WNGQSLTKTGAG
+1029 
-1041 TLILNAENTYTGGT
+1041 
-1055 TISDGT
+1055 
-1061 LVANNVEALGTGNV
+1061 
-1075 TDNATLELNTGGDF
+1075 
-1089 DNAISGSGQVV
+1089 
-1100 KSGDDAL
+1100 
-1107 TLSGTNT
+1107 
-1114 YSGGT
+1114 
-1119 TISGGTLIASNVEAL
+1119 
-1134 GTGDVTDNAV
+1134 
-1144 LELNTGGDFANN
+1144 
-1156 IGGSGQVVKS
+1156 
-1166 GDETLTLSGTNS
+1166 
-1178 YTGGTTISGGT
+1178 ISGGT
-1189 LVASN
+1189 LVVSN

-1206 ATLEMNTGGDFANNI
+1206 ATLELNTGGDFDNNI

-1234 LTLSGSNIYTGGTL
+1234 LTLSG
-1248 ISGGTLIATNVDAL
+1248 
-1262 GTGDVTDNAT
+1262 
-1272 LEMNTGGDFANA
+1272 AN
-1284 IGGTGSVV
+1284 S
-1292 KSGDET
+1292 
-1298 LTLSGSNIYTGGTT
+1298 YTGGTT

-1347 VISGSGQVVKSGDD
+1347 VISGSGQVVKSGDEMLTLSGANSYTGGTTISGGTLVASNVEALGSGDVTDNATLELNTGGDFDNAISGSGQVVKSGDD

-1395 TDNATLA
+1395 TN
-1402 LNTGGDFTNNIGGT
+1402 
-1416 GRVEKSGDDALT
+1416 DA
-1428 LSGANSYTGGTLI
+1428 
-1441 SGGTLVATNVDALG
+1441 V
-1455 TGNVTDNATLELN
+1455 LELN

-1502 TTISSGTLIAT
+1502 TTISGGTLVAS
-1513 NVEALGT
+1513 NVEALG
-1520 GDVTDNATLELNTG
+1520 
-1534 GDFDNN
+1534 
-1540 IGGTGSVVKSGDETL
+1540 SGDIT
-1555 TLSGANSYTGG
+1555 
-1566 TTISG
+1566 
-1571 GTLVATSVD
+1571 
-1580 ALGSGDVT
+1580 
-1588 DNATLEMNTGGD
+1588 
-1600 FANNIGGT
+1600 
-1608 GSVVKSGDKTLTLS
+1608 
-1622 GSNTYAGGTTINDGT
+1622 
-1637 LVANN
+1637 
-1642 VEALGTGDVIDNA
+1642 DNA

-1680 KTLTLSGA
+1680 ETLTLSGT
-1688 NSYSG
+1688 NTYTG
-1693 ATTISGG
+1693 GTTISGG
-1700 TLIAANVNALGTG
+1700 TLIATHVNALGTG

-1728 FTVTDLTTESGGNTE
+1728 FAVTDLTTESGGNTE

-1846 DMGKQYELT
+1846 DTGKQYELT

-1890 ENVDATLDPAS
+1890 ENVDATLDPDSA
-1901 STGWDGTS
+1901 TGWDGTS

-1919 LNAENTYTG
+1919 LNAENTYTV

-1969 GSGQVVKSGDDAL
+1969 GSGQVVKSGDKML
-1982 TLSGANT
+1982 TLSGTNS
-1989 YTGGTTINDG
+1989 YSGGTLISGG
-1999 TLVACNVEALGTGD
+1999 TLVATNVDALGSGD
-2013 VTDNATLELNT
+2013 VTDDATLELNT

-2030 VISGSGQMVKSGDDT
+2030 AISGSGQVVKSGDDT

-2057 TTISGGTLVAT
+2057 TI
-2068 SVDAL
+2068 
-2073 GSGDVTNDAVLE
+2073 
-2085 LNTGGDFDNAISG
+2085 
-2098 SGQVVKSGDETLTL
+2098 
-2112 SGANSYTGGTT
+2112 

-2134 EALGSS
+2134 EALGTG
-2140 DVTDNATLELNTG
+2140 DVTND
-2153 GDFTNNISGSGQ
+2153 
-2165 VVKSGD
+2165 
-2171 DVLTLSGANS
+2171 
-2181 YSGGTLISD
+2181 
-2190 GTLVASNVEAL
+2190 
-2201 GTGDITDNAV
+2201 AV

-2239 LSGSNTYTGGTT
+2239 LSGSNTYTGGTL

-2258 ASNVDAL
+2258 ASNV
-2265 GTGDVT
+2265 
-2271 DNATL
+2271 
-2276 ELNTGGT
+2276 E
-2283 FDNVISGSGQV
+2283 
-2294 VKSGDKTLTLSGA
+2294 
-2307 NSYTG
+2307 
-2312 GTTINDGTLVA
+2312 
-2323 SNVDALGSGDVTND
+2323 ALGSGDVTND

-2348 TNNIS
+2348 TNAISGSGQVVKSGDETLTLSGANSYTGGTLISGGTLIASNVEALGTGDVTDNAVLELNTGGDFDNAISGSGQVEKSGDETLTLSGANSYTGGTLISSGTLVANDVNALGTGDVTDNAVLELNTGGTFDNAISGSGQVVKSGDETLTLSGSNTYTGGTTINDGTLIATSVDALGSGDVTDNAVLELNTGGDFDNAIS

-2403 LELNTGGDFTNN
+2403 LELNTGGTFDNA

-2424 SGDETLTLSGAN
+2424 SGDDALTLSGSN
-2436 SYTGGTTISGGTL
+2436 TYTGGTTISGGTL
-2449 VASNV
+2449 IATSVD
-2454 EALGSGDVTDNATLE
+2454 ALGSGDVTDNAVLE
-2469 MNTGGDFDNA
+2469 LNTGGTFDNA

-2496 SGANSY
+2496 SGSNTY
-2502 TGGTTISGGTLVA
+2502 TGGTTISGGTLIA

-2523 GDIDNYASLQLNAS
+2523 GNIDNYASLQLNAS

-2557 GSALRANTLTQEAN
+2557 GSTLRANTLTQEAN

-2576 HLIDSNSGAI
+2576 HLTDSNSGAI

-2710 TYWDGKSLI
+2710 TDWDGKSLI

-2781 NNQGSL
+2781 NNLGSL

-2914 SDDVPDDGGEVTP
+2914 SDDVPDDGG
-2927 PDDGGEVTPPDD
+2927 DVTPPDD
-2939 GGDVTPPDGGGD
+2939 GGDVTPPDDGGD
-2951 VTPPDDGGEV
+2951 
-2961 TPPDDGGEVTPPDDG
+2961 VTPPDDG
-2976 GDVTPPDDG
+2976 GDVTPPDDGGDVTPPDDDGDITPPDG

-3021 GSQYRSADGSI
+3021 GSQYRSADGSV

-3086 NTDSTGNRGADGS
+3086 STDSTGNRGADGS

-3244 NAAATFGDT
+3244 NASATFGDT

>member
-1 MNKTYNIIWNAARG
+1 EM
-15 MYIVTSELARSGSR
+15 L
-29 AIVSVSASCAVT
+29 
-41 LLAMDAAPAVAE
+41 
-53 ETRVSIPSQTT
+53 
-64 TYTLSGATPF
+64 TLSGA
-74 VVETGN
+74 
-80 TVATDT
+80 
-86 ATSAAIV
+86 
-93 GDNSNDWDLLIE
+93 
-105 SGAVVGSSLTDS
+105 
-117 QAMNLDS
+117 
-124 LTGATSVHNQ
+124 
-134 GTITGS
+134 
-140 NEDGTIMLQNG
+140 
-151 GSVIND
+151 
-157 ARIENNATYEH
+157 
-168 DPQDIP
+168 
-174 QEYAG
+174 
-179 VYMLNGGSYV
+179 
-189 SSESGVLEGVS
+189 
-200 GVIVQSGEAHI
+200 
-211 TNGGM
+211 
-216 INSDG
+216 
-221 SWRSYGV
+221 
-228 EFRDGTYGT
+228 
-237 IVNTGTIIT
+237 
-246 TASDGSGKIEDAA
+246 
-259 IYVHTLNDMAVSG
+259 
-272 SVSVDNSGLM
+272 
-282 QSDFITVAL
+282 
-291 YYGSHFEVVNRV
+291 
-303 GGVITAG
+303 
-310 NSSLVGIKSTA
+310 
-321 MELKVGVD
+321 
-329 NLVTNDGTIS
+329 
-339 AYGTANTYGIHYG
+339 
-352 ESTSGGV
+352 
-359 ITNTGSI
+359 
-366 TTTGGGSGDASVYV
+366 
-380 HGNGDGTVVNNS
+380 
-392 GTMSSSVY
+392 
-400 GVYLDSTRSKG
+400 
-411 HTLNNQAGGAISAN
+411 
-425 TAVAINGNG
+425 
-434 NTITN
+434 
-439 QGKMTGVSDGLLI
+439 
-452 SGNNNIVTTSGGEIS
+452 
-467 GKNGIRVSKGS
+467 
-478 GNQITA
+478 
-484 KSGSKITT
+484 
-492 TSTGISIAGGNNQ
+492 
-505 ITTESGS
+505 
-512 TIVAKDNGILINS
+512 
-525 GANNVTNGGSITA
+525 
-538 TGSSIS
+538 
-544 YGIQYNSGTSG
+544 
-555 TITNTGTITTT
+555 
-566 GKGAGDASVYA
+566 
-577 HGGAV
+577 
-582 TINNSGTMDSS
+582 
-593 VYGVYV
+593 
-599 TTGHTLNNLAGG
+599 
-611 SITANTA
+611 
-618 VQLNGNNN
+618 
-626 TLANAGAILGDTNG
+626 
-640 VTINGSGN
+640 
-648 TLTSQGKIT
+648 
-657 GGTNAILINSGSKNN
+657 
-672 TLTLNTG
+672 
-679 TEISGNITDDNNSA
+679 
-693 SANNNLILDGE
+693 
-704 GTLGSSISGLNSVT
+704 
-718 SSGDWTLPG
+718 
-727 ATMNLSGTTNSAL
+727 
-740 WVKSGTLILNGAMTA
+740 
-755 KGATVDS
+755 
-762 GTTLQIGNSGTLG
+762 
-775 AFNGD
+775 
-780 IVDNGTLTFNRSDAA
+780 
-795 AYGSVIS
+795 
-802 GSGNVIKQGGGE
+802 
-814 LTLSNNNS
+814 
-822 YSGGTTIAEGTL
+822 
-834 TATAGGALGSGN
+834 
-846 IDNRAYLKLDA
+846 
-857 ASASDPFIVADL
+857 
-869 TTHSGATVE
+869 
-878 IGAGS
+878 
-883 TLQANTLTQQD
+883 
-894 GSTLTAD
+894 
-901 LTATSGPAIRAKNVN
+901 
-916 LDGTLNVASPASQE
+916 
-930 PIRSTDDLISL
+930 
-941 ALIESD
+941 
-947 NAISGDFDD
+947 
-956 ITINGNAMNSDAF
+956 
-969 ITVVGQKNVNDT
+969 
-981 HYDLVETLTWYA
+981 
-993 DRYNAAIDAH
+993 
-1003 GTFNLADADDSFT
+1003 
-1016 VNTVLENVDANSG
+1016 
-1029 WNGQSLTKTGAG
+1029 
-1041 TLILNAENTYTGGT
+1041 
-1055 TISDGT
+1055 
-1061 LVANNVEALGTGNV
+1061 
-1075 TDNATLELNTGGDF
+1075 
-1089 DNAISGSGQVV
+1089 
-1100 KSGDDAL
+1100 
-1107 TLSGTNT
+1107 
-1114 YSGGT
+1114 
-1119 TISGGTLIASNVEAL
+1119 
-1134 GTGDVTDNAV
+1134 
-1144 LELNTGGDFANN
+1144 
-1156 IGGSGQVVKS
+1156 
-1166 GDETLTLSGTNS
+1166 NS

-1206 ATLEMNTGGDFANNI
+1206 ATLELNTGGDF
-1221 GGTGSV
+1221 
-1227 VKSGDKT
+1227 
-1234 LTLSGSNIYTGGTL
+1234 
-1248 ISGGTLIATNVDAL
+1248 
-1262 GTGDVTDNAT
+1262 DNA
-1272 LEMNTGGDFANA
+1272 
-1284 IGGTGSVV
+1284 
-1292 KSGDET
+1292 
-1298 LTLSGSNIYTGGTT
+1298 
-1312 ISGGTLVAT
+1312 
-1321 NVEALG
+1321 
-1327 SGDVTDNATLELN
+1327 
-1340 TGGTFDN
+1340 
-1347 VISGSGQVVKSGDD
+1347 ISGSGQVVKSGDD

-1395 TDNATLA
+1395 TN
-1402 LNTGGDFTNNIGGT
+1402 
-1416 GRVEKSGDDALT
+1416 DA
-1428 LSGANSYTGGTLI
+1428 
-1441 SGGTLVATNVDALG
+1441 V
-1455 TGNVTDNATLELN
+1455 LELN

-1502 TTISSGTLIAT
+1502 TTISGGTLVAS
-1513 NVEALGT
+1513 NVEALG
-1520 GDVTDNATLELNTG
+1520 
-1534 GDFDNN
+1534 
-1540 IGGTGSVVKSGDETL
+1540 SGDIT
-1555 TLSGANSYTGG
+1555 
-1566 TTISG
+1566 
-1571 GTLVATSVD
+1571 
-1580 ALGSGDVT
+1580 
-1588 DNATLEMNTGGD
+1588 
-1600 FANNIGGT
+1600 
-1608 GSVVKSGDKTLTLS
+1608 
-1622 GSNTYAGGTTINDGT
+1622 
-1637 LVANN
+1637 
-1642 VEALGTGDVIDNA
+1642 DNA

-1680 KTLTLSGA
+1680 ETLTLSGT
-1688 NSYSG
+1688 NTYTG
-1693 ATTISGG
+1693 GTTISGG
-1700 TLIAANVNALGTG
+1700 TLIATHVNALGTG

-1728 FTVTDLTTESGGNTE
+1728 FAVTDLTTESGGNTE

-1846 DMGKQYELT
+1846 DTGKQYELT

-1890 ENVDATLDPAS
+1890 ENVDATLDPDSA
-1901 STGWDGTS
+1901 TGWDGTS

-1919 LNAENTYTG
+1919 LNAENTYTV

-1969 GSGQVVKSGDDAL
+1969 GSGQVVKSGDKML
-1982 TLSGANT
+1982 TLSGTNS
-1989 YTGGTTINDG
+1989 YSGGTLISGG
-1999 TLVACNVEALGTGD
+1999 TLVATNVDALGSGD
-2013 VTDNATLELNT
+2013 VTDDATLELNT

-2030 VISGSGQMVKSGDDT
+2030 AISGSGQVVKSGDDT

-2057 TTISGGTLVAT
+2057 TI
-2068 SVDAL
+2068 
-2073 GSGDVTNDAVLE
+2073 
-2085 LNTGGDFDNAISG
+2085 
-2098 SGQVVKSGDETLTL
+2098 
-2112 SGANSYTGGTT
+2112 

-2134 EALGSS
+2134 EALGTG
-2140 DVTDNATLELNTG
+2140 DVTND
-2153 GDFTNNISGSGQ
+2153 
-2165 VVKSGD
+2165 
-2171 DVLTLSGANS
+2171 
-2181 YSGGTLISD
+2181 
-2190 GTLVASNVEAL
+2190 
-2201 GTGDITDNAV
+2201 AV

-2239 LSGSNTYTGGTT
+2239 LSGSNTYTGGTL

-2258 ASNVDAL
+2258 ASNV
-2265 GTGDVT
+2265 
-2271 DNATL
+2271 
-2276 ELNTGGT
+2276 E
-2283 FDNVISGSGQV
+2283 
-2294 VKSGDKTLTLSGA
+2294 
-2307 NSYTG
+2307 
-2312 GTTINDGTLVA
+2312 
-2323 SNVDALGSGDVTND
+2323 ALGSGDVTND

-2348 TNNIS
+2348 TNAISGSGQVVKSGDETLTLSGANSYTGGTLISGGTLIASNVEALGTGDVTDNAVLELNTGGDFDNAISGSGQVEKSGDETLTLSGANSYTGGTLISSGTLVANDVNALGTGDVTDNAVLELNTGGTFDNAISGSGQVVKSGDETLTLSGSNTYTGGTTINDGTLIATSVDALGSGDVTDNAVLELNTGGDFDNAIS

-2403 LELNTGGDFTNN
+2403 LELNTGGTFDNA

-2424 SGDETLTLSGAN
+2424 SGDDALTLSGSN
-2436 SYTGGTTISGGTL
+2436 TYTGGTTISGGTL
-2449 VASNV
+2449 IATSVD
-2454 EALGSGDVTDNATLE
+2454 ALGSGDVTDNAVLE
-2469 MNTGGDFDNA
+2469 LNTGGTFDNA

-2496 SGANSY
+2496 SGSNTY
-2502 TGGTTISGGTLVA
+2502 TGGTTISGGTLIA

-2523 GDIDNYASLQLNAS
+2523 GNIDNYASLQLNAS

-2557 GSALRANTLTQEAN
+2557 GSTLRANTLTQEAN

-2576 HLIDSNSGAI
+2576 HLTDSNSGAI

-2710 TYWDGKSLI
+2710 TDWDGKSLI

-2781 NNQGSL
+2781 NNLGSL

-2914 SDDVPDDGGEVTP
+2914 SDDVPDDGG
-2927 PDDGGEVTPPDD
+2927 DVTPPDD
-2939 GGDVTPPDGGGD
+2939 GGDVTPPDDGGD
-2951 VTPPDDGGEV
+2951 
-2961 TPPDDGGEVTPPDDG
+2961 VTPPDDG
-2976 GDVTPPDDG
+2976 GDVTPPDDGGDVTPPDDDGDITPPDG

-3021 GSQYRSADGSI
+3021 GSQYRSADGSV

-3086 NTDSTGNRGADGS
+3086 STDSTGNRGADGS

-3244 NAAATFGDT
+3244 NASATFGDT

>member
-80 TVATDT
+80 TVATDI

-140 NEDGTIMLQNG
+140 NEDGTILLQNG

-157 ARIENNATYEH
+157 GRIENSATYEH

-291 YYGSHFEVVNRV
+291 YHGSHFEVVNRV

-366 TTTGGGSGDASVYV
+366 TTTGGGAGDASVYV

-392 GTMSSSVY
+392 GTMSSTVY
-400 GVYLDSTRSKG
+400 GVYLDSARSKG
-411 HTLNNQAGGAISAN
+411 HTLNNQAGSAISAN

-484 KSGSKITT
+484 KSGSKITA
-492 TSTGISIAGGNNQ
+492 TSTGISIASGNNQ
-505 ITTESGS
+505 VTTESGS
-512 TIVAKDNGILINS
+512 AIVAKDNGILINS

-538 TGSSIS
+538 TGSSNS
-544 YGIQYNSGTSG
+544 YGIQYNSGASG

-566 GKGAGDASVYA
+566 GKGVGDASVYA

-593 VYGVYV
+593 VFGVYV

-611 SITANTA
+611 SISANTA
-618 VQLNGNNN
+618 VQFHGNNN
-626 TLANAGAILGDTNG
+626 KLANAGAISGDTNG
-640 VTINGSGN
+640 VTISGSGN
-648 TLTSQGKIT
+648 TLTNQGKIT

-679 TEISGNITDDNNSA
+679 TEISGSITDDNNSA

-718 SSGDWTLPG
+718 SSGDWTLSG

-762 GTTLQIGNSGTLG
+762 GTTLQIGNGGTLG

-802 GSGNVIKQGGGE
+802 GSGNVVKQGGGE

-947 NAISGDFDD
+947 NAISGDFDG
-956 ITINGNAMNSDAF
+956 ITINGNAMNPDAF

-1055 TISDGT
+1055 LISDGT
-1061 LVANNVEALGTGNV
+1061 LVASNVEALGTGDI
-1075 TDNATLELNTGGDF
+1075 TDNAVLELNTGGDF

-1100 KSGDDAL
+1100 KSGDETL
-1107 TLSGTNT
+1107 TLSGSNT
-1114 YSGGT
+1114 YTGGT
-1119 TISGGTLIASNVEAL
+1119 IISGGTLVATNVEAL
-1134 GTGDVTDNAV
+1134 GTGDVTDNAT
-1144 LELNTGGDFANN
+1144 LELNTGGDFDNA
-1156 IGGSGQVVKS
+1156 IGGTGSVVKS
-1166 GDETLTLSGTNS
+1166 GDKTLTLSGANS

-1206 ATLEMNTGGDFANNI
+1206 ATLELNTGGDFANNI

-1234 LTLSGSNIYTGGTL
+1234 LTLSGT
-1248 ISGGTLIATNVDAL
+1248 
-1262 GTGDVTDNAT
+1262 
-1272 LEMNTGGDFANA
+1272 
-1284 IGGTGSVV
+1284 
-1292 KSGDET
+1292 
-1298 LTLSGSNIYTGGTT
+1298 
-1312 ISGGTLVAT
+1312 
-1321 NVEALG
+1321 
-1327 SGDVTDNATLELN
+1327 
-1340 TGGTFDN
+1340 
-1347 VISGSGQVVKSGDD
+1347 
-1361 ALTLSGNNSYTGG
+1361 
-1374 TLISDGTLVA
+1374 
-1384 SNVEALGSGDV
+1384 
-1395 TDNATLA
+1395 
-1402 LNTGGDFTNNIGGT
+1402 
-1416 GRVEKSGDDALT
+1416 
-1428 LSGANSYTGGTLI
+1428 
-1441 SGGTLVATNVDALG
+1441 
-1455 TGNVTDNATLELN
+1455 
-1468 TGGDFDNAISGSGQV
+1468 
-1483 VKSGDKTLTLSG
+1483 
-1495 ANSYTGG
+1495 
-1502 TTISSGTLIAT
+1502 
-1513 NVEALGT
+1513 
-1520 GDVTDNATLELNTG
+1520 
-1534 GDFDNN
+1534 
-1540 IGGTGSVVKSGDETL
+1540 
-1555 TLSGANSYTGG
+1555 NSYTGG

-1571 GTLVATSVD
+1571 GTLVA
-1580 ALGSGDVT
+1580 
-1588 DNATLEMNTGGD
+1588 
-1600 FANNIGGT
+1600 
-1608 GSVVKSGDKTLTLS
+1608 
-1622 GSNTYAGGTTINDGT
+1622 
-1637 LVANN
+1637 NN
-1642 VEALGTGDVIDNA
+1642 VEALGTGDVTNNA

-1700 TLIAANVNALGTG
+1700 TLIATHVNALGTG

-1766 LNSNTADPVI
+1766 LNGNTVDPVI

-1846 DMGKQYELT
+1846 DTGKQYELT

-1901 STGWDGTS
+1901 ATGWDGTS

-1955 LELNTGGTFDNAIS
+1955 LELNTGGTFDNAIG
-1969 GSGQVVKSGDDAL
+1969 GSGNVVKSGADTL
-1982 TLSGANT
+1982 TLSGSNS
-1989 YTGGTTINDG
+1989 YTGGTTISGG
-1999 TLVACNVEALGTGD
+1999 TLVASNVEALGTGD
-2013 VTDNATLELNT
+2013 VTNNATLELNT
-2024 GGTFDN
+2024 GGDFINNIGGTGR
-2030 VISGSGQMVKSGDDT
+2030 VEKSGDDT

-2057 TTISGGTLVAT
+2057 TLINGGTLVA
-2068 SVDAL
+2068 SNVEAL
-2073 GSGDVTNDAVLE
+2073 GTGDVTDNATLA
-2085 LNTGGDFDNAISG
+2085 LNTGGTFDNAISG

-2112 SGANSYTGGTT
+2112 SGTNSYTGGTT

-2128 LVASNV
+2128 LVATNV
-2134 EALGSS
+2134 EALGSG
-2140 DVTDNATLELNTG
+2140 DVTDDATLELNTG
-2153 GDFTNNISGSGQ
+2153 GTFDNAISGSGQ

-2171 DVLTLSGANS
+2171 KMLTLSGANS

-2201 GTGDITDNAV
+2201 GTGDVTNNATLALNTGGDFTNNISGSGQV
-2211 LELNTGGDFDNAI
+2211 VKSGDDTLTLSGANSYTGGTTISGGTLVATNVDALGTGDVTNSSTLELNTGGTFDNAI

-2239 LSGSNTYTGGTT
+2239 LSGSNTYTGGTL

-2258 ASNVDAL
+2258 ATNVDAL

-2294 VKSGDKTLTLSGA
+2294 VKSGDDTLTLSGA

-2312 GTTINDGTLVA
+2312 GT
-2323 SNVDALGSGDVTND
+2323 
-2337 AVLELNTGGDF
+2337 
-2348 TNNIS
+2348 
-2353 GSGQVVKSGDETL
+2353 
-2366 TLSGTNSYTDGTLI
+2366 LI
-2380 SGGTLVATNLEALGT
+2380 SGGTLVA
-2395 GDVTNNAT
+2395 
-2403 LELNTGGDFTNN
+2403 
-2415 ISGSGQVVK
+2415 SS
-2424 SGDETLTLSGAN
+2424 
-2436 SYTGGTTISGGTL
+2436 
-2449 VASNV
+2449 V
-2454 EALGSGDVTDNATLE
+2454 EALGSGDVTDNAVLE
-2469 MNTGGDFDNA
+2469 LNTGGTFDNA

-2542 ANLTTHDNATTAIGA
+2542 ANLTTHDNAITAIGA

-2576 HLIDSNSGAI
+2576 HLTDSNSGAI
-2586 VTADHAN
+2586 VTADRAN

-2615 AYTLIDTDSAINSDF
+2615 AYTLIDSDSAIDSDF

-2647 VDGRVNAAD
+2647 VDGRVNADD

-2781 NNQGSL
+2781 NNLGNL

-2882 DGDFTLY
+2882 DGDFRLY

-2939 GGDVTPPDGGGD
+2939 GGE

-2961 TPPDDGGEVTPPDDG
+2961 TPPDDGGEVTPPDDDG
-2976 GDVTPPDDG
+2976 EVTPPDDGGDITPPDDGGDITPPDG

-3086 NTDSTGNRGADGS
+3086 STDSTGNRGADGS

-3244 NAAATFGDT
+3244 NASATFGDT